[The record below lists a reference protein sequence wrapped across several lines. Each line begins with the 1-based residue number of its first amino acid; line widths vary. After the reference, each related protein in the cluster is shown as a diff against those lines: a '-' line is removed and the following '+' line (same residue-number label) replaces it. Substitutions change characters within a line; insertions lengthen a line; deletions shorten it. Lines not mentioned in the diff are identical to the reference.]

1 MKHLRLF
8 LMLLMAAMLPL
19 AMQAQSTLTVH
30 DGTNTSNTVPMY
42 VYYFDDFTR
51 SHVVYPA
58 SELEDMA
65 GGQISAITF
74 YTTSSNIPYQTVST
88 VDIYLAE
95 VESTTVSSFIDK
107 STATMVFQGTVS
119 FETEG
124 DGGIATIT
132 FNTPYTYNGGN
143 LLFGCDNTTDAGYKS
158 INFYGENV
166 QGSSYSGSNSSSLAQ
181 VTSGTQRNFLPKTTF
196 TYIPGVIACAKPTD
210 LTATNVSVHT
220 ADLNWTAGGTEGS
233 WIVSVN
239 GVETTITDNPYQL
252 TNLDGGTAYTVK
264 VKAVCSETE
273 QSTWSN
279 VVNFNTNYGF
289 PFTETFETSTFPA
302 DWTRL
307 SGAAEDAFN
316 GTLPTSTTSGWYYT
330 TYGLGAYN
338 YKMNIYNSYK
348 YWLVTPN
355 IDLTGVTAAEL
366 NFDLAITDYNS
377 SNAPGE
383 GEPDADDEFMVLI
396 STDNGASWSSSNAI
410 TWGTGDEYDHDFSS
424 VSNTGDNII
433 IPLDSYLGG
442 MIKIAFYGASAATG
456 ADFDVHV
463 DNVRV
468 QPLTT
473 CLRPTDV
480 ASADVTAFGATISW
494 TDNNNTDPENGWVLL
509 VNDEEV
515 AADANPFTLNTL
527 DPETAYT
534 VRVKAVCSGTDSS
547 EWSVASTSFTT
558 LPTCPAPTALT
569 VDANSVTAH
578 GATLSWT
585 AGGEE
590 ESWIINYNG
599 HDTTVIDNPF
609 TFDNLT
615 PATAYTVKVAA
626 SCSET
631 DTSYWTSTVSFTT
644 ECEPVTIDEENVY
657 YEDFE
662 QYESNSFPLCWTRD
676 IPYTSYST
684 TYPYVYNYSSYAHGG
699 TKLMYMYYYGT
710 SYSNLISTPTF
721 TNDINTLQVSF
732 FARYSSTNPTF
743 VVGVMDGT
751 TFEAVDTITLTSSY
765 EEYTVMFNEYAGN
778 GNRIA
783 FKSIPTGTSSY
794 SSFYVYL
801 DDVTVELIPSC
812 IKPSHLEVVEGTI
825 TTTEATISWTDNNN
839 SEPTN
844 GWTLLV
850 NGTEEVAADANP
862 FTLDNLIA
870 STNYVVRVK
879 ANCAADDESAW
890 SSDSLVFATACETYV
905 VTEANPFAENFN
917 ALTADIPLCWDNEE
931 GTTTNTSQRWNYY
944 ATGYTGACLRFNS
957 YSNSLDNTNMLKTP
971 VLDITALA
979 TPRVTFMYKNPT
991 GGDFSVFVSTD
1002 GGETYTTALST
1013 GLTGVTNWTPMSIA
1027 LEELDATDSVV
1038 IVFQGTSNYGNGD
1051 AYIYLDNVVVEET
1064 PACLAPTNL
1073 SLDTVTTTYFQ
1084 VSWTDN
1090 NEETP
1095 ASWTV
1100 AYSIDGGETF
1110 IEITGID
1117 HDSAVVCNFD
1127 APLGDINVMAKVK
1140 ANCDVDAESAWSD
1153 EINFVTPPTCPAPT
1167 AIEYSNVTGNSVTLS
1182 WTAGGEETQWI
1193 LSINGVETDIVTENP
1208 ITIDTLT
1215 DNTPYVVRIRAYC
1228 GVSDTSVWNSGF
1240 VGFVTPCN
1248 AITAED
1254 YSENFSGYTASNDI
1268 TASNGVL
1275 PDCWNYIGTSG
1286 GYRPHVYNGTYS
1298 PTASDN
1304 CLVMTSGTSN
1314 YGGSTNFAVMPIFDD
1329 LTGKQLT
1336 FATAMES
1343 ATMGTLTV
1351 GYVTDLTAESFVEL
1365 ETIPNN
1371 YYSNNRY
1378 VTHEVIVSSVP
1389 ANARIAFRWYQ
1400 ATSWYSCAIDDIAI
1414 EDMPACVTPIDVAAA
1429 DSTITATTAIIS
1441 WVDYNLT
1448 TPASWIINLNGVDT
1462 AVTENPFTFYNLT
1475 PETEYTVMVMAAC
1488 SETDSSEWSSEIT
1501 FTTLP
1506 TCVAPMDVTIT
1517 GITTTTATVA
1527 WTDRNETNPEN
1538 GWIINLNGVDTIV
1551 TENPFTFD
1559 DLTSATS
1566 YTVKV
1571 AAFCSETD
1579 TSDWSAT
1586 ANFIT
1591 PCETV
1596 VVTDQEPYTEGFE
1609 AQELTCWTNDIIS
1622 GTLVWNIYN
1631 YNSAVGDQSVSFGG
1645 TYSSSG
1651 SAYLVS
1657 PIFDLTQ
1664 ITTEPQ
1670 LSFYHKQAEYD
1681 DWYDTYN
1688 EELHVYYRTSPTD
1701 AWTLLADYTS
1711 NYEDFT
1717 QETMTLPNP
1726 TATYQIAFKGVE
1738 HNGYGVQLDEIVV
1751 EATPTCP
1758 KPTDLT
1764 ASSITFTSAEIGW
1777 TPGGEE
1783 TEWTVEVDGVDTIVT
1798 TNPITL
1804 TDLTPSTT
1812 YTIRVKANCSA
1823 DDQSQWSNELAFTT
1837 ACDAIT
1843 FNDQFSEDFSG
1854 YTATNYNELGVMPTC
1869 WDAIA
1874 AGTYGPHVYA
1884 GSYGPNG
1891 SNDNALI
1898 FTSGTSSN
1906 YGSPNL
1912 AVLPEFTNDLQG
1924 YTLSFKAKLES
1935 SYAPG
1940 VLTYGYIT
1948 GVDQTTF
1955 TAIDTVAASTT
1966 AQDFEYT
1973 LPSIPAGTR
1982 LAFCYSNSNIYYCC
1996 AIDDVVI
2003 FFSEE
2008 TDSCATPTN
2017 VVVNNNVVTWTGDAA
2032 NYNVQVTVAGEVVID
2047 TTIATT
2053 TFTVE
2058 GLENNT
2064 HASVAVQAVCAED
2077 DLSEWSEAVEFDYT
2091 NGINNYSLKAN
2102 IYPNPTTGNVTV
2114 ESDAINADITVFDA
2128 FGKLMMTSKVAT
2140 ERTELNFS
2148 EFAPGVYMVRI
2159 ANDTAIST
2167 IKVVKK

>member
-1 MKHLRLF
+1 M
-8 LMLLMAAMLPL
+8 PL
-19 AMQAQSTLTVH
+19 AMQAQQALPYSYGFEDNDLSADGWTRSNCHSSTGITTSSKMNGDYGFSFHWSTTPPQYLISPELT
-30 DGTNTSNTVPMY
+30 GTTSGVD
-42 VYYFDDFTR
+42 VSFYYKNGGSYIETFMVGYSTTDASSSSFTWGEEITASSDWTLYNDFFPAGTKYIAIAYTANDQYYLYLDDFTFAA
-51 SHVVYPA
+51 PA
-58 SELEDMA
+58 
-65 GGQISAITF
+65 T
-74 YTTSSNIPYQTVST
+74 
-88 VDIYLAE
+88 
-95 VESTTVSSFIDK
+95 
-107 STATMVFQGTVS
+107 
-119 FETEG
+119 
-124 DGGIATIT
+124 
-132 FNTPYTYNGGN
+132 
-143 LLFGCDNTTDAGYKS
+143 
-158 INFYGENV
+158 
-166 QGSSYSGSNSSSLAQ
+166 
-181 VTSGTQRNFLPKTTF
+181 
-196 TYIPGVIACAKPTD
+196 CAKPTAVTVAD
-210 LTATNVSVHT
+210 ITTTSATIS
-220 ADLNWTAGGTEGS
+220 WTDNNMPTPSSWTIDVNGTE
-233 WIVSVN
+233 
-239 GVETTITDNPYQL
+239 ITGITANPYTIETL
-252 TNLDGGTAYTVK
+252 THSTAYTVR
-264 VKAVCSETE
+264 VKAVCSETDA
-273 QSTWSN
+273 SDWSN
-279 VVNFNTNYGF
+279 TVNFTTACDATVVDADHEFFEGFEETTFAPNCWNSIASGTYAWSRYTYQHHSGSASAHSGYYGDIYLVMPDLQIGNDNTDVWLKF
-289 PFTETFETSTFPA
+289 WS
-302 DWTRL
+302 
-307 SGAAEDAFN
+307 
-316 GTLPTSTTSGWYYT
+316 
-330 TYGLGAYN
+330 
-338 YKMNIYNSYK
+338 YNSYPNDYDKNSVILINGNEETELWSPESVSSSWTETAINLSEYKGQTIRLAFK
-348 YWLVTPN
+348 YE
-355 IDLTGVTAAEL
+355 G
-366 NFDLAITDYNS
+366 
-377 SNAPGE
+377 SNAH
-383 GEPDADDEFMVLI
+383 DWYLDD
-396 STDNGASWSSSNAI
+396 I
-410 TWGTGDEYDHDFSS
+410 T
-424 VSNTGDNII
+424 VS
-433 IPLDSYLGG
+433 
-442 MIKIAFYGASAATG
+442 
-456 ADFDVHV
+456 FD
-463 DNVRV
+463 
-468 QPLTT
+468 PT
-473 CLRPTDV
+473 CLPPTEVTVDV
-480 ASADVTAFGATISW
+480 ESINPYGATISW

-527 DPETAYT
+527 TPETAYT
-534 VRVKAVCSGTDSS
+534 VRVKAACTTTDSS
-547 EWSVASTSFTT
+547 AWSADAASFTT

-626 SCSET
+626 ACSES
-631 DTSYWTSTVSFTT
+631 DTSHWTSTVSFTT

-676 IPYTSYST
+676 IPYTNYST

-850 NGTEEVAADANP
+850 NGTEVAADANP
-862 FTLDNLIA
+862 FTLDNLTA

-931 GTTTNTSQRWNYY
+931 GTTTNTSHRWNYY

-957 YSNSLDNTNMLKTP
+957 FSNSNGNTNMLKTP

-1002 GGETYTTALST
+1002 GGETYTTALAT

-1182 WTAGGEETQWI
+1182 WTAGGEETEWI
-1193 LSINGVETDIVTENP
+1193 LELNGTEIVVNENP

-1215 DNTPYVVRIRAYC
+1215 ANTPYVVRIRAYC

-1240 VGFVTPCN
+1240 VGFVTPCD
-1248 AITAED
+1248 AISAEN
-1254 YSENFSGYTASNDI
+1254 YSENFSGYTASNNI

-1304 CLVMTSGTSN
+1304 CLVMTSGTSS

-1488 SETDSSEWSSEIT
+1488 TETDSSEWSSEIT

-1506 TCVAPMDVTIT
+1506 TCTAPMDVTIT

-1527 WTDRNETNPEN
+1527 WTDRNETDPEN
-1538 GWIINLNGVDTIV
+1538 GWIINLNGIDTIV

-1609 AQELTCWTNDIIS
+1609 TEELICWTNDIIS
-1622 GTLVWNIYN
+1622 GSLEWEITDDV
-1631 YNSAVGDQSVSFGG
+1631 AEVGNQSVSFGG

-1657 PIFDLTQ
+1657 PVFDLTQ

-1670 LSFYHKQAEYD
+1670 LSFYHQQAEYD

-1701 AWTLLADYTS
+1701 TWTLLADYTS
-1711 NYEDFT
+1711 NYEEFT
-1717 QETMTLPNP
+1717 LETMTLPNP

-1823 DDQSQWSNELAFTT
+1823 DDQSQWSNELTFTT

-1843 FNDQFSEDFSG
+1843 ITDQFSEDFSG

-1874 AGTYGPHVYA
+1874 AATYGPHVYA

-1996 AIDDVVI
+1996 GIDDVVI
-2003 FFSEE
+2003 AFIEE
-2008 TDSCATPTN
+2008 DTCATPTD
-2017 VVVNNNVVTWTGDAA
+2017 VTVENNIVTWTGDAA
-2032 NYNVQVTVAGEVVID
+2032 NYNVTITANGETTTENVTGNSYTVTGLEDSTLVTV
-2047 TTIATT
+2047 
-2053 TFTVE
+2053 
-2058 GLENNT
+2058 
-2064 HASVAVQAVCAED
+2064 SVQAVCDED
-2077 DLSEWSEAVEFDYT
+2077 NLSDWSEAVEFTYIAT
-2091 NGINNYSLKAN
+2091 GINNYNLTAN
-2102 IYPNPTTGNVTV
+2102 VFPNPTTGNVTIVLSHPMVNANVQVCDIYGRQISTHQV
-2114 ESDAINADITVFDA
+2114 EGLQF
-2128 FGKLMMTSKVAT
+2128 
-2140 ERTELNFS
+2140 ELNLGNL
-2148 EFAPGVYMVRI
+2148 APGVYMLRFI
-2159 ANDTAIST
+2159 EANAVLNTV
-2167 IKVVKK
+2167 KVVKR

>member
-1 MKHLRLF
+1 MKKARLF
-8 LMLLMAAMLPL
+8 LMLLMATMLPL
-19 AMQAQSTLTVH
+19 AMQAQQALPYSYGFEDNDLTADGWTMVDCHEQTGITTSTSYVANGTYAFTFHWSTTPPQYLISPELT
-30 DGTNTSNTVPMY
+30 GTATGLVVEFSYKSASSTWFETFQVGYSTTDANVTSFTWDAEVEASNAWALYNNTFPAGTKYVAVKCTSNNAFY
-42 VYYFDDFTR
+42 LCLDDFTFEA
-51 SHVVYPA
+51 PA
-58 SELEDMA
+58 
-65 GGQISAITF
+65 T
-74 YTTSSNIPYQTVST
+74 
-88 VDIYLAE
+88 
-95 VESTTVSSFIDK
+95 
-107 STATMVFQGTVS
+107 
-119 FETEG
+119 
-124 DGGIATIT
+124 
-132 FNTPYTYNGGN
+132 
-143 LLFGCDNTTDAGYKS
+143 
-158 INFYGENV
+158 
-166 QGSSYSGSNSSSLAQ
+166 
-181 VTSGTQRNFLPKTTF
+181 
-196 TYIPGVIACAKPTD
+196 CAKPTAVTVAD
-210 LTATNVSVHT
+210 ITTTSATIS
-220 ADLNWTAGGTEGS
+220 WTDNNMPTPSSWTIDVNGTEITG
-233 WIVSVN
+233 ITAN
-239 GVETTITDNPYQL
+239 TYTIETL
-252 TNLDGGTAYTVK
+252 THSTAYTVR
-264 VKAVCSETE
+264 VKAVCSETDA
-273 QSTWSN
+273 SDWSN
-279 VVNFNTNYGF
+279 TVNFTTACDVTVVDADHEFFEGFEETTFAPNCWNSIASGTYAWSRHTYQHHSGSASAHSGYYGDIYLVMPDLQIGNDNTDVWLKF
-289 PFTETFETSTFPA
+289 WS
-302 DWTRL
+302 
-307 SGAAEDAFN
+307 
-316 GTLPTSTTSGWYYT
+316 
-330 TYGLGAYN
+330 
-338 YKMNIYNSYK
+338 YNSYTDDYDKNSVILINGNEETELWSPESVSSSWTETAINLSEYKGQTIRLAFK
-348 YWLVTPN
+348 YE
-355 IDLTGVTAAEL
+355 G
-366 NFDLAITDYNS
+366 
-377 SNAPGE
+377 SNAH
-383 GEPDADDEFMVLI
+383 DWYLDD
-396 STDNGASWSSSNAI
+396 I
-410 TWGTGDEYDHDFSS
+410 T
-424 VSNTGDNII
+424 VS
-433 IPLDSYLGG
+433 
-442 MIKIAFYGASAATG
+442 
-456 ADFDVHV
+456 FD
-463 DNVRV
+463 
-468 QPLTT
+468 PT
-473 CLRPTDV
+473 CLPPTEVTVDV
-480 ASADVTAFGATISW
+480 ESINPYGATISW
-494 TDNNNTDPENGWVLL
+494 TDNNATDPENGWVLL
-509 VNDEEV
+509 VNEEEV
-515 AADANPFTLNTL
+515 VANATPFTLTDL
-527 DPETAYT
+527 TPETAYT
-534 VRVKAVCSGTDSS
+534 VRVKAACTTTDNSA
-547 EWSVASTSFTT
+547 WSADAASFTT

-626 SCSET
+626 ACSES
-631 DTSYWTSTVSFTT
+631 DTSHWTSTVS
-644 ECEPVTIDEENVY
+644 
-657 YEDFE
+657 
-662 QYESNSFPLCWTRD
+662 
-676 IPYTSYST
+676 
-684 TYPYVYNYSSYAHGG
+684 
-699 TKLMYMYYYGT
+699 
-710 SYSNLISTPTF
+710 
-721 TNDINTLQVSF
+721 
-732 FARYSSTNPTF
+732 
-743 VVGVMDGT
+743 
-751 TFEAVDTITLTSSY
+751 
-765 EEYTVMFNEYAGN
+765 
-778 GNRIA
+778 
-783 FKSIPTGTSSY
+783 
-794 SSFYVYL
+794 
-801 DDVTVELIPSC
+801 
-812 IKPSHLEVVEGTI
+812 
-825 TTTEATISWTDNNN
+825 
-839 SEPTN
+839 
-844 GWTLLV
+844 
-850 NGTEEVAADANP
+850 
-862 FTLDNLIA
+862 
-870 STNYVVRVK
+870 
-879 ANCAADDESAW
+879 
-890 SSDSLVFATACETYV
+890 FATACETYV

-931 GTTTNTSQRWNYY
+931 GTTTNTSRRWNYF

-957 YSNSLDNTNMLKTP
+957 FINTNGNTNMLKTP

-1002 GGETYTTALST
+1002 GGETYTTALAT

-1140 ANCDVDAESAWSD
+1140 ANCNVDAESAWSD

-1182 WTAGGEETQWI
+1182 WTAGGEETEWI
-1193 LSINGVETDIVTENP
+1193 LELNGTEIVVNENP

-1215 DNTPYVVRIRAYC
+1215 TNTPYVVRIRAYC
-1228 GVSDTSVWNSGF
+1228 GVSDTSVWSSGF
-1240 VGFVTPCN
+1240 VGFVTPCD
-1248 AITAED
+1248 AISAEN
-1254 YSENFSGYTASNDI
+1254 YSENFSGYTASNNI

-1286 GYRPHVYNGTYS
+1286 DYRPHVYNGTYS

-1304 CLVMTSGTSN
+1304 CLVMTSGDSN

-1343 ATMGTLTV
+1343 ATRGTLTV

-1389 ANARIAFRWYQ
+1389 ANARIAFRWHQ
-1400 ATSWYSCAIDDIAI
+1400 TTSWYSCAIDDIAI

-1448 TPASWIINLNGVDT
+1448 TPASWIININGVDT

-1475 PETEYTVMVMAAC
+1475 PETEYTVKVMAAC
-1488 SETDSSEWSSEIT
+1488 TETDSSEWSSEIT

-1506 TCVAPMDVTIT
+1506 TCTAPVDVTIT

-1527 WTDRNETNPEN
+1527 WTDRNETDPEN
-1538 GWIINLNGVDTIV
+1538 GWIINLNGIDTIV

-1559 DLTSATS
+1559 DLTSATF

-1609 AQELTCWTNDIIS
+1609 TEELICWTNDIIS
-1622 GTLVWNIYN
+1622 GSLEWEITDND
-1631 YNSAVGDQSVSFGG
+1631 AEVGNQSVSFGG

-1657 PIFDLTQ
+1657 PVFDLTQ

-1670 LSFYHKQAEYD
+1670 LSFYHLQEEYD

-1701 AWTLLADYTS
+1701 TWTLLADYTS
-1711 NYEDFT
+1711 NYEEFT
-1717 QETMTLPNP
+1717 LETMTLPNP
-1726 TATYQIAFKGVE
+1726 SATYQIAFKGVE

-1764 ASSITFTSAEIGW
+1764 ASAITTTSAEIGW

-1804 TDLTPSTT
+1804 TNLTPTTT

-1823 DDQSQWSNELAFTT
+1823 DDQSQWSNELTFTT

-1843 FNDQFSEDFSG
+1843 ITDQFSEDFSG
-1854 YTATNYNELGVMPTC
+1854 YTATNYSELGVMPTC

-1874 AGTYGPHVYA
+1874 AATYGPHVYA

-1966 AQDFEYT
+1966 AQAFAYT

-1996 AIDDVVI
+1996 GIDDVVI
-2003 FFSEE
+2003 AFIEE
-2008 TDSCATPTN
+2008 DTCATPSD
-2017 VVVNNNVVTWTGDAA
+2017 VAVNNNVVTWTGDAA
-2032 NYNVQVTVAGEVVID
+2032 NYNVTITANGETTTENVTGNSYTVTGLEDSTLVTV
-2047 TTIATT
+2047 
-2053 TFTVE
+2053 
-2058 GLENNT
+2058 
-2064 HASVAVQAVCAED
+2064 SVQAVCDED
-2077 DLSEWSEAVEFDYT
+2077 NLSDWSEAVEFTYIAT
-2091 NGINNYSLKAN
+2091 GINNYNLTAN
-2102 IYPNPTTGNVTV
+2102 VFPNPTTGNVTIVLSHPMVNANVQVCDIYGRQISTHQV
-2114 ESDAINADITVFDA
+2114 EGLQF
-2128 FGKLMMTSKVAT
+2128 
-2140 ERTELNFS
+2140 ELNLGNL
-2148 EFAPGVYMVRI
+2148 APGVYMLRFI
-2159 ANDTAIST
+2159 EANAVLNTV
-2167 IKVVKK
+2167 KVVKR

>member
-19 AMQAQSTLTVH
+19 AIQAQQALPYSYGFEDNDLSADGWTRSDCHSSTGITTSSKMNGDYGFSFHWSTTPPQYLISPELT
-30 DGTNTSNTVPMY
+30 GTTSGVD
-42 VYYFDDFTR
+42 VSFYYKKGGSFTETFMVGYSTTDASSSSFTWGEEITASSDWTLYNDFFPAGTKYIAIAYTANDQYYLYLDDFTFAA
-51 SHVVYPA
+51 PA
-58 SELEDMA
+58 
-65 GGQISAITF
+65 T
-74 YTTSSNIPYQTVST
+74 
-88 VDIYLAE
+88 
-95 VESTTVSSFIDK
+95 
-107 STATMVFQGTVS
+107 
-119 FETEG
+119 
-124 DGGIATIT
+124 
-132 FNTPYTYNGGN
+132 
-143 LLFGCDNTTDAGYKS
+143 
-158 INFYGENV
+158 
-166 QGSSYSGSNSSSLAQ
+166 
-181 VTSGTQRNFLPKTTF
+181 
-196 TYIPGVIACAKPTD
+196 CAKPTAV
-210 LTATNVSVHT
+210 TV
-220 ADLNWTAGGTEGS
+220 AD
-233 WIVSVN
+233 
-239 GVETTITDNPYQL
+239 IT
-252 TNLDGGTAYTVK
+252 
-264 VKAVCSETE
+264 
-273 QSTWSN
+273 
-279 VVNFNTNYGF
+279 
-289 PFTETFETSTFPA
+289 
-302 DWTRL
+302 
-307 SGAAEDAFN
+307 
-316 GTLPTSTTSGWYYT
+316 TTS
-330 TYGLGAYN
+330 
-338 YKMNIYNSYK
+338 
-348 YWLVTPN
+348 
-355 IDLTGVTAAEL
+355 
-366 NFDLAITDYNS
+366 
-377 SNAPGE
+377 
-383 GEPDADDEFMVLI
+383 
-396 STDNGASWSSSNAI
+396 
-410 TWGTGDEYDHDFSS
+410 
-424 VSNTGDNII
+424 
-433 IPLDSYLGG
+433 
-442 MIKIAFYGASAATG
+442 
-456 ADFDVHV
+456 
-463 DNVRV
+463 
-468 QPLTT
+468 
-473 CLRPTDV
+473 
-480 ASADVTAFGATISW
+480 ATISW
-494 TDNNNTDPENGWVLL
+494 TDNNMPTPSSWTIDVNGT
-509 VNDEEV
+509 EITGIT
-515 AADANPFTLNTL
+515 ANPYTIETLTHS
-527 DPETAYT
+527 TAYT
-534 VRVKAVCSGTDSS
+534 VRVKAVCSETDASD
-547 EWSVASTSFTT
+547 WSNTVNFTT
-558 LPTCPAPTALT
+558 ACDATVVDADHEFFEGFEETTFAPNCWNSIASGTYAWSRYTYQHHSGSASAHSGYYGDIYLVMPDLQIGNDNTDVWLKFWSYNSYPNDYDKNSVILINGNEETELWSPESVSSSWTETAINLSEYKGQTIRLAFKYEGSNAHDWYLDDITVSFDPTCLPPTEVT
-569 VDANSVTAH
+569 VDNITNTTAEI
-578 GATLSWT
+578 SWT
-585 AGGEE
+585 ENNTTTPQG
-590 ESWIINYNG
+590 WIILLN
-599 HDTTVIDNPF
+599 DEEVEADSNPF
-609 TFDNLT
+609 PLNTLT
-615 PATAYTVKVAA
+615 SNTAYTVQVKAL
-626 SCSET
+626 CSDT
-631 DTSYWTSTVSFTT
+631 DESEYSAEISFRTL
-644 ECEPVTIDEENVY
+644 CDVVTIDEENIY
-657 YEDFE
+657 TEDFE
-662 QYESNSFPLCWTRD
+662 EYEASSFPDCWTRD
-676 IPYTSYST
+676 VAYTSYPYVIENSSYT
-684 TYPYVYNYSSYAHGG
+684 TYSHNG
-699 TKLMYMYYYGT
+699 TKAMYMYFYG
-710 SYSNLISTPTF
+710 SANSNVISTPSF

-732 FARYSSTNPTF
+732 FARYSSTNPILE
-743 VVGVMDGT
+743 VGVMDQT
-751 TFEAVDTITLTSSY
+751 TFEPVDTIVLTSTY
-765 EEYTVMFNEYAGN
+765 PTNAFTVMFNHYTGN

-783 FKSIPTGTSSY
+783 FRITPSGTSSY
-794 SSFYVYL
+794 TSYYTYL

-812 IKPSHLEVVEGTI
+812 IAPSNVTVIDSTI
-825 TTTEATISWTDNNN
+825 TTTSALVAWTDNNN
-839 SEPTN
+839 EAPAN

-850 NGTEEVAADANP
+850 NGEEVLADANP
-862 FTLDNLIA
+862 FPLTGLTA
-870 STNYVVRVK
+870 STTYTVKVK

-890 SSDSLVFATACETYV
+890 SLDSATFATACDV
-905 VTEANPFAENFN
+905 MIVTEENPFNENFN
-917 ALTADIPLCWDNEE
+917 GITADIPLCWDNEE
-931 GTTTNTSQRWNYY
+931 GTTTNTSHRWNYY

-957 YSNSLDNTNMLKTP
+957 YSNSNGNTNMLKTP

-1002 GGETYTTALST
+1002 GGETYTTELAT
-1013 GLTGVTNWTPMSIA
+1013 GLTAATNWTPMSIA
-1027 LEELDATDSVV
+1027 LTELEATDNVV
-1038 IVFQGTSNYGNGD
+1038 IVFQGTSNYGSGD

-1506 TCVAPMDVTIT
+1506 TCVAPRDVTIT

-1527 WTDRNETNPEN
+1527 WTDRNETDPEN
-1538 GWIINLNGVDTIV
+1538 GWIINLNGIDTIV

-1609 AQELTCWTNDIIS
+1609 TEELTCWTNDIIS
-1622 GTLVWNIYN
+1622 GSLEWEITDND
-1631 YNSAVGDQSVSFGG
+1631 AEVGNQSVSFGG

-1657 PIFDLTQ
+1657 PVFDLTQ

-1670 LSFYHKQAEYD
+1670 LSFYHQQAEYD

-1701 AWTLLADYTS
+1701 TWTLLADYTS
-1711 NYEDFT
+1711 NYEEFT
-1717 QETMTLPNP
+1717 LETMTLPNP
-1726 TATYQIAFKGVE
+1726 SATYQIAFKGVE

-1764 ASSITFTSAEIGW
+1764 ASAITTTSAEIGW

-1804 TDLTPSTT
+1804 TNLTPATT

-1823 DDQSQWSNELAFTT
+1823 DDQSQWSNELTFTT

-1843 FNDQFSEDFSG
+1843 ITDQFSEDFSG
-1854 YTATNYNELGVMPTC
+1854 YTATSYNELGVMPTC

-1874 AGTYGPHVYA
+1874 AATYGPHVYA

-1891 SNDNALI
+1891 STDNALI

-1996 AIDDVVI
+1996 GIDDVVI
-2003 FFSEE
+2003 AFIEE
-2008 TDSCATPTN
+2008 DTCATPTN
-2017 VVVNNNVVTWTGDAA
+2017 VAVNDNVVTWTGDAA
-2032 NYNVQVTVAGEVVID
+2032 SYNVQITVAGEVVID
-2047 TTIATT
+2047 TTVSAT

-2159 ANDTAIST
+2159 ANTTAITT

>member
-1 MKHLRLF
+1 MKKARLF
-8 LMLLMAAMLPL
+8 LMLLMATMLPL
-19 AMQAQSTLTVH
+19 AMQAQQALPYSYGFEDNDLTADGWTMVDCHEQTGITTSTSYVANGTYAFTFHWSTTPPQYLISPELT
-30 DGTNTSNTVPMY
+30 GTETGLVVEFSYKSASSTWFETFQVGYSTTDANVTSFTWDAEVEASNAWALYNNTFPAGTKYVAVKCTSNNAFY
-42 VYYFDDFTR
+42 LCLDDFTFAA
-51 SHVVYPA
+51 PA
-58 SELEDMA
+58 
-65 GGQISAITF
+65 T
-74 YTTSSNIPYQTVST
+74 
-88 VDIYLAE
+88 
-95 VESTTVSSFIDK
+95 
-107 STATMVFQGTVS
+107 
-119 FETEG
+119 
-124 DGGIATIT
+124 
-132 FNTPYTYNGGN
+132 
-143 LLFGCDNTTDAGYKS
+143 
-158 INFYGENV
+158 
-166 QGSSYSGSNSSSLAQ
+166 
-181 VTSGTQRNFLPKTTF
+181 
-196 TYIPGVIACAKPTD
+196 CAKPTAVTVAD
-210 LTATNVSVHT
+210 ITTTSATIS
-220 ADLNWTAGGTEGS
+220 WTDNNMPTPSSWTIDVNGTEITGITANS
-233 WIVSVN
+233 YTI
-239 GVETTITDNPYQL
+239 ETL
-252 TNLDGGTAYTVK
+252 THSTAYTVR
-264 VKAVCSETE
+264 VKAVCSETDA
-273 QSTWSN
+273 SDWSN
-279 VVNFNTNYGF
+279 TVNFTTACDVTVVDADHEFFEGFEETTFAPNCWNSIASGTYAWSRHTYQHHSGSASAHSGYYGDIYLVMPDLQIGNDNTDVWLKF
-289 PFTETFETSTFPA
+289 WS
-302 DWTRL
+302 
-307 SGAAEDAFN
+307 
-316 GTLPTSTTSGWYYT
+316 
-330 TYGLGAYN
+330 
-338 YKMNIYNSYK
+338 YNSYTDDYDKNSVILINGNEETELWSPESVSSSWTETAINLSEYKGQTIRLAFK
-348 YWLVTPN
+348 YE
-355 IDLTGVTAAEL
+355 G
-366 NFDLAITDYNS
+366 
-377 SNAPGE
+377 SNAH
-383 GEPDADDEFMVLI
+383 DWYLDD
-396 STDNGASWSSSNAI
+396 I
-410 TWGTGDEYDHDFSS
+410 T
-424 VSNTGDNII
+424 VS
-433 IPLDSYLGG
+433 
-442 MIKIAFYGASAATG
+442 
-456 ADFDVHV
+456 FD
-463 DNVRV
+463 
-468 QPLTT
+468 PT
-473 CLRPTDV
+473 CLPPTEVTVDV
-480 ASADVTAFGATISW
+480 ESINPYGATISW
-494 TDNNNTDPENGWVLL
+494 TDNNATDPENGWVLL
-509 VNDEEV
+509 VNEEEV
-515 AADANPFTLNTL
+515 VANATPFTLTDL
-527 DPETAYT
+527 TPETAYT
-534 VRVKAVCSGTDSS
+534 VRVKAACTTTDNSA
-547 EWSVASTSFTT
+547 WSADAASFTT

-626 SCSET
+626 ACSES
-631 DTSYWTSTVSFTT
+631 DTSHWTSTVS
-644 ECEPVTIDEENVY
+644 
-657 YEDFE
+657 
-662 QYESNSFPLCWTRD
+662 
-676 IPYTSYST
+676 
-684 TYPYVYNYSSYAHGG
+684 
-699 TKLMYMYYYGT
+699 
-710 SYSNLISTPTF
+710 
-721 TNDINTLQVSF
+721 
-732 FARYSSTNPTF
+732 
-743 VVGVMDGT
+743 
-751 TFEAVDTITLTSSY
+751 
-765 EEYTVMFNEYAGN
+765 
-778 GNRIA
+778 
-783 FKSIPTGTSSY
+783 
-794 SSFYVYL
+794 
-801 DDVTVELIPSC
+801 
-812 IKPSHLEVVEGTI
+812 
-825 TTTEATISWTDNNN
+825 
-839 SEPTN
+839 
-844 GWTLLV
+844 
-850 NGTEEVAADANP
+850 
-862 FTLDNLIA
+862 
-870 STNYVVRVK
+870 
-879 ANCAADDESAW
+879 
-890 SSDSLVFATACETYV
+890 FATACETYV

-917 ALTADIPLCWDNEE
+917 ALTAGIPLCWNNEE
-931 GTTTNTSQRWNYY
+931 GTTTTAAQRWNYH

-957 YSNSLDNTNMLKTP
+957 FVNYTGNTNMLKTP

-1002 GGETYTTALST
+1002 GGETYTTALAT

-1140 ANCDVDAESAWSD
+1140 ANCNVDAESAWSD

-1182 WTAGGEETQWI
+1182 WTAGGEETEWI
-1193 LSINGVETDIVTENP
+1193 LELNGTEIVVNENP

-1215 DNTPYVVRIRAYC
+1215 TNTPYVVRIRAYC
-1228 GVSDTSVWNSGF
+1228 GVSDTSVWSSGF
-1240 VGFVTPCN
+1240 VGFVTPCD
-1248 AITAED
+1248 AISAEN
-1254 YSENFSGYTASNDI
+1254 YSENFSGYTASNNI

-1286 GYRPHVYNGTYS
+1286 DYRPHVYNGTYS

-1304 CLVMTSGTSN
+1304 CLVMTSGDSN

-1343 ATMGTLTV
+1343 ATRGTLTV

-1389 ANARIAFRWYQ
+1389 ANARIAFRWHQ
-1400 ATSWYSCAIDDIAI
+1400 TTSWYSCAIDDIAI

-1448 TPASWIINLNGVDT
+1448 TPASWIININGVDT

-1475 PETEYTVMVMAAC
+1475 PETEYTVKVMAAC
-1488 SETDSSEWSSEIT
+1488 TETDSSEWSSEIT

-1506 TCVAPMDVTIT
+1506 TCTAPVDVTIT

-1527 WTDRNETNPEN
+1527 WTDRNETDPEN
-1538 GWIINLNGVDTIV
+1538 GWIINLNGIDTIV

-1559 DLTSATS
+1559 DLTSATF

-1609 AQELTCWTNDIIS
+1609 TEELICWTNDIIS
-1622 GTLVWNIYN
+1622 GSLEWEITDND
-1631 YNSAVGDQSVSFGG
+1631 AEVGNQSVSFGG

-1657 PIFDLTQ
+1657 PVFDLTQ

-1670 LSFYHKQAEYD
+1670 LSFYHLQEEYD

-1701 AWTLLADYTS
+1701 TWTLLADYTS
-1711 NYEDFT
+1711 NYEEFT
-1717 QETMTLPNP
+1717 LETMTLPNP
-1726 TATYQIAFKGVE
+1726 SATYQIAFKGVE

-1764 ASSITFTSAEIGW
+1764 ASAITTTSAEIGW

-1804 TDLTPSTT
+1804 TNLTPATT

-1823 DDQSQWSNELAFTT
+1823 DDQSQWSNELTFTT

-1843 FNDQFSEDFSG
+1843 ITDQFSEDFSG

-1874 AGTYGPHVYA
+1874 AATYGPHVYA

-1898 FTSGTSSN
+1898 FTSGTSQN

-1955 TAIDTVAASTT
+1955 TAIDTVAPSTT

-2003 FFSEE
+2003 AFIEE
-2008 TDSCATPTN
+2008 DTCATPTD
-2017 VVVNNNVVTWTGDAA
+2017 VTVENNIVTWTGDAA
-2032 NYNVQVTVAGEVVID
+2032 SYNVTITANGETTTENVTGNSYTVTGLEDSTLVTV
-2047 TTIATT
+2047 
-2053 TFTVE
+2053 
-2058 GLENNT
+2058 
-2064 HASVAVQAVCAED
+2064 SVQAVCDED
-2077 DLSEWSEAVEFDYT
+2077 NLSDWSEAVEFTYIAT
-2091 NGINNYSLKAN
+2091 GINNYNLTAN
-2102 IYPNPTTGNVTV
+2102 VFPNPTTGNVTIVLSHPMVNANVQVCDIYGRQISTHQV
-2114 ESDAINADITVFDA
+2114 EGLQF
-2128 FGKLMMTSKVAT
+2128 
-2140 ERTELNFS
+2140 ELNLGNL
-2148 EFAPGVYMVRI
+2148 APGVYMLRFVE
-2159 ANDTAIST
+2159 ANAVLNTV
-2167 IKVVKK
+2167 KVVKR

>member
-1 MKHLRLF
+1 MKKARLF
-8 LMLLMAAMLPL
+8 LMLLMATMLPL
-19 AMQAQSTLTVH
+19 AMQAQQALPYSYGFEDNDLTADGWTMVDCHEQTGITTSTSYVANGTYAFTFHWSTTPPQYLISPELT
-30 DGTNTSNTVPMY
+30 GTATGLVVEFSYKSASSTWFETFQVGYSTTDANVTSFTWDAEVEASNAWALYNNTFPAGTKYVAVKCTSNNAFY
-42 VYYFDDFTR
+42 LCLDDFTFEA
-51 SHVVYPA
+51 PA
-58 SELEDMA
+58 
-65 GGQISAITF
+65 T
-74 YTTSSNIPYQTVST
+74 
-88 VDIYLAE
+88 
-95 VESTTVSSFIDK
+95 
-107 STATMVFQGTVS
+107 
-119 FETEG
+119 
-124 DGGIATIT
+124 
-132 FNTPYTYNGGN
+132 
-143 LLFGCDNTTDAGYKS
+143 
-158 INFYGENV
+158 
-166 QGSSYSGSNSSSLAQ
+166 
-181 VTSGTQRNFLPKTTF
+181 
-196 TYIPGVIACAKPTD
+196 CAKPTAVTVAD
-210 LTATNVSVHT
+210 ITTTSATIS
-220 ADLNWTAGGTEGS
+220 WTDNNMPTPSSWTIDVNGTEITG
-233 WIVSVN
+233 ITAN
-239 GVETTITDNPYQL
+239 TYTIETL
-252 TNLDGGTAYTVK
+252 THSTAYTVR
-264 VKAVCSETE
+264 VKAVCSETDA
-273 QSTWSN
+273 SDWSN
-279 VVNFNTNYGF
+279 TVNFTTACDVTVVDADHEFFEGFEETTFAPNCWNSIASGTYAWSRYTYQHHSGSASAHSGYYGDIYLVMPDLQIGNDNTDVWLKF
-289 PFTETFETSTFPA
+289 WS
-302 DWTRL
+302 
-307 SGAAEDAFN
+307 
-316 GTLPTSTTSGWYYT
+316 
-330 TYGLGAYN
+330 
-338 YKMNIYNSYK
+338 YNSYPDDYDKNSVILINGNEETELWSPESVSSSWTETAINLSEYKGQTIRLAFK
-348 YWLVTPN
+348 YE
-355 IDLTGVTAAEL
+355 G
-366 NFDLAITDYNS
+366 
-377 SNAPGE
+377 SNAH
-383 GEPDADDEFMVLI
+383 DWYLDDV
-396 STDNGASWSSSNAI
+396 T
-410 TWGTGDEYDHDFSS
+410 
-424 VSNTGDNII
+424 VS
-433 IPLDSYLGG
+433 
-442 MIKIAFYGASAATG
+442 
-456 ADFDVHV
+456 FD
-463 DNVRV
+463 
-468 QPLTT
+468 PT
-473 CLRPTDV
+473 CLPPTEVTVDV
-480 ASADVTAFGATISW
+480 ESINPYGATISW
-494 TDNNNTDPENGWVLL
+494 TDNNATDPENGWVLL
-509 VNDEEV
+509 VNEEEV
-515 AADANPFTLNTL
+515 VANATPFTLTDL
-527 DPETAYT
+527 TPETAYT
-534 VRVKAVCSGTDSS
+534 VRVKAACTTTDNSA
-547 EWSVASTSFTT
+547 WSADAASFTT

-626 SCSET
+626 ACSES
-631 DTSYWTSTVSFTT
+631 DTSHWTSTVS
-644 ECEPVTIDEENVY
+644 
-657 YEDFE
+657 
-662 QYESNSFPLCWTRD
+662 
-676 IPYTSYST
+676 
-684 TYPYVYNYSSYAHGG
+684 
-699 TKLMYMYYYGT
+699 
-710 SYSNLISTPTF
+710 
-721 TNDINTLQVSF
+721 
-732 FARYSSTNPTF
+732 
-743 VVGVMDGT
+743 
-751 TFEAVDTITLTSSY
+751 
-765 EEYTVMFNEYAGN
+765 
-778 GNRIA
+778 
-783 FKSIPTGTSSY
+783 
-794 SSFYVYL
+794 
-801 DDVTVELIPSC
+801 
-812 IKPSHLEVVEGTI
+812 
-825 TTTEATISWTDNNN
+825 
-839 SEPTN
+839 
-844 GWTLLV
+844 
-850 NGTEEVAADANP
+850 
-862 FTLDNLIA
+862 
-870 STNYVVRVK
+870 
-879 ANCAADDESAW
+879 
-890 SSDSLVFATACETYV
+890 FATACETYV

-931 GTTTNTSQRWNYY
+931 GTTTNTSRRWNYF

-957 YSNSLDNTNMLKTP
+957 FINSNGNTNMLKTP

-1002 GGETYTTALST
+1002 GGETYTTALAT

-1140 ANCDVDAESAWSD
+1140 ANCNVDAESAWSD

-1182 WTAGGEETQWI
+1182 WTAGGEETEWI
-1193 LSINGVETDIVTENP
+1193 LELNGTEIVVNENP

-1215 DNTPYVVRIRAYC
+1215 TNTPYVVRIRAYC

-1240 VGFVTPCN
+1240 VGFVTPCD
-1248 AITAED
+1248 AISAEN
-1254 YSENFSGYTASNDI
+1254 YSENFSGYTASNNI
-1268 TASNGVL
+1268 NASNGVL

-1304 CLVMTSGTSN
+1304 CLVMTSGSSN

-1389 ANARIAFRWYQ
+1389 ANARIAFRWHQ
-1400 ATSWYSCAIDDIAI
+1400 TTSWYSCAIDDIAI

-1448 TPASWIINLNGVDT
+1448 TPASWIININGVDT

-1475 PETEYTVMVMAAC
+1475 PETEYTVKVMAAC
-1488 SETDSSEWSSEIT
+1488 TETDSSEWSSEIT

-1506 TCVAPMDVTIT
+1506 TCTAPVDVTIT

-1527 WTDRNETNPEN
+1527 WTDRNETDPEN
-1538 GWIINLNGVDTIV
+1538 GWIINLNGIDTIV

-1559 DLTSATS
+1559 DLTSATF

-1609 AQELTCWTNDIIS
+1609 TEELICWTNDIIS
-1622 GTLVWNIYN
+1622 GSLEWEITDND
-1631 YNSAVGDQSVSFGG
+1631 AEVGNQSVSFGG

-1657 PIFDLTQ
+1657 PVFDLTQ

-1670 LSFYHKQAEYD
+1670 LSFYHLQEEYD

-1701 AWTLLADYTS
+1701 TWTLLADYTS
-1711 NYEDFT
+1711 NYEEFT
-1717 QETMTLPNP
+1717 LETMTLPNP
-1726 TATYQIAFKGVE
+1726 SATYQIAFKGVE

-1764 ASSITFTSAEIGW
+1764 ASAITTTSAEIGW

-1804 TDLTPSTT
+1804 TNLTPATT

-1823 DDQSQWSNELAFTT
+1823 DDQSQWSNELTFTT

-1843 FNDQFSEDFSG
+1843 ITDQFSEDFSG

-1874 AGTYGPHVYA
+1874 AATYGPHVYA

-1898 FTSGTSSN
+1898 FTSGTSQN

-1955 TAIDTVAASTT
+1955 TAIDTVAPSTT

-1996 AIDDVVI
+1996 GIDDVVI
-2003 FFSEE
+2003 AFIEE
-2008 TDSCATPTN
+2008 DTCATPSD
-2017 VVVNNNVVTWTGDAA
+2017 VAVNNNVVTWTGDAA
-2032 NYNVQVTVAGEVVID
+2032 SYNVTITANGETTTENVTGNSYTVTGLEDSTLVTV
-2047 TTIATT
+2047 
-2053 TFTVE
+2053 
-2058 GLENNT
+2058 
-2064 HASVAVQAVCAED
+2064 SVQAVCDED
-2077 DLSEWSEAVEFDYT
+2077 NLSDWSEAVEFTYIAT
-2091 NGINNYSLKAN
+2091 GINNYNLTAN
-2102 IYPNPTTGNVTV
+2102 VFPNPTTGNVTIVLSHPMVNANVQVCDIYGRQISTHQV
-2114 ESDAINADITVFDA
+2114 EGLQF
-2128 FGKLMMTSKVAT
+2128 
-2140 ERTELNFS
+2140 ELNLGNL
-2148 EFAPGVYMVRI
+2148 APGVYMLRFVE
-2159 ANDTAIST
+2159 ANAVLNTV
-2167 IKVVKK
+2167 KVVKR

>member
-1 MKHLRLF
+1 
-8 LMLLMAAMLPL
+8 MLLMAAMLPL
-19 AMQAQSTLTVH
+19 AVPAQSTLTVH

-569 VDANSVTAH
+569 VDANSVTAY

-599 HDTTVIDNPF
+599 HDTTVTENPF
-609 TFDNLT
+609 TFDDLT
-615 PATAYTVKVAA
+615 PATTYTVKVAA

-631 DTSYWTSTVSFTT
+631 DTSHWTSTVRFTT
-644 ECEPVTIDEENVY
+644 EC
-657 YEDFE
+657 
-662 QYESNSFPLCWTRD
+662 
-676 IPYTSYST
+676 
-684 TYPYVYNYSSYAHGG
+684 
-699 TKLMYMYYYGT
+699 
-710 SYSNLISTPTF
+710 
-721 TNDINTLQVSF
+721 
-732 FARYSSTNPTF
+732 
-743 VVGVMDGT
+743 
-751 TFEAVDTITLTSSY
+751 
-765 EEYTVMFNEYAGN
+765 
-778 GNRIA
+778 
-783 FKSIPTGTSSY
+783 
-794 SSFYVYL
+794 
-801 DDVTVELIPSC
+801 
-812 IKPSHLEVVEGTI
+812 
-825 TTTEATISWTDNNN
+825 ATI
-839 SEPTN
+839 
-844 GWTLLV
+844 
-850 NGTEEVAADANP
+850 
-862 FTLDNLIA
+862 
-870 STNYVVRVK
+870 
-879 ANCAADDESAW
+879 
-890 SSDSLVFATACETYV
+890 V
-905 VTEANPFAENFN
+905 VTEEIPFSENFN
-917 ALTADIPLCWDNEE
+917 GITTGIPLCWNNED
-931 GTTTNTSQRWNYY
+931 GTTTSSYQKWSYY
-944 ATGYTGACLRFNS
+944 STGYTGACLRFNS

-1002 GGETYTTALST
+1002 GGETYTTELASD
-1013 GLTGVTNWTPMSIA
+1013 LTGASNWTPMSIA
-1027 LEELDATDSVV
+1027 LEELDATDNVV
-1038 IVFQGTSNYGNGD
+1038 IVFQGTSNYGSDD

-1064 PACLAPTNL
+1064 PACLVPTDL
-1073 SLDTVTTTYFQ
+1073 TLDTVATTYFQ

-1127 APLGDINVMAKVK
+1127 APLGDINVMVKVK

-1153 EINFVTPPTCPAPT
+1153 AINFVTPPTCPAPT

-1254 YSENFSGYTASNDI
+1254 YSENFSGYTAS
-1268 TASNGVL
+1268 TSATSFSMM
-1275 PDCWNYIGTSG
+1275 PDCWNYIYTGTTTG
-1286 GYRPHVYNGTYS
+1286 ARPHVYVGSYS
-1298 PTASDN
+1298 PTASDT
-1304 CLVMTSGTSN
+1304 CLILTAGSSN
-1314 YGGSTNFAVMPIFDD
+1314 YGANAYAIMPAFDD
-1329 LTGKQLT
+1329 LTGKQVV
-1336 FATAMES
+1336 FATAMENTS
-1343 ATMGTLTV
+1343 YGVLSFGYLTDANDAS
-1351 GYVTDLTAESFVEL
+1351 TFTSL
-1365 ETIPNN
+1365 ETFE
-1371 YYSNNRY
+1371 SNPCSGTNRY
-1378 VTHEVIVSSVP
+1378 TTHEVVVNGVP
-1389 ANARIAFRWYQ
+1389 ANARLAFQWTNNY
-1400 ATSWYSCAIDDIAI
+1400 SYYSCCIDDITI
-1414 EDMPACVTPIDVAAA
+1414 EDMPACAKPLAVAAP
-1429 DSTITATTAIIS
+1429 DSTITATTATIS
-1441 WVDYNLT
+1441 WVDNNMA
-1448 TPASWIINLNGVDT
+1448 TPASWIININDVDT
-1462 AVTENPFTFYNLT
+1462 VVTENPFTFDNLT

-1506 TCVAPMDVTIT
+1506 TCVAPMNVTIT

-1527 WTDRNETNPEN
+1527 WTELNETEPEN
-1538 GWIINLNGVDTIV
+1538 GWIINLNGIDTIV

-1566 YTVKV
+1566 YSVQV
-1571 AAFCSETD
+1571 AALCSETD

-1586 ANFIT
+1586 ANFTT

-1609 AQELTCWTNDIIS
+1609 TEELICWTNDIIS
-1622 GTLVWNIYN
+1622 GSLEWEITDDD
-1631 YNSAVGDQSVSFGG
+1631 AEVGNQSVSFGG

-1670 LSFYHKQAEYD
+1670 LSFYHRQAEYYD
-1681 DWYDTYN
+1681 YWYDESYY

-1701 AWTLLADYTS
+1701 DWTLLADYTS

-1717 QETMTLPNP
+1717 LETMTLPNP

-1823 DDQSQWSNELAFTT
+1823 DDQSQWSNELTFTT

-1843 FNDQFSEDFSG
+1843 IDDQFSEDFSG
-1854 YTATNYNELGVMPTC
+1854 YTATNYDALGVMPTC

-1874 AGTYGPHVYA
+1874 AATYGPHVYA

-2017 VVVNNNVVTWTGDAA
+2017 VAVNDNVVTWTGDAA
-2032 NYNVQVTVAGEVVID
+2032 NYNVQITVAGEVVID
-2047 TTIATT
+2047 TTVATT

-2058 GLENNT
+2058 GLENGA

>member
-1 MKHLRLF
+1 MKKVRLF

-19 AMQAQSTLTVH
+19 AMQAQQALPYSYGFEDNDLTIDGWTMVDCHAQTGITTSTSYVANGTYAFTFHWSTTPPQYLISPELT
-30 DGTNTSNTVPMY
+30 GTATGLVVEFSYKSAGSTWLETFQVGYSTTDANVTSFTWDAEVEASNAWALYNNTFPAGTKYVAVKCTSNNAFY
-42 VYYFDDFTR
+42 LCLDDFTFE
-51 SHVVYPA
+51 VPA
-58 SELEDMA
+58 
-65 GGQISAITF
+65 T
-74 YTTSSNIPYQTVST
+74 
-88 VDIYLAE
+88 
-95 VESTTVSSFIDK
+95 
-107 STATMVFQGTVS
+107 
-119 FETEG
+119 
-124 DGGIATIT
+124 
-132 FNTPYTYNGGN
+132 
-143 LLFGCDNTTDAGYKS
+143 
-158 INFYGENV
+158 
-166 QGSSYSGSNSSSLAQ
+166 
-181 VTSGTQRNFLPKTTF
+181 
-196 TYIPGVIACAKPTD
+196 CAKPTAV
-210 LTATNVSVHT
+210 TV
-220 ADLNWTAGGTEGS
+220 AD
-233 WIVSVN
+233 
-239 GVETTITDNPYQL
+239 IT
-252 TNLDGGTAYTVK
+252 
-264 VKAVCSETE
+264 
-273 QSTWSN
+273 
-279 VVNFNTNYGF
+279 
-289 PFTETFETSTFPA
+289 
-302 DWTRL
+302 
-307 SGAAEDAFN
+307 
-316 GTLPTSTTSGWYYT
+316 TTS
-330 TYGLGAYN
+330 
-338 YKMNIYNSYK
+338 
-348 YWLVTPN
+348 
-355 IDLTGVTAAEL
+355 
-366 NFDLAITDYNS
+366 
-377 SNAPGE
+377 
-383 GEPDADDEFMVLI
+383 
-396 STDNGASWSSSNAI
+396 
-410 TWGTGDEYDHDFSS
+410 
-424 VSNTGDNII
+424 
-433 IPLDSYLGG
+433 
-442 MIKIAFYGASAATG
+442 
-456 ADFDVHV
+456 
-463 DNVRV
+463 
-468 QPLTT
+468 
-473 CLRPTDV
+473 
-480 ASADVTAFGATISW
+480 ATISW
-494 TDNNNTDPENGWVLL
+494 TDNNMPTPSSWTIDVNGT
-509 VNDEEV
+509 EITGIT
-515 AADANPFTLNTL
+515 ANPYTIETLTHS
-527 DPETAYT
+527 TAYT
-534 VRVKAVCSGTDSS
+534 VRVKAVCSETDASD
-547 EWSVASTSFTT
+547 WSNTVNFTT
-558 LPTCPAPTALT
+558 ACDATVVDADHEFFEGFEETTFAPNCWNSIASGTYAWSRYTYQHHSGSASAHSGYYGDIYLVMPDLQIGNDNTDVWLKFWSYNNYPDDYDKNSVILINGNEETELWSPESVSSSWTETAINLSEYKGQTIRLAFKYEGSNAHDWYLDDITVSFDPTCLPPTEVT
-569 VDANSVTAH
+569 VDNITNTTAEI
-578 GATLSWT
+578 SWT
-585 AGGEE
+585 ENNTTTPQG
-590 ESWIINYNG
+590 WIILLN
-599 HDTTVIDNPF
+599 DEEVEADSNPF
-609 TFDNLT
+609 PLNTLT
-615 PATAYTVKVAA
+615 SNTAYTVQVKAL
-626 SCSET
+626 CSDT
-631 DTSYWTSTVSFTT
+631 DESEYSAEISFRTL
-644 ECEPVTIDEENVY
+644 CDVVTIDEENIY
-657 YEDFE
+657 TEDFE
-662 QYESNSFPLCWTRD
+662 EYEASSFPDCWTRD
-676 IPYTSYST
+676 VAYTSYPYVIENSSYT
-684 TYPYVYNYSSYAHGG
+684 TYSHNG
-699 TKLMYMYYYGT
+699 TKAMYMYFYG
-710 SYSNLISTPTF
+710 SANSNVISTPSF

-732 FARYSSTNPTF
+732 FARYSSTNPILE
-743 VVGVMDGT
+743 VGVMDQT
-751 TFEAVDTITLTSSY
+751 TFEPVDTIVLTSTY
-765 EEYTVMFNEYAGN
+765 PTNAFTVMFNHYTGN

-783 FKSIPTGTSSY
+783 FRITPSGTSSY
-794 SSFYVYL
+794 TSYYTYL

-812 IKPSHLEVVEGTI
+812 IAPSNVTVIDSTI
-825 TTTEATISWTDNNN
+825 TTTSALVAWTDNNN
-839 SEPTN
+839 EAPAN

-850 NGTEEVAADANP
+850 NGEEVLADANP
-862 FTLDNLIA
+862 FPLTGLTA
-870 STNYVVRVK
+870 STTYTVKVK

-890 SSDSLVFATACETYV
+890 SLDSATFATACDV
-905 VTEANPFAENFN
+905 MIVTEENPFNENFN
-917 ALTADIPLCWDNEE
+917 GITADIPLCWDNEE
-931 GTTTNTSQRWNYY
+931 GTTTNTSHRWNYY

-957 YSNSLDNTNMLKTP
+957 YSNSNGNTNMLKTP

-1002 GGETYTTALST
+1002 GGETYTTELAT
-1013 GLTGVTNWTPMSIA
+1013 GLTAATNWTPMSIA
-1027 LEELDATDSVV
+1027 LTELEATDNVV
-1038 IVFQGTSNYGNGD
+1038 IVFQGTSNYGSGD

-1090 NEETP
+1090 NETTP

-1182 WTAGGEETQWI
+1182 WTAGGEETEWI
-1193 LSINGVETDIVTENP
+1193 LELNGTEIVVNENP

-1215 DNTPYVVRIRAYC
+1215 ANTPYVVRIRAYC
-1228 GVSDTSVWNSGF
+1228 GVSDTSVWSSGF
-1240 VGFVTPCN
+1240 VGFVTPCD
-1248 AITAED
+1248 AISAEN
-1254 YSENFSGYTASNDI
+1254 YSENFSGYTASNNI

-1298 PTASDN
+1298 PIASDN

-1371 YYSNNRY
+1371 YYSTNRY

-1506 TCVAPMDVTIT
+1506 TCVAPRDVTIT

-1527 WTDRNETNPEN
+1527 WTDRNETDPEN
-1538 GWIINLNGVDTIV
+1538 GWIINLNGIDTIV

-1609 AQELTCWTNDIIS
+1609 TEELTCWTNDIIS
-1622 GTLVWNIYN
+1622 GSLEWEITDND
-1631 YNSAVGDQSVSFGG
+1631 AEVGNQSVSFGG

-1657 PIFDLTQ
+1657 PVFDLTQ

-1670 LSFYHKQAEYD
+1670 LSFYHQQAEYD

-1701 AWTLLADYTS
+1701 TWTLLADYTS
-1711 NYEDFT
+1711 NYEEFT
-1717 QETMTLPNP
+1717 LETMTLPNP
-1726 TATYQIAFKGVE
+1726 SATYQIAFKGVE

-1764 ASSITFTSAEIGW
+1764 ASAITTTSAEIGW

-1804 TDLTPSTT
+1804 TNLTPATT

-1823 DDQSQWSNELAFTT
+1823 DDQSQWSNELTFTT

-1843 FNDQFSEDFSG
+1843 ITDQFSEDFSG
-1854 YTATNYNELGVMPTC
+1854 YTATSYNELGVMPTC

-1874 AGTYGPHVYA
+1874 AATYGPHVYA

-1891 SNDNALI
+1891 STDNALI

-1996 AIDDVVI
+1996 GIDDVVI
-2003 FFSEE
+2003 AFIEE
-2008 TDSCATPTN
+2008 DTCATPTN
-2017 VVVNNNVVTWTGDAA
+2017 VAVNDNVVTWTGDAA
-2032 NYNVQVTVAGEVVID
+2032 SYNVQITVAGEVVID
-2047 TTIATT
+2047 TTVSAT

-2159 ANDTAIST
+2159 ANTTAITT

>member
-1 MKHLRLF
+1 MKKARLF
-8 LMLLMAAMLPL
+8 LMLLMATMLPL
-19 AMQAQSTLTVH
+19 AMQAQQALPYSYGFEDNDLTADGWTMVDCHEQTGITTTTSYVANGTYAFTFHWSTTPPQYLISPELT
-30 DGTNTSNTVPMY
+30 GTATGLVVEFSYKSASSTWFETFQVGYSTTDANVTSFTWDAEVEASNAWALYNNTFPAGTKYVAVKCTSNNAFY
-42 VYYFDDFTR
+42 LCLDDFTFAA
-51 SHVVYPA
+51 PA
-58 SELEDMA
+58 
-65 GGQISAITF
+65 T
-74 YTTSSNIPYQTVST
+74 
-88 VDIYLAE
+88 
-95 VESTTVSSFIDK
+95 
-107 STATMVFQGTVS
+107 
-119 FETEG
+119 
-124 DGGIATIT
+124 
-132 FNTPYTYNGGN
+132 
-143 LLFGCDNTTDAGYKS
+143 
-158 INFYGENV
+158 
-166 QGSSYSGSNSSSLAQ
+166 
-181 VTSGTQRNFLPKTTF
+181 
-196 TYIPGVIACAKPTD
+196 CAKPTAVTVAD
-210 LTATNVSVHT
+210 ITTTSATIS
-220 ADLNWTAGGTEGS
+220 WTDNNMPTPSSWTIDVNGTEITGITANS
-233 WIVSVN
+233 YTI
-239 GVETTITDNPYQL
+239 ETL
-252 TNLDGGTAYTVK
+252 THSTAYTVR
-264 VKAVCSETE
+264 VKAVCSETDA
-273 QSTWSN
+273 SDWSN
-279 VVNFNTNYGF
+279 TVNFTTACDVTVVDADHEFFEGFEETTFAPNCWNSIASGTYAWSRHTYQHHSGSASAHSGYYGDIYLVMPDLQIGNDNTDVWLKF
-289 PFTETFETSTFPA
+289 WS
-302 DWTRL
+302 
-307 SGAAEDAFN
+307 
-316 GTLPTSTTSGWYYT
+316 
-330 TYGLGAYN
+330 
-338 YKMNIYNSYK
+338 YNSYTDDYDKNSVILINGNEETELWSPESVSSSWTETAINLSEYKGQTIRLAFK
-348 YWLVTPN
+348 YE
-355 IDLTGVTAAEL
+355 G
-366 NFDLAITDYNS
+366 
-377 SNAPGE
+377 SNAH
-383 GEPDADDEFMVLI
+383 DWYLDD
-396 STDNGASWSSSNAI
+396 I
-410 TWGTGDEYDHDFSS
+410 T
-424 VSNTGDNII
+424 VS
-433 IPLDSYLGG
+433 
-442 MIKIAFYGASAATG
+442 
-456 ADFDVHV
+456 FD
-463 DNVRV
+463 
-468 QPLTT
+468 PT
-473 CLRPTDV
+473 CLPPTEVTVDV
-480 ASADVTAFGATISW
+480 ESINPYGATISW
-494 TDNNNTDPENGWVLL
+494 TDNNATDPENGWVLL
-509 VNDEEV
+509 VNEEEV
-515 AADANPFTLNTL
+515 VANATPFTLTDL
-527 DPETAYT
+527 TPETAYT
-534 VRVKAVCSGTDSS
+534 VRVKAACTTTDNSA
-547 EWSVASTSFTT
+547 WSADAASFTT

-626 SCSET
+626 ACSES
-631 DTSYWTSTVSFTT
+631 DTSHWTSTVS
-644 ECEPVTIDEENVY
+644 
-657 YEDFE
+657 
-662 QYESNSFPLCWTRD
+662 
-676 IPYTSYST
+676 
-684 TYPYVYNYSSYAHGG
+684 
-699 TKLMYMYYYGT
+699 
-710 SYSNLISTPTF
+710 
-721 TNDINTLQVSF
+721 
-732 FARYSSTNPTF
+732 
-743 VVGVMDGT
+743 
-751 TFEAVDTITLTSSY
+751 
-765 EEYTVMFNEYAGN
+765 
-778 GNRIA
+778 
-783 FKSIPTGTSSY
+783 
-794 SSFYVYL
+794 
-801 DDVTVELIPSC
+801 
-812 IKPSHLEVVEGTI
+812 
-825 TTTEATISWTDNNN
+825 
-839 SEPTN
+839 
-844 GWTLLV
+844 
-850 NGTEEVAADANP
+850 
-862 FTLDNLIA
+862 
-870 STNYVVRVK
+870 
-879 ANCAADDESAW
+879 
-890 SSDSLVFATACETYV
+890 FATACETYV

-917 ALTADIPLCWDNEE
+917 ALTAGIPLCWNNEE
-931 GTTTNTSQRWNYY
+931 GTTTAAQRWNYH

-957 YSNSLDNTNMLKTP
+957 FVNYTGNTNMLKTP

-1002 GGETYTTALST
+1002 GGETYTTALAT

-1140 ANCDVDAESAWSD
+1140 ANCNVDAESAWSD

-1182 WTAGGEETQWI
+1182 WTAGGEETEWI
-1193 LSINGVETDIVTENP
+1193 LELNGTEIVVNENP

-1215 DNTPYVVRIRAYC
+1215 TNTPYVVRIRAYC
-1228 GVSDTSVWNSGF
+1228 GVSDTSVWSSGF
-1240 VGFVTPCN
+1240 VGFVTPCD
-1248 AITAED
+1248 AISAEN
-1254 YSENFSGYTASNDI
+1254 YSENFSGYTASNNI
-1268 TASNGVL
+1268 NASNGVL

-1304 CLVMTSGTSN
+1304 CLVMTSGYSN

-1389 ANARIAFRWYQ
+1389 ANARIAFRWHQ
-1400 ATSWYSCAIDDIAI
+1400 TTSWYSCAIDDIAI

-1475 PETEYTVMVMAAC
+1475 PETEYTVKVMAAC
-1488 SETDSSEWSSEIT
+1488 TETDSSEWSSEIT

-1506 TCVAPMDVTIT
+1506 TCTAPVDVTIT

-1527 WTDRNETNPEN
+1527 WTDRNETDPEN
-1538 GWIINLNGVDTIV
+1538 GWIINLNGIDTIV

-1559 DLTSATS
+1559 DLTSATF

-1609 AQELTCWTNDIIS
+1609 TEELICWTNDIIS
-1622 GTLVWNIYN
+1622 GSLEWEITDND
-1631 YNSAVGDQSVSFGG
+1631 AEVGNQSVSFGG

-1657 PIFDLTQ
+1657 PVFDLTQ

-1670 LSFYHKQAEYD
+1670 LSFYHQQEEYD
-1681 DWYDTYN
+1681 DFYDTYN

-1701 AWTLLADYTS
+1701 TWTLLADYTS
-1711 NYEDFT
+1711 NYEEFT
-1717 QETMTLPNP
+1717 LETMTLPNP
-1726 TATYQIAFKGVE
+1726 SATYQIAFKGVE

-1764 ASSITFTSAEIGW
+1764 ASAITTTSAEIGW

-1804 TDLTPSTT
+1804 TNLTPATT

-1823 DDQSQWSNELAFTT
+1823 DDQSQWSNELTFTT

-1843 FNDQFSEDFSG
+1843 ITDQFSEDFSG

-1874 AGTYGPHVYA
+1874 AATYGPHVYA

-1898 FTSGTSSN
+1898 FTSGTSQN

-1955 TAIDTVAASTT
+1955 TAIDTVAPSTT

-1996 AIDDVVI
+1996 GIDDVVI
-2003 FFSEE
+2003 AFIEE
-2008 TDSCATPTN
+2008 DTCATPSD
-2017 VVVNNNVVTWTGDAA
+2017 VAVNNNVVTWTGDAA
-2032 NYNVQVTVAGEVVID
+2032 SYNVTITANGETTTENVTGNSYTVTGLEDSTLVTV
-2047 TTIATT
+2047 
-2053 TFTVE
+2053 
-2058 GLENNT
+2058 
-2064 HASVAVQAVCAED
+2064 SVQAVCDED
-2077 DLSEWSEAVEFDYT
+2077 NLSDWSEAVEFTYIAT
-2091 NGINNYSLKAN
+2091 GINNYNLTAN
-2102 IYPNPTTGNVTV
+2102 VFPNPTTGNVTIVLSHPMVNANVQVCDIYGRQISTHQV
-2114 ESDAINADITVFDA
+2114 EGLQF
-2128 FGKLMMTSKVAT
+2128 
-2140 ERTELNFS
+2140 ELNLGNL
-2148 EFAPGVYMVRI
+2148 APGVYMLRFVE
-2159 ANDTAIST
+2159 ANAVLNTV
-2167 IKVVKK
+2167 KVVKR

>member
-1 MKHLRLF
+1 MKKARLF

-19 AMQAQSTLTVH
+19 SMQAQQALPYSYGFEDNDLTADGWTRSDCHSSTGITTTSKMNGDYGFSFHWSTTPPQYLISPELT
-30 DGTNTSNTVPMY
+30 GTTSGVD
-42 VYYFDDFTR
+42 VSFYYKKGGSFTETFMVGYSTTDASSSSFTWGEEITASSDWTLYNDFFPAGTKYIAIAYTANNQYYLYLDDFTFAA
-51 SHVVYPA
+51 PA
-58 SELEDMA
+58 
-65 GGQISAITF
+65 T
-74 YTTSSNIPYQTVST
+74 
-88 VDIYLAE
+88 
-95 VESTTVSSFIDK
+95 
-107 STATMVFQGTVS
+107 
-119 FETEG
+119 
-124 DGGIATIT
+124 
-132 FNTPYTYNGGN
+132 
-143 LLFGCDNTTDAGYKS
+143 
-158 INFYGENV
+158 
-166 QGSSYSGSNSSSLAQ
+166 
-181 VTSGTQRNFLPKTTF
+181 
-196 TYIPGVIACAKPTD
+196 CAKPTAVTVAD
-210 LTATNVSVHT
+210 ITTTSATIS
-220 ADLNWTAGGTEGS
+220 WTDNNMPTPSSWTIDVNGTE
-233 WIVSVN
+233 
-239 GVETTITDNPYQL
+239 ITGITANPYTIETL
-252 TNLDGGTAYTVK
+252 THSTAYTVR
-264 VKAVCSETE
+264 VKAVCSETDA
-273 QSTWSN
+273 SDWSN
-279 VVNFNTNYGF
+279 TVNFT
-289 PFTETFETSTFPA
+289 TA
-302 DWTRL
+302 C
-307 SGAAEDAFN
+307 DA
-316 GTLPTSTTSGWYYT
+316 T
-330 TYGLGAYN
+330 
-338 YKMNIYNSYK
+338 
-348 YWLVTPN
+348 V
-355 IDLTGVTAAEL
+355 V
-366 NFDLAITDYNS
+366 
-377 SNAPGE
+377 
-383 GEPDADDEFMVLI
+383 DA
-396 STDNGASWSSSNAI
+396 
-410 TWGTGDEYDHDFSS
+410 DHDFFEGFEETTFAPNCWNSIASGTYAWSRYTYQHHSGSASAHSGYYGDIYLVMPDLQIGNDNTDVWLKFWSYNNYSDDYDKNSVILINGNEETELWSPES
-424 VSNTGDNII
+424 VSSSWTETAINLSEYKGQTIRLAFKYEGSNAHDWY
-433 IPLDSYLGG
+433 LDDITVS
-442 MIKIAFYGASAATG
+442 
-456 ADFDVHV
+456 FD
-463 DNVRV
+463 
-468 QPLTT
+468 PT
-473 CLRPTDV
+473 CLPPTEVTVDV
-480 ASADVTAFGATISW
+480 ESITPYGATISW
-494 TDNNNTDPENGWVLL
+494 TDNNATDPENGWVLL
-509 VNDEEV
+509 VNEEEV
-515 AADANPFTLNTL
+515 VANATPFTLTDL
-527 DPETAYT
+527 TPETAYT
-534 VRVKAVCSGTDSS
+534 VRVKAACTTTDNSA
-547 EWSVASTSFTT
+547 WSADAASFTT

-599 HDTTVIDNPF
+599 HDTTVIPF

-626 SCSET
+626 ACSES
-631 DTSYWTSTVSFTT
+631 DTSHWTSTVSFTT

-676 IPYTSYST
+676 IPYTSYSS

-751 TFEAVDTITLTSSY
+751 TFEAVDTITLTNSY

-839 SEPTN
+839 GEPTN

-850 NGTEEVAADANP
+850 NGTEVAADANP
-862 FTLDNLIA
+862 FTLDNLTA

-890 SSDSLVFATACETYV
+890 SSDSLVFATECETYV

-917 ALTADIPLCWDNEE
+917 ALTAGIPLCWDNEE
-931 GTTTNTSQRWNYY
+931 GTTTNTSHRWNYY

-957 YSNSLDNTNMLKTP
+957 YSNTNGNTNMLKTP
-971 VLDITALA
+971 ILDITALA

-1002 GGETYTTALST
+1002 GGETYTTELAT
-1013 GLTGVTNWTPMSIA
+1013 GLTAATNWTPMSIA

-1140 ANCDVDAESAWSD
+1140 ANCNVDAESAWSD

-1182 WTAGGEETQWI
+1182 WTAGGEETEWI
-1193 LSINGVETDIVTENP
+1193 LELNGTEIVVNENP

-1215 DNTPYVVRIRAYC
+1215 ANTPYVVRIRAYC
-1228 GVSDTSVWNSGF
+1228 GVSDTSVWSSGF
-1240 VGFVTPCN
+1240 VGFVTPCD
-1248 AITAED
+1248 AISAEN
-1254 YSENFSGYTASNDI
+1254 YSENFSGYTASNNI

-1286 GYRPHVYNGTYS
+1286 SYRPHVYNGTYS

-1488 SETDSSEWSSEIT
+1488 TETDSSEWSSEIT

-1506 TCVAPMDVTIT
+1506 TCTAPVDVTIT

-1527 WTDRNETNPEN
+1527 WTDRNETDPEN
-1538 GWIINLNGVDTIV
+1538 GWIINLNGIDTIV

-1609 AQELTCWTNDIIS
+1609 TEELICWTNDIIS
-1622 GTLVWNIYN
+1622 GSVEWEITDN
-1631 YNSAVGDQSVSFGG
+1631 YAEVGNQSVSFGG
-1645 TYSSSG
+1645 TYSYSG

-1657 PIFDLTQ
+1657 PVFDLTQ

-1670 LSFYHKQAEYD
+1670 LSFYHQQAEYD

-1701 AWTLLADYTS
+1701 TWTLLADYTS
-1711 NYEDFT
+1711 NYEEFT
-1717 QETMTLPNP
+1717 LETMILPNP

-1764 ASSITFTSAEIGW
+1764 ASAITTTSAEIGW

-1804 TDLTPSTT
+1804 TNLTPATT

-1823 DDQSQWSNELAFTT
+1823 DDQSQWSNELTFTT

-1843 FNDQFSEDFSG
+1843 ITDQFSEDFSG

-1874 AGTYGPHVYA
+1874 AATYGPHVYA

-1996 AIDDVVI
+1996 GIDDVVI
-2003 FFSEE
+2003 AFIEE
-2008 TDSCATPTN
+2008 DTCATPTD
-2017 VVVNNNVVTWTGDAA
+2017 VTVENNIVTWTGDAA
-2032 NYNVQVTVAGEVVID
+2032 SYNVTITANGETTTENVTGNSYTVTGLEDSTLVTV
-2047 TTIATT
+2047 
-2053 TFTVE
+2053 
-2058 GLENNT
+2058 
-2064 HASVAVQAVCAED
+2064 SVQAVCDED
-2077 DLSEWSEAVEFDYT
+2077 NLSDWSEAVEFTYIAT
-2091 NGINNYSLKAN
+2091 GINNYNLTAN
-2102 IYPNPTTGNVTV
+2102 VFPNPTTGNVTIVLSHPMVNANVQVCDIYGRQISTHQV
-2114 ESDAINADITVFDA
+2114 EGLQF
-2128 FGKLMMTSKVAT
+2128 
-2140 ERTELNFS
+2140 ELNLGNL
-2148 EFAPGVYMVRI
+2148 APGVYMLRFI
-2159 ANDTAIST
+2159 EANAVLNTV
-2167 IKVVKK
+2167 KVVKR

>member
-1 MKHLRLF
+1 MKKARLF

-19 AMQAQSTLTVH
+19 SMQAQQALPYSYGFEDNDLTADGWTLSACHSSTGITTSSKMNGDYGFSFHWSTTPPQYLISPELT
-30 DGTNTSNTVPMY
+30 GTTSGVD
-42 VYYFDDFTR
+42 VSFYYKKGGSFTETFMVGYSTTDASSSSFTWGEEITASSDWTLYNDFFPAGTKYIAIAYTANDQYYLYLDDFTFAA
-51 SHVVYPA
+51 PA
-58 SELEDMA
+58 
-65 GGQISAITF
+65 T
-74 YTTSSNIPYQTVST
+74 
-88 VDIYLAE
+88 
-95 VESTTVSSFIDK
+95 
-107 STATMVFQGTVS
+107 
-119 FETEG
+119 
-124 DGGIATIT
+124 
-132 FNTPYTYNGGN
+132 
-143 LLFGCDNTTDAGYKS
+143 
-158 INFYGENV
+158 
-166 QGSSYSGSNSSSLAQ
+166 
-181 VTSGTQRNFLPKTTF
+181 
-196 TYIPGVIACAKPTD
+196 CAKPTAV
-210 LTATNVSVHT
+210 TV
-220 ADLNWTAGGTEGS
+220 AD
-233 WIVSVN
+233 
-239 GVETTITDNPYQL
+239 IT
-252 TNLDGGTAYTVK
+252 
-264 VKAVCSETE
+264 
-273 QSTWSN
+273 
-279 VVNFNTNYGF
+279 
-289 PFTETFETSTFPA
+289 
-302 DWTRL
+302 
-307 SGAAEDAFN
+307 
-316 GTLPTSTTSGWYYT
+316 TTS
-330 TYGLGAYN
+330 
-338 YKMNIYNSYK
+338 
-348 YWLVTPN
+348 
-355 IDLTGVTAAEL
+355 
-366 NFDLAITDYNS
+366 
-377 SNAPGE
+377 
-383 GEPDADDEFMVLI
+383 
-396 STDNGASWSSSNAI
+396 
-410 TWGTGDEYDHDFSS
+410 
-424 VSNTGDNII
+424 
-433 IPLDSYLGG
+433 
-442 MIKIAFYGASAATG
+442 
-456 ADFDVHV
+456 
-463 DNVRV
+463 
-468 QPLTT
+468 
-473 CLRPTDV
+473 
-480 ASADVTAFGATISW
+480 ATISW
-494 TDNNNTDPENGWVLL
+494 TDNNMPTPSSWTIDVNGT
-509 VNDEEV
+509 EITGIT
-515 AADANPFTLNTL
+515 ANSYTIETLTHS
-527 DPETAYT
+527 TAYT
-534 VRVKAVCSGTDSS
+534 VRVKAVCSETDASD
-547 EWSVASTSFTT
+547 WSNTVNFTT
-558 LPTCPAPTALT
+558 ACDATVVDADHEFFEGFEETTFAPNCWNSIASGTYAWSRYTYQHHSGSASAHSGYYGDIYLVMPDLQIGNDNTDVWLKFWSYNDYPDDYDKNSVILINGNEETELWSPESVSSSWTETAINLSEYKGQTIRLAFKYEGSNAHDWYLDDITVSFDPTCLPPTEVT
-569 VDANSVTAH
+569 VDNITNTTAEI
-578 GATLSWT
+578 SWT
-585 AGGEE
+585 ENNTTTPQG
-590 ESWIINYNG
+590 WIILLN
-599 HDTTVIDNPF
+599 DEEVEADSNPF
-609 TFDNLT
+609 PLNTLT
-615 PATAYTVKVAA
+615 SNTAYTVQVKAL
-626 SCSET
+626 CSDT
-631 DTSYWTSTVSFTT
+631 DESEYSAEISFRTL
-644 ECEPVTIDEENVY
+644 CDVVTIDEENIY
-657 YEDFE
+657 TEDFE
-662 QYESNSFPLCWTRD
+662 EYEASSFPDCWTRD
-676 IPYTSYST
+676 VAYTSYPYVIENSSYT
-684 TYPYVYNYSSYAHGG
+684 TYSHNG
-699 TKLMYMYYYGT
+699 TKAMYMYFYG
-710 SYSNLISTPTF
+710 SANSNVISTPSF

-732 FARYSSTNPTF
+732 FARYSSTNPILE
-743 VVGVMDGT
+743 VGVMDQT
-751 TFEAVDTITLTSSY
+751 TFEPVDTIVLTSTY
-765 EEYTVMFNEYAGN
+765 PTNAFTVMFNHYTGN

-783 FKSIPTGTSSY
+783 FRITPSGTSSY
-794 SSFYVYL
+794 TSYYTYL

-812 IKPSHLEVVEGTI
+812 IAPSNVTVIDSTI
-825 TTTEATISWTDNNN
+825 TTTSALVAWTDNNN
-839 SEPTN
+839 EAPAN

-850 NGTEEVAADANP
+850 NGTEVAADANP
-862 FTLDNLIA
+862 FTLDNLTA

-879 ANCAADDESAW
+879 ANCADDDESAW

-931 GTTTNTSQRWNYY
+931 GTTTNTSHRWNYY

-957 YSNSLDNTNMLKTP
+957 FSNSNGNTNMLKTP

-1002 GGETYTTALST
+1002 GGETYTTELAT
-1013 GLTGVTNWTPMSIA
+1013 GLTAATNWTPMSIA

-1038 IVFQGTSNYGNGD
+1038 IVFQGTSNYGSGD

-1140 ANCDVDAESAWSD
+1140 ANCNVDAESAWSD

-1182 WTAGGEETQWI
+1182 WTAGGEETEWI
-1193 LSINGVETDIVTENP
+1193 LELNGTEIVVNENP

-1215 DNTPYVVRIRAYC
+1215 ANTPYVVRIRAYC
-1228 GVSDTSVWNSGF
+1228 GVSDTSVWSSGF
-1240 VGFVTPCN
+1240 VGFVTPCD
-1248 AITAED
+1248 AISAEN
-1254 YSENFSGYTASNDI
+1254 YSENFSGYTASNNI

-1304 CLVMTSGTSN
+1304 CLVMTSGTSS

-1462 AVTENPFTFYNLT
+1462 VVTENPFAFDNLT

-1488 SETDSSEWSSEIT
+1488 TETDSSEWSSEIT
-1501 FTTLP
+1501 FTTPP

-1517 GITTTTATVA
+1517 GIT
-1527 WTDRNETNPEN
+1527 
-1538 GWIINLNGVDTIV
+1538 
-1551 TENPFTFD
+1551 
-1559 DLTSATS
+1559 S
-1566 YTVKV
+1566 
-1571 AAFCSETD
+1571 
-1579 TSDWSAT
+1579 
-1586 ANFIT
+1586 
-1591 PCETV
+1591 
-1596 VVTDQEPYTEGFE
+1596 
-1609 AQELTCWTNDIIS
+1609 
-1622 GTLVWNIYN
+1622 
-1631 YNSAVGDQSVSFGG
+1631 
-1645 TYSSSG
+1645 
-1651 SAYLVS
+1651 
-1657 PIFDLTQ
+1657 
-1664 ITTEPQ
+1664 
-1670 LSFYHKQAEYD
+1670 
-1681 DWYDTYN
+1681 
-1688 EELHVYYRTSPTD
+1688 
-1701 AWTLLADYTS
+1701 
-1711 NYEDFT
+1711 
-1717 QETMTLPNP
+1717 
-1726 TATYQIAFKGVE
+1726 
-1738 HNGYGVQLDEIVV
+1738 
-1751 EATPTCP
+1751 
-1758 KPTDLT
+1758 
-1764 ASSITFTSAEIGW
+1764 TSAEIGW

-1804 TDLTPSTT
+1804 TNLTPATT

-1823 DDQSQWSNELAFTT
+1823 DDQSQWSNELTFTT

-1843 FNDQFSEDFSG
+1843 ITDQFSEDFSG

-1874 AGTYGPHVYA
+1874 AATYGPHVYA

-1996 AIDDVVI
+1996 GIDDVVI
-2003 FFSEE
+2003 AFIEE
-2008 TDSCATPTN
+2008 DTCATPTD
-2017 VVVNNNVVTWTGDAA
+2017 VTVENNIVTWTGDAA
-2032 NYNVQVTVAGEVVID
+2032 NYNVTITANGETTTENVTGNSYTVTGLEDSTLVTV
-2047 TTIATT
+2047 
-2053 TFTVE
+2053 
-2058 GLENNT
+2058 
-2064 HASVAVQAVCAED
+2064 SVQAICDED
-2077 DLSEWSEAVEFDYT
+2077 NLSDWSEAVEFTYIAT
-2091 NGINNYSLKAN
+2091 GINNYNLTAN
-2102 IYPNPTTGNVTV
+2102 VFPNPTTGNVTIVLSHPMVNANVQVCDIYGRQISTHQV
-2114 ESDAINADITVFDA
+2114 EGLQF
-2128 FGKLMMTSKVAT
+2128 
-2140 ERTELNFS
+2140 ELNLGNL
-2148 EFAPGVYMVRI
+2148 APGVYMLRFI
-2159 ANDTAIST
+2159 EANAVLNTV
-2167 IKVVKK
+2167 KVVKR

>member
-1 MKHLRLF
+1 MKKARLF

-19 AMQAQSTLTVH
+19 SMQAQQALPYSYGFEDNDLTADGWTRSDCHSSTGITTTSKMNGDYGFSFHWSTTPPQYLISPELT
-30 DGTNTSNTVPMY
+30 GTTSGVD
-42 VYYFDDFTR
+42 VSFYYKKGGSFTETFMVGYSTTDASSSSFTWGEEITASSDWTLYNDFFPAGTKYIAIAYTANNQYYLYLDDFTFAA
-51 SHVVYPA
+51 PA
-58 SELEDMA
+58 
-65 GGQISAITF
+65 T
-74 YTTSSNIPYQTVST
+74 
-88 VDIYLAE
+88 
-95 VESTTVSSFIDK
+95 
-107 STATMVFQGTVS
+107 
-119 FETEG
+119 
-124 DGGIATIT
+124 
-132 FNTPYTYNGGN
+132 
-143 LLFGCDNTTDAGYKS
+143 
-158 INFYGENV
+158 
-166 QGSSYSGSNSSSLAQ
+166 
-181 VTSGTQRNFLPKTTF
+181 
-196 TYIPGVIACAKPTD
+196 CAKPTAVTVAD
-210 LTATNVSVHT
+210 ITTTSATIS
-220 ADLNWTAGGTEGS
+220 WTDNNMPTPSSWTIDVNGTE
-233 WIVSVN
+233 
-239 GVETTITDNPYQL
+239 ITGITANPYTIETL
-252 TNLDGGTAYTVK
+252 THSTAYTVR
-264 VKAVCSETE
+264 VKAVCSETDA
-273 QSTWSN
+273 SDWSN
-279 VVNFNTNYGF
+279 TVNFT
-289 PFTETFETSTFPA
+289 TA
-302 DWTRL
+302 C
-307 SGAAEDAFN
+307 DA
-316 GTLPTSTTSGWYYT
+316 T
-330 TYGLGAYN
+330 
-338 YKMNIYNSYK
+338 
-348 YWLVTPN
+348 V
-355 IDLTGVTAAEL
+355 V
-366 NFDLAITDYNS
+366 
-377 SNAPGE
+377 
-383 GEPDADDEFMVLI
+383 DA
-396 STDNGASWSSSNAI
+396 
-410 TWGTGDEYDHDFSS
+410 DHDFFEGFEETTFAPNCWNSIASGTYAWSRYTYQHHSGSASAHSGYYGDIYLVMPDLQIGNDNTDVWLKFWSYNNYSDDYDKNSVILINGNEETELWSPES
-424 VSNTGDNII
+424 VSSSWTETAINLSEYKGQTIRLAFKYEGSNAHDWY
-433 IPLDSYLGG
+433 LDDITVS
-442 MIKIAFYGASAATG
+442 
-456 ADFDVHV
+456 FD
-463 DNVRV
+463 
-468 QPLTT
+468 PT
-473 CLRPTDV
+473 CLPPTEVTVDV
-480 ASADVTAFGATISW
+480 ESITPYGATISW
-494 TDNNNTDPENGWVLL
+494 TDNNATDPENGWVLL
-509 VNDEEV
+509 VNEEEV
-515 AADANPFTLNTL
+515 VANATPFTL
-527 DPETAYT
+527 
-534 VRVKAVCSGTDSS
+534 TD
-547 EWSVASTSFTT
+547 
-558 LPTCPAPTALT
+558 
-569 VDANSVTAH
+569 
-578 GATLSWT
+578 
-585 AGGEE
+585 
-590 ESWIINYNG
+590 
-599 HDTTVIDNPF
+599 
-609 TFDNLT
+609 LT
-615 PATAYTVKVAA
+615 PETAYTVKVAA
-626 SCSET
+626 ACSES
-631 DTSYWTSTVSFTT
+631 DTSHWTSTVSFTT

-676 IPYTSYST
+676 IPYTSYSS

-751 TFEAVDTITLTSSY
+751 TFEAVDTITLTNSY

-839 SEPTN
+839 GEPTN

-850 NGTEEVAADANP
+850 NGTEVAADANP
-862 FTLDNLIA
+862 FTLDNLTA

-890 SSDSLVFATACETYV
+890 SSDSLVFATECETYV

-917 ALTADIPLCWDNEE
+917 ALTAGIPLCWDNEE
-931 GTTTNTSQRWNYY
+931 GTTTNTSHRWNYY

-957 YSNSLDNTNMLKTP
+957 YSNTNGNTNMLKTP
-971 VLDITALA
+971 ILDITALA

-1002 GGETYTTALST
+1002 GGETYTTELAT
-1013 GLTGVTNWTPMSIA
+1013 GLTAATNWTPMSIA

-1140 ANCDVDAESAWSD
+1140 ANCNVDAESAWSD

-1182 WTAGGEETQWI
+1182 WTAGGEETEWI
-1193 LSINGVETDIVTENP
+1193 LELNGTEIVVNENP

-1215 DNTPYVVRIRAYC
+1215 ANTPYVVRIRAYC
-1228 GVSDTSVWNSGF
+1228 GVSDTSVWSSGF
-1240 VGFVTPCN
+1240 VGFVTPCD
-1248 AITAED
+1248 AISAEN
-1254 YSENFSGYTASNDI
+1254 YSENFSGYTASNNI

-1286 GYRPHVYNGTYS
+1286 SYRPHVYNGTYS

-1488 SETDSSEWSSEIT
+1488 TETDSSEWSSEIT

-1506 TCVAPMDVTIT
+1506 TCTAPVDVTIT

-1527 WTDRNETNPEN
+1527 WTDRNETDPEN
-1538 GWIINLNGVDTIV
+1538 GWIINLNGIDTIV

-1609 AQELTCWTNDIIS
+1609 TEELICWTNDIIS
-1622 GTLVWNIYN
+1622 GSVEWEITDN
-1631 YNSAVGDQSVSFGG
+1631 YAEVGNQSVSFGG
-1645 TYSSSG
+1645 TYSYSG

-1657 PIFDLTQ
+1657 PVFDLTQ

-1670 LSFYHKQAEYD
+1670 LSFYHQQAEYD

-1701 AWTLLADYTS
+1701 TWTLLADYTS
-1711 NYEDFT
+1711 NYEEFT
-1717 QETMTLPNP
+1717 LETMILPNP

-1764 ASSITFTSAEIGW
+1764 ASAITTTSAEIGW

-1804 TDLTPSTT
+1804 TNLTPATT

-1823 DDQSQWSNELAFTT
+1823 DDQSQWSNELTFTT

-1843 FNDQFSEDFSG
+1843 ITDQFSEDFSG

-1874 AGTYGPHVYA
+1874 AATYGPHVYA

-1996 AIDDVVI
+1996 GIDDVVI
-2003 FFSEE
+2003 AFIEE
-2008 TDSCATPTN
+2008 DTCATPTD
-2017 VVVNNNVVTWTGDAA
+2017 VTVENNIVTWTGDAA
-2032 NYNVQVTVAGEVVID
+2032 SYNVTITANGETTTENVTGNSYTVTGLEDSTLVTV
-2047 TTIATT
+2047 
-2053 TFTVE
+2053 
-2058 GLENNT
+2058 
-2064 HASVAVQAVCAED
+2064 SVQAVCDED
-2077 DLSEWSEAVEFDYT
+2077 NLSDWSEAVEFTYIAT
-2091 NGINNYSLKAN
+2091 GINNYNLTAN
-2102 IYPNPTTGNVTV
+2102 VFPNPTTGNVTIVLSHPMVNANVQVCDIYGRQISTHQV
-2114 ESDAINADITVFDA
+2114 EGLQF
-2128 FGKLMMTSKVAT
+2128 
-2140 ERTELNFS
+2140 ELNLGNL
-2148 EFAPGVYMVRI
+2148 APGVYMLRFI
-2159 ANDTAIST
+2159 EANAVLNTV
-2167 IKVVKK
+2167 KVVKR

>member
-1 MKHLRLF
+1 
-8 LMLLMAAMLPL
+8 MAAILPL
-19 AMQAQSTLTVH
+19 AMQAQQALPYSYGFEDNDLSADGWTRSDCHSSTGITTSSKMNGDYGFSFHWSTTPPQYLISPELT
-30 DGTNTSNTVPMY
+30 GTTSGVD
-42 VYYFDDFTR
+42 VSFYYKKGGSFTETFMVGYSTTDASSSSFTWGEEITASSDWTLYNDFFPAGTKYIAIAYTANDQYYLYLDDFTFAA
-51 SHVVYPA
+51 PA
-58 SELEDMA
+58 
-65 GGQISAITF
+65 T
-74 YTTSSNIPYQTVST
+74 
-88 VDIYLAE
+88 
-95 VESTTVSSFIDK
+95 
-107 STATMVFQGTVS
+107 
-119 FETEG
+119 
-124 DGGIATIT
+124 
-132 FNTPYTYNGGN
+132 
-143 LLFGCDNTTDAGYKS
+143 
-158 INFYGENV
+158 
-166 QGSSYSGSNSSSLAQ
+166 
-181 VTSGTQRNFLPKTTF
+181 
-196 TYIPGVIACAKPTD
+196 CAKPTAVTVAD
-210 LTATNVSVHT
+210 ITTTSATIS
-220 ADLNWTAGGTEGS
+220 WTDNNMPTPSSWTIDVNGTE
-233 WIVSVN
+233 
-239 GVETTITDNPYQL
+239 ITGITANPYTIETL
-252 TNLDGGTAYTVK
+252 THSTAYTVR
-264 VKAVCSETE
+264 VKAVCSETDA
-273 QSTWSN
+273 SDWSN
-279 VVNFNTNYGF
+279 TVNFTTECDATVVDADHEFFEGFEETTFAPNCWNSIASGTYAWSRYTYQHHSGSASAHSGYYGDIYLVMPDLQIGNDNTDVWLKF
-289 PFTETFETSTFPA
+289 WS
-302 DWTRL
+302 
-307 SGAAEDAFN
+307 
-316 GTLPTSTTSGWYYT
+316 
-330 TYGLGAYN
+330 
-338 YKMNIYNSYK
+338 YNSYPNDYDKNSVILINGDEETELWSPESVSSSWTETAINLSEYKGQTIRLAFK
-348 YWLVTPN
+348 YE
-355 IDLTGVTAAEL
+355 G
-366 NFDLAITDYNS
+366 
-377 SNAPGE
+377 SNAH
-383 GEPDADDEFMVLI
+383 DWYLDD
-396 STDNGASWSSSNAI
+396 I
-410 TWGTGDEYDHDFSS
+410 T
-424 VSNTGDNII
+424 VS
-433 IPLDSYLGG
+433 
-442 MIKIAFYGASAATG
+442 
-456 ADFDVHV
+456 FD
-463 DNVRV
+463 
-468 QPLTT
+468 PT
-473 CLRPTDV
+473 CLPPTEVTVDV
-480 ASADVTAFGATISW
+480 ESINPYGATISW
-494 TDNNNTDPENGWVLL
+494 TDNNATDPENGWVLL
-509 VNDEEV
+509 VNEEEV
-515 AADANPFTLNTL
+515 VADANPFTLNTL
-527 DPETAYT
+527 TPETAYT
-534 VRVKAVCSGTDSS
+534 VRVKAACTTTDSS
-547 EWSVASTSFTT
+547 AWSADAASFTT

-626 SCSET
+626 ACSES
-631 DTSYWTSTVSFTT
+631 DTSHWTSTVSFTT

-676 IPYTSYST
+676 IPYTNYST

-850 NGTEEVAADANP
+850 NGTEVAADTNP
-862 FTLDNLIA
+862 FTLDNLTA

-879 ANCAADDESAW
+879 ANCAADDESDW

-931 GTTTNTSQRWNYY
+931 GTTTNTSHRWNYY
-944 ATGYTGACLRFNS
+944 ATGHTGACLRFNS

-1002 GGETYTTALST
+1002 GGETYTTALAT

-1153 EINFVTPPTCPAPT
+1153 AINFVTPPTCPAPT

-1506 TCVAPMDVTIT
+1506 TCVAPRDVTIT

-1622 GTLVWNIYN
+1622 GTLVWNIDN

-1681 DWYDTYN
+1681 DWYDSYN

-1701 AWTLLADYTS
+1701 AWTLLVDYTS

-1764 ASSITFTSAEIGW
+1764 ASYITFTSAEIGW

-1823 DDQSQWSNELAFTT
+1823 DDQSQWSNELTFTT

-1843 FNDQFSEDFSG
+1843 ITDQFSEDFSG
-1854 YTATNYNELGVMPTC
+1854 YTATNYDALGVMPTC

-1874 AGTYGPHVYA
+1874 AATYGPHVYA

-1891 SNDNALI
+1891 STDNALI
-1898 FTSGTSSN
+1898 FTSGSSST

-1955 TAIDTVAASTT
+1955 NAIDTVAASTT

-2047 TTIATT
+2047 TTVATT

-2058 GLENNT
+2058 GLENGA

-2077 DLSEWSEAVEFDYT
+2077 DLSDWSEAVEFDYT

>member
-1 MKHLRLF
+1 MKKARLF

-19 AMQAQSTLTVH
+19 SMQAQQALPYSYGFEDNDLTADGWTRSDCHSSTGITTTSKMNGDYGFSFHWSTTPPQYLISPELT
-30 DGTNTSNTVPMY
+30 GTTSGVD
-42 VYYFDDFTR
+42 VSFYYKKGGSYTETFMVGYSTTDASSSSFTWGEEITASSDWTLYNDFFPAGTKYIAIAYTANDQYYLYLDDFTFAA
-51 SHVVYPA
+51 PA
-58 SELEDMA
+58 
-65 GGQISAITF
+65 T
-74 YTTSSNIPYQTVST
+74 
-88 VDIYLAE
+88 
-95 VESTTVSSFIDK
+95 
-107 STATMVFQGTVS
+107 
-119 FETEG
+119 
-124 DGGIATIT
+124 
-132 FNTPYTYNGGN
+132 
-143 LLFGCDNTTDAGYKS
+143 
-158 INFYGENV
+158 
-166 QGSSYSGSNSSSLAQ
+166 
-181 VTSGTQRNFLPKTTF
+181 
-196 TYIPGVIACAKPTD
+196 CAKPTAVTVAD
-210 LTATNVSVHT
+210 ITTTSATIS
-220 ADLNWTAGGTEGS
+220 WTDNNMPTPSSWTIDVNGTE
-233 WIVSVN
+233 
-239 GVETTITDNPYQL
+239 ITGITANPYTIETL
-252 TNLDGGTAYTVK
+252 THSTAYTVR
-264 VKAVCSETE
+264 VKAVCSETDA
-273 QSTWSN
+273 SDWSN
-279 VVNFNTNYGF
+279 TVNFT
-289 PFTETFETSTFPA
+289 TA
-302 DWTRL
+302 C
-307 SGAAEDAFN
+307 DA
-316 GTLPTSTTSGWYYT
+316 T
-330 TYGLGAYN
+330 
-338 YKMNIYNSYK
+338 
-348 YWLVTPN
+348 V
-355 IDLTGVTAAEL
+355 V
-366 NFDLAITDYNS
+366 
-377 SNAPGE
+377 
-383 GEPDADDEFMVLI
+383 DA
-396 STDNGASWSSSNAI
+396 
-410 TWGTGDEYDHDFSS
+410 DHDFFEGFEETTFAPNCWNSIASGTYAWSRYTYQHHSGSASAHSGYYGDIYLVMPDLQIGNDNTDVWLKFWSYNNYSDDYDKNSVILINGNEETELWSPES
-424 VSNTGDNII
+424 VSSSWTETAINLSEYKGQTIRLAFKYEGSNAHDWY
-433 IPLDSYLGG
+433 LDDITVS
-442 MIKIAFYGASAATG
+442 
-456 ADFDVHV
+456 FD
-463 DNVRV
+463 
-468 QPLTT
+468 PT
-473 CLRPTDV
+473 CLPPTEVTVDV
-480 ASADVTAFGATISW
+480 ESITPYGATISW
-494 TDNNNTDPENGWVLL
+494 TDNNATDPENGWVLL
-509 VNDEEV
+509 VNEEEV
-515 AADANPFTLNTL
+515 VANATPFTLTDL
-527 DPETAYT
+527 TPETAYT
-534 VRVKAVCSGTDSS
+534 VRVKAACTTTDNSA
-547 EWSVASTSFTT
+547 WSADAASFTT

-626 SCSET
+626 ACSES
-631 DTSYWTSTVSFTT
+631 DTSHWTSTVSFTT

-676 IPYTSYST
+676 IPYTSYSS
-684 TYPYVYNYSSYAHGG
+684 TYPYVYNYSSSAHGG

-839 SEPTN
+839 GEPTN

-850 NGTEEVAADANP
+850 NGTEVAADANP
-862 FTLDNLIA
+862 FTLDNLTA

-890 SSDSLVFATACETYV
+890 SSDSLVFATECETYV

-917 ALTADIPLCWDNEE
+917 ALTAGIPLCWNNEE
-931 GTTTNTSQRWNYY
+931 GTTTNAAQRWNYY

-1002 GGETYTTALST
+1002 GGETYTTALAT

-1038 IVFQGTSNYGNGD
+1038 IVFQGTSNYGSGD

-1182 WTAGGEETQWI
+1182 WTAGGEETEWI
-1193 LSINGVETDIVTENP
+1193 LELNGTEIVVNENP

-1215 DNTPYVVRIRAYC
+1215 ANTPYVVRIRAYC

-1240 VGFVTPCN
+1240 VGFVTPCD
-1248 AITAED
+1248 AISAEN
-1254 YSENFSGYTASNDI
+1254 YSENFSGYTASNNI

-1488 SETDSSEWSSEIT
+1488 TETDSSEWSSEIT

-1506 TCVAPMDVTIT
+1506 TCTAPVDVTIT

-1527 WTDRNETNPEN
+1527 WTDRNETDPEN
-1538 GWIINLNGVDTIV
+1538 GWIINLNGIDTIV

-1609 AQELTCWTNDIIS
+1609 TEELICWTNDIIS
-1622 GTLVWNIYN
+1622 GSVEWEITDN
-1631 YNSAVGDQSVSFGG
+1631 YAEVGNQSVSFGG
-1645 TYSSSG
+1645 TYSYSG

-1657 PIFDLTQ
+1657 PVFDLTQ

-1670 LSFYHKQAEYD
+1670 LSFYHQQAEYD

-1701 AWTLLADYTS
+1701 TWTLLADYTS
-1711 NYEDFT
+1711 NYEEFT
-1717 QETMTLPNP
+1717 LETMILPNP

-1764 ASSITFTSAEIGW
+1764 ASAITTTSAEIGW

-1804 TDLTPSTT
+1804 TNLTSATT

-1823 DDQSQWSNELAFTT
+1823 DDQSQWSNELTFTT

-1843 FNDQFSEDFSG
+1843 ITDQFSEDFSG

-1874 AGTYGPHVYA
+1874 AATYGPHVYA

-1996 AIDDVVI
+1996 GIDDVVI
-2003 FFSEE
+2003 AFIEE
-2008 TDSCATPTN
+2008 DTCATPTD
-2017 VVVNNNVVTWTGDAA
+2017 VTVENNIVTWTGDAA
-2032 NYNVQVTVAGEVVID
+2032 NYNVTITANGETTTENVTGNSYTVTGLEDSTLVTV
-2047 TTIATT
+2047 
-2053 TFTVE
+2053 
-2058 GLENNT
+2058 
-2064 HASVAVQAVCAED
+2064 SVQAVCDED
-2077 DLSEWSEAVEFDYT
+2077 NLSDWSEAVEFTYIAT
-2091 NGINNYSLKAN
+2091 GINNYNLTAN
-2102 IYPNPTTGNVTV
+2102 VFPNPTTGNVTIVLSHPMVNANVQVCDIYGRQISTHQV
-2114 ESDAINADITVFDA
+2114 EGLQF
-2128 FGKLMMTSKVAT
+2128 
-2140 ERTELNFS
+2140 ELNLGNLAS
-2148 EFAPGVYMVRI
+2148 GVYMLRFI
-2159 ANDTAIST
+2159 EANAVLNTV
-2167 IKVVKK
+2167 KVVKR

>member
-1 MKHLRLF
+1 MKKARLF
-8 LMLLMAAMLPL
+8 LMLLMATMLPL
-19 AMQAQSTLTVH
+19 AMQAQQALPYSYGFEDNDLTADGWTMVDCHAQTGITTSTSYVANGTYAFTFHWSTTPPQYLISPELT
-30 DGTNTSNTVPMY
+30 GTATGLVVEFSYKSASSTWFETFQVGYSTTDANVTSFTWDAEVEASNAWALYNNTFPAGTKYVAVKCTSNNAFY
-42 VYYFDDFTR
+42 LCLDDFTFAA
-51 SHVVYPA
+51 PA
-58 SELEDMA
+58 
-65 GGQISAITF
+65 T
-74 YTTSSNIPYQTVST
+74 
-88 VDIYLAE
+88 
-95 VESTTVSSFIDK
+95 
-107 STATMVFQGTVS
+107 
-119 FETEG
+119 
-124 DGGIATIT
+124 
-132 FNTPYTYNGGN
+132 
-143 LLFGCDNTTDAGYKS
+143 
-158 INFYGENV
+158 
-166 QGSSYSGSNSSSLAQ
+166 
-181 VTSGTQRNFLPKTTF
+181 
-196 TYIPGVIACAKPTD
+196 CAKPTAVTVAD
-210 LTATNVSVHT
+210 ITTTSATIS
-220 ADLNWTAGGTEGS
+220 WTDNNMPTPSSWTIDVNGTEITG
-233 WIVSVN
+233 ITAN
-239 GVETTITDNPYQL
+239 TYTIETL
-252 TNLDGGTAYTVK
+252 THSTAYTVR
-264 VKAVCSETE
+264 VKAVCSETDA
-273 QSTWSN
+273 SDWSN
-279 VVNFNTNYGF
+279 TVNFTTACDVTVVDADHEFFEGFEETTFAPNCWNSIASGTYAWSRYTYQYHSGSASAHSGYYGDIYLVMPDLQIGNDNTDVWLKF
-289 PFTETFETSTFPA
+289 WS
-302 DWTRL
+302 
-307 SGAAEDAFN
+307 
-316 GTLPTSTTSGWYYT
+316 
-330 TYGLGAYN
+330 
-338 YKMNIYNSYK
+338 YNSYPDDYDKNSVILINGNEETELWSPESVSSSWTETAINLSEYKGQTIRLAFK
-348 YWLVTPN
+348 YE
-355 IDLTGVTAAEL
+355 G
-366 NFDLAITDYNS
+366 
-377 SNAPGE
+377 SNAH
-383 GEPDADDEFMVLI
+383 DWYLDDV
-396 STDNGASWSSSNAI
+396 T
-410 TWGTGDEYDHDFSS
+410 
-424 VSNTGDNII
+424 VS
-433 IPLDSYLGG
+433 
-442 MIKIAFYGASAATG
+442 
-456 ADFDVHV
+456 FD
-463 DNVRV
+463 
-468 QPLTT
+468 PT
-473 CLRPTDV
+473 CLPPTEVTVDV
-480 ASADVTAFGATISW
+480 ESINPYGATISW
-494 TDNNNTDPENGWVLL
+494 TDNNATDPENGWVLL
-509 VNDEEV
+509 VNEEEV
-515 AADANPFTLNTL
+515 VANATPFTLTDL
-527 DPETAYT
+527 TPETAYT
-534 VRVKAVCSGTDSS
+534 VRVKAACTTTDNSA
-547 EWSVASTSFTT
+547 WSADAASFTT

-626 SCSET
+626 ACSES
-631 DTSYWTSTVSFTT
+631 DTSHWTSTVS
-644 ECEPVTIDEENVY
+644 
-657 YEDFE
+657 
-662 QYESNSFPLCWTRD
+662 
-676 IPYTSYST
+676 
-684 TYPYVYNYSSYAHGG
+684 
-699 TKLMYMYYYGT
+699 
-710 SYSNLISTPTF
+710 
-721 TNDINTLQVSF
+721 
-732 FARYSSTNPTF
+732 
-743 VVGVMDGT
+743 
-751 TFEAVDTITLTSSY
+751 
-765 EEYTVMFNEYAGN
+765 
-778 GNRIA
+778 
-783 FKSIPTGTSSY
+783 
-794 SSFYVYL
+794 
-801 DDVTVELIPSC
+801 
-812 IKPSHLEVVEGTI
+812 
-825 TTTEATISWTDNNN
+825 
-839 SEPTN
+839 
-844 GWTLLV
+844 
-850 NGTEEVAADANP
+850 
-862 FTLDNLIA
+862 
-870 STNYVVRVK
+870 
-879 ANCAADDESAW
+879 
-890 SSDSLVFATACETYV
+890 FATACETYV

-931 GTTTNTSQRWNYY
+931 GTTTNTSRRWNYF

-957 YSNSLDNTNMLKTP
+957 FINTNGNTNMLKTP

-1002 GGETYTTALST
+1002 GGETYTTALAT

-1140 ANCDVDAESAWSD
+1140 ANCNVDAESAWSD

-1182 WTAGGEETQWI
+1182 WTAGGEETEWI
-1193 LSINGVETDIVTENP
+1193 LELNGTEIVVNENP

-1215 DNTPYVVRIRAYC
+1215 TNTPYVVRIRAYC
-1228 GVSDTSVWNSGF
+1228 GVSDTSVWSSGF
-1240 VGFVTPCN
+1240 VGFVTPCD
-1248 AITAED
+1248 AISAEN
-1254 YSENFSGYTASNDI
+1254 YSENFSGYTASNNI
-1268 TASNGVL
+1268 NASNGVL

-1304 CLVMTSGTSN
+1304 CLVMTSGSSY

-1389 ANARIAFRWYQ
+1389 ANARIAFRWNQ
-1400 ATSWYSCAIDDIAI
+1400 TTSWYSCAIDDIAI

-1475 PETEYTVMVMAAC
+1475 PETEYTVKVMAAC
-1488 SETDSSEWSSEIT
+1488 TETDSSEWSSEIT

-1506 TCVAPMDVTIT
+1506 TCTAPMDVTIT

-1527 WTDRNETNPEN
+1527 WTDRNETDPEN
-1538 GWIINLNGVDTIV
+1538 GWIINLNGIDTIV

-1559 DLTSATS
+1559 DLTSATF

-1609 AQELTCWTNDIIS
+1609 TEELICWTNDIIS
-1622 GTLVWNIYN
+1622 GSLEWEITDND
-1631 YNSAVGDQSVSFGG
+1631 AEVGNQSVSFGG
-1645 TYSSSG
+1645 TYSYSG

-1657 PIFDLTQ
+1657 PVFDLTQ

-1670 LSFYHKQAEYD
+1670 LSFYHQQEEYD
-1681 DWYDTYN
+1681 DFYDTYN

-1701 AWTLLADYTS
+1701 TWTLLADYTS
-1711 NYEDFT
+1711 NYEEFT
-1717 QETMTLPNP
+1717 LETMTLPNP
-1726 TATYQIAFKGVE
+1726 SATYQIAFKGVE

-1764 ASSITFTSAEIGW
+1764 ASAITTTSAEIGW

-1804 TDLTPSTT
+1804 TNLTPTTT

-1823 DDQSQWSNELAFTT
+1823 DDQSQWSNELTFTT

-1843 FNDQFSEDFSG
+1843 ITDQFSEDFSG
-1854 YTATNYNELGVMPTC
+1854 YTATNYSELGVMPTC

-1874 AGTYGPHVYA
+1874 AATYGPHVYA

-1996 AIDDVVI
+1996 GIDDVVI
-2003 FFSEE
+2003 AFIEE
-2008 TDSCATPTN
+2008 DTCATPTD
-2017 VVVNNNVVTWTGDAA
+2017 VAVNNNVVTWTGDAA
-2032 NYNVQVTVAGEVVID
+2032 SYNVTITANGETTTENVTGNSYTVTGLEDSTLVTV
-2047 TTIATT
+2047 
-2053 TFTVE
+2053 
-2058 GLENNT
+2058 
-2064 HASVAVQAVCAED
+2064 SVQAVCDED
-2077 DLSEWSEAVEFDYT
+2077 NLSDWSEAVEFTYIAT
-2091 NGINNYSLKAN
+2091 GINNYNLTAN
-2102 IYPNPTTGNVTV
+2102 VFPNPTTGNVTIVLSHPMVNANVQVCDIYGRQISTHQV
-2114 ESDAINADITVFDA
+2114 EGLQF
-2128 FGKLMMTSKVAT
+2128 
-2140 ERTELNFS
+2140 ELNLGNL
-2148 EFAPGVYMVRI
+2148 APGVYMLRFI
-2159 ANDTAIST
+2159 EANAVLNTV
-2167 IKVVKK
+2167 KVVKR

>member
-1 MKHLRLF
+1 
-8 LMLLMAAMLPL
+8 
-19 AMQAQSTLTVH
+19 
-30 DGTNTSNTVPMY
+30 
-42 VYYFDDFTR
+42 
-51 SHVVYPA
+51 
-58 SELEDMA
+58 
-65 GGQISAITF
+65 
-74 YTTSSNIPYQTVST
+74 
-88 VDIYLAE
+88 
-95 VESTTVSSFIDK
+95 
-107 STATMVFQGTVS
+107 
-119 FETEG
+119 
-124 DGGIATIT
+124 
-132 FNTPYTYNGGN
+132 
-143 LLFGCDNTTDAGYKS
+143 
-158 INFYGENV
+158 
-166 QGSSYSGSNSSSLAQ
+166 
-181 VTSGTQRNFLPKTTF
+181 
-196 TYIPGVIACAKPTD
+196 
-210 LTATNVSVHT
+210 
-220 ADLNWTAGGTEGS
+220 
-233 WIVSVN
+233 
-239 GVETTITDNPYQL
+239 
-252 TNLDGGTAYTVK
+252 
-264 VKAVCSETE
+264 
-273 QSTWSN
+273 
-279 VVNFNTNYGF
+279 
-289 PFTETFETSTFPA
+289 
-302 DWTRL
+302 
-307 SGAAEDAFN
+307 
-316 GTLPTSTTSGWYYT
+316 
-330 TYGLGAYN
+330 
-338 YKMNIYNSYK
+338 
-348 YWLVTPN
+348 
-355 IDLTGVTAAEL
+355 
-366 NFDLAITDYNS
+366 
-377 SNAPGE
+377 
-383 GEPDADDEFMVLI
+383 
-396 STDNGASWSSSNAI
+396 
-410 TWGTGDEYDHDFSS
+410 
-424 VSNTGDNII
+424 
-433 IPLDSYLGG
+433 
-442 MIKIAFYGASAATG
+442 
-456 ADFDVHV
+456 
-463 DNVRV
+463 
-468 QPLTT
+468 
-473 CLRPTDV
+473 
-480 ASADVTAFGATISW
+480 
-494 TDNNNTDPENGWVLL
+494 
-509 VNDEEV
+509 
-515 AADANPFTLNTL
+515 
-527 DPETAYT
+527 
-534 VRVKAVCSGTDSS
+534 
-547 EWSVASTSFTT
+547 
-558 LPTCPAPTALT
+558 
-569 VDANSVTAH
+569 
-578 GATLSWT
+578 
-585 AGGEE
+585 
-590 ESWIINYNG
+590 
-599 HDTTVIDNPF
+599 
-609 TFDNLT
+609 
-615 PATAYTVKVAA
+615 
-626 SCSET
+626 
-631 DTSYWTSTVSFTT
+631 
-644 ECEPVTIDEENVY
+644 
-657 YEDFE
+657 
-662 QYESNSFPLCWTRD
+662 
-676 IPYTSYST
+676 
-684 TYPYVYNYSSYAHGG
+684 
-699 TKLMYMYYYGT
+699 MYMYYYGT

-732 FARYSSTNPTF
+732 FARYSNTNPTF

-839 SEPTN
+839 GEPTN

-850 NGTEEVAADANP
+850 NGTEVAADANP
-862 FTLDNLIA
+862 FTLDNLTA

-890 SSDSLVFATACETYV
+890 SSDSLVFATECETYV

-917 ALTADIPLCWDNEE
+917 ALTAGIPLCWDNEE
-931 GTTTNTSQRWNYY
+931 GTTTNTSHRWNYY

-1002 GGETYTTALST
+1002 GGETYTTALAT

-1182 WTAGGEETQWI
+1182 WTAGGEETEWI
-1193 LSINGVETDIVTENP
+1193 LELNGTEIVVNENP

-1215 DNTPYVVRIRAYC
+1215 ANTPYVVRIRAYC

-1240 VGFVTPCN
+1240 VGFVTPCD
-1248 AITAED
+1248 AISAEN
-1254 YSENFSGYTASNDI
+1254 YSENFSGYTASNNI

-1371 YYSNNRY
+1371 YYSTNRY

-1488 SETDSSEWSSEIT
+1488 TETDSSEWSSEIT

-1506 TCVAPMDVTIT
+1506 TCTAPMDVTIT

-1527 WTDRNETNPEN
+1527 WTDRNETDPEN
-1538 GWIINLNGVDTIV
+1538 GWIINLNGIDTIV

-1609 AQELTCWTNDIIS
+1609 TEELICWTNDIIS
-1622 GTLVWNIYN
+1622 GSLVWDIDN

-1651 SAYLVS
+1651 SAYLV
-1657 PIFDLTQ
+1657 PPVFDLTQ

-1751 EATPTCP
+1751 EASPTCP

-1804 TDLTPSTT
+1804 TNLTPATT

-1823 DDQSQWSNELAFTT
+1823 DDQSQWSNELTFTT

-1843 FNDQFSEDFSG
+1843 ITDQFSEDFSG

-1874 AGTYGPHVYA
+1874 AATYGPHVYA

-1996 AIDDVVI
+1996 GIDDVVI
-2003 FFSEE
+2003 AFIEE
-2008 TDSCATPTN
+2008 DTCATPTD
-2017 VVVNNNVVTWTGDAA
+2017 VAVNNNVVTWTGDAA
-2032 NYNVQVTVAGEVVID
+2032 NYNVTITANGETTTENVTGNSYTVTGLEDSTLVTV
-2047 TTIATT
+2047 
-2053 TFTVE
+2053 
-2058 GLENNT
+2058 
-2064 HASVAVQAVCAED
+2064 SVQAVCDED
-2077 DLSEWSEAVEFDYT
+2077 NLSDWSEAVEFTYIAT
-2091 NGINNYSLKAN
+2091 GINNYNLTAN
-2102 IYPNPTTGNVTV
+2102 VFPNPTTGNVTIVLSHPMVNANVQVCDIYGRQISTHQV
-2114 ESDAINADITVFDA
+2114 EGLQF
-2128 FGKLMMTSKVAT
+2128 
-2140 ERTELNFS
+2140 ELNLGNL
-2148 EFAPGVYMVRI
+2148 APGVYMLRFI
-2159 ANDTAIST
+2159 EANAVLNTV
-2167 IKVVKK
+2167 KVVKR

>member
-1 MKHLRLF
+1 MKKARLF
-8 LMLLMAAMLPL
+8 LMLLMATMLPL
-19 AMQAQSTLTVH
+19 AMQAQQALPYSYGFEDNDLTADGWTMVDCHEQTGITTTTSYVANGTYAFTFHWSTTPPQYLISPELT
-30 DGTNTSNTVPMY
+30 GTATGLVVEFSYKSASSTWFETFQVGYSTTDANVTSFTWDAEVEASNAWALYNNTFPAGTKYVAVKCTSNNAFY
-42 VYYFDDFTR
+42 LCLDDFTFAA
-51 SHVVYPA
+51 PA
-58 SELEDMA
+58 
-65 GGQISAITF
+65 T
-74 YTTSSNIPYQTVST
+74 
-88 VDIYLAE
+88 
-95 VESTTVSSFIDK
+95 
-107 STATMVFQGTVS
+107 
-119 FETEG
+119 
-124 DGGIATIT
+124 
-132 FNTPYTYNGGN
+132 
-143 LLFGCDNTTDAGYKS
+143 
-158 INFYGENV
+158 
-166 QGSSYSGSNSSSLAQ
+166 
-181 VTSGTQRNFLPKTTF
+181 
-196 TYIPGVIACAKPTD
+196 CAKPTAVTVAD
-210 LTATNVSVHT
+210 ITTTSATIS
-220 ADLNWTAGGTEGS
+220 WTDNNMPTPSSWTIDVNGTEITGITANS
-233 WIVSVN
+233 YTI
-239 GVETTITDNPYQL
+239 ETL
-252 TNLDGGTAYTVK
+252 THSTAYTVR
-264 VKAVCSETE
+264 VKAVCSETDA
-273 QSTWSN
+273 SDWSN
-279 VVNFNTNYGF
+279 TVNFTTACDVTVVDADHEFFEGFEETTFAPNCWNSIASGTYAWSRHTYQHHSGSASAHSGYYGDIYLVMPDLQIGNDNTDVWLKF
-289 PFTETFETSTFPA
+289 WS
-302 DWTRL
+302 
-307 SGAAEDAFN
+307 
-316 GTLPTSTTSGWYYT
+316 
-330 TYGLGAYN
+330 
-338 YKMNIYNSYK
+338 YNSYTDDYDKNSVILINGNEETELWSPESVSSSWTETAINLSEYKGQTIRLAFK
-348 YWLVTPN
+348 YE
-355 IDLTGVTAAEL
+355 G
-366 NFDLAITDYNS
+366 
-377 SNAPGE
+377 SNAH
-383 GEPDADDEFMVLI
+383 DWYLDD
-396 STDNGASWSSSNAI
+396 I
-410 TWGTGDEYDHDFSS
+410 T
-424 VSNTGDNII
+424 VS
-433 IPLDSYLGG
+433 
-442 MIKIAFYGASAATG
+442 
-456 ADFDVHV
+456 FD
-463 DNVRV
+463 
-468 QPLTT
+468 PT
-473 CLRPTDV
+473 CLPPTEVTVDV
-480 ASADVTAFGATISW
+480 ESINPYGATISW
-494 TDNNNTDPENGWVLL
+494 TDNNATDPENGWVLL
-509 VNDEEV
+509 VNEEEV
-515 AADANPFTLNTL
+515 VANATPFTLTDL
-527 DPETAYT
+527 TPETAYT
-534 VRVKAVCSGTDSS
+534 VRVKAACTTTDNSA
-547 EWSVASTSFTT
+547 WSADAASFTT

-626 SCSET
+626 ACSES
-631 DTSYWTSTVSFTT
+631 DTSHWTSTVS
-644 ECEPVTIDEENVY
+644 
-657 YEDFE
+657 
-662 QYESNSFPLCWTRD
+662 
-676 IPYTSYST
+676 
-684 TYPYVYNYSSYAHGG
+684 
-699 TKLMYMYYYGT
+699 
-710 SYSNLISTPTF
+710 
-721 TNDINTLQVSF
+721 
-732 FARYSSTNPTF
+732 
-743 VVGVMDGT
+743 
-751 TFEAVDTITLTSSY
+751 
-765 EEYTVMFNEYAGN
+765 
-778 GNRIA
+778 
-783 FKSIPTGTSSY
+783 
-794 SSFYVYL
+794 
-801 DDVTVELIPSC
+801 
-812 IKPSHLEVVEGTI
+812 
-825 TTTEATISWTDNNN
+825 
-839 SEPTN
+839 
-844 GWTLLV
+844 
-850 NGTEEVAADANP
+850 
-862 FTLDNLIA
+862 
-870 STNYVVRVK
+870 
-879 ANCAADDESAW
+879 
-890 SSDSLVFATACETYV
+890 FATACETYV

-917 ALTADIPLCWDNEE
+917 ALTAGIPLCWNNEE
-931 GTTTNTSQRWNYY
+931 GTTTTAAQRWNYH

-957 YSNSLDNTNMLKTP
+957 FVNYTGNTNMLKTP

-1002 GGETYTTALST
+1002 GGETYTTALAT

-1140 ANCDVDAESAWSD
+1140 ANCNVDAESAWSD

-1182 WTAGGEETQWI
+1182 WTAGGEETEWI
-1193 LSINGVETDIVTENP
+1193 LELNGTEIVVNENP

-1215 DNTPYVVRIRAYC
+1215 TNTPYVVRIRAYC
-1228 GVSDTSVWNSGF
+1228 GVSDTSVWSSGF
-1240 VGFVTPCN
+1240 VGFVTPCD
-1248 AITAED
+1248 AISAEN
-1254 YSENFSGYTASNDI
+1254 YSENFSGYTASNNI

-1286 GYRPHVYNGTYS
+1286 DYRPHVYNGTYS

-1304 CLVMTSGTSN
+1304 CLVMTSGDSN

-1343 ATMGTLTV
+1343 ATRGTLTV

-1389 ANARIAFRWYQ
+1389 ANARIAFRWHQ
-1400 ATSWYSCAIDDIAI
+1400 TTSWYSCAIDDIAI

-1448 TPASWIINLNGVDT
+1448 TPASWIININGVDT

-1475 PETEYTVMVMAAC
+1475 PETEYTVKVMAAC
-1488 SETDSSEWSSEIT
+1488 TETDSSEWSSEIT

-1506 TCVAPMDVTIT
+1506 TCTAPVDVTIT

-1527 WTDRNETNPEN
+1527 WTDRNETDPEN
-1538 GWIINLNGVDTIV
+1538 GWIINLNGIDTIV

-1559 DLTSATS
+1559 DLTSATF

-1609 AQELTCWTNDIIS
+1609 TEELICWTNDIIS
-1622 GTLVWNIYN
+1622 GSLEWEITDND
-1631 YNSAVGDQSVSFGG
+1631 AEVGNQSVSFGG
-1645 TYSSSG
+1645 TYSYSG

-1657 PIFDLTQ
+1657 PVFDLTQ

-1670 LSFYHKQAEYD
+1670 LSFYHQQEEYD

-1701 AWTLLADYTS
+1701 TWTLLADYTS
-1711 NYEDFT
+1711 NYEEFT
-1717 QETMTLPNP
+1717 LETMTLPNP
-1726 TATYQIAFKGVE
+1726 SATYQIAFKGVE

-1764 ASSITFTSAEIGW
+1764 ASAITTTSAEIGW

-1804 TDLTPSTT
+1804 TNLTPATT

-1823 DDQSQWSNELAFTT
+1823 DDQSQWSNELTFTT

-1843 FNDQFSEDFSG
+1843 ITDQFSEDFSG
-1854 YTATNYNELGVMPTC
+1854 YTATNYSELGVMPTC

-1874 AGTYGPHVYA
+1874 AATYGPHVYA

-1996 AIDDVVI
+1996 GIDDVVI
-2003 FFSEE
+2003 AFIEE
-2008 TDSCATPTN
+2008 DTCATPSD
-2017 VVVNNNVVTWTGDAA
+2017 VAVNNNVVTWTGDAA
-2032 NYNVQVTVAGEVVID
+2032 SYNVTITANGETTTENVTGNSYTVTGLEDSTLVTV
-2047 TTIATT
+2047 
-2053 TFTVE
+2053 
-2058 GLENNT
+2058 
-2064 HASVAVQAVCAED
+2064 SVQAVCDED
-2077 DLSEWSEAVEFDYT
+2077 NLSDWSEAVEFTYIAT
-2091 NGINNYSLKAN
+2091 GINNYNLTAN
-2102 IYPNPTTGNVTV
+2102 VFPNPTTGNVTIVLSHPMVNANVQVCDIYGRQISTHQV
-2114 ESDAINADITVFDA
+2114 EGLQF
-2128 FGKLMMTSKVAT
+2128 
-2140 ERTELNFS
+2140 ELNLGNL
-2148 EFAPGVYMVRI
+2148 APGVYMLRFVE
-2159 ANDTAIST
+2159 ANAVLNTV
-2167 IKVVKK
+2167 KVVKR

>member
-1 MKHLRLF
+1 
-8 LMLLMAAMLPL
+8 MAAMLPL
-19 AMQAQSTLTVH
+19 AMQAQQALPYSYGFEDNDLSADGWTRSDCHSSTGITTSSKMNGDYGFSFHWSTTPPQYLISPELT
-30 DGTNTSNTVPMY
+30 GTTSGVD
-42 VYYFDDFTR
+42 VSFYYKKGGSFTETFMVGYSTTDASSSSFTWGEEITASSDWTLYNDFFPAGTKYIAIAYTANDQYYLYLDDFTFAA
-51 SHVVYPA
+51 PA
-58 SELEDMA
+58 
-65 GGQISAITF
+65 T
-74 YTTSSNIPYQTVST
+74 
-88 VDIYLAE
+88 
-95 VESTTVSSFIDK
+95 
-107 STATMVFQGTVS
+107 
-119 FETEG
+119 
-124 DGGIATIT
+124 
-132 FNTPYTYNGGN
+132 
-143 LLFGCDNTTDAGYKS
+143 
-158 INFYGENV
+158 
-166 QGSSYSGSNSSSLAQ
+166 
-181 VTSGTQRNFLPKTTF
+181 
-196 TYIPGVIACAKPTD
+196 CAKPTAVTVAD
-210 LTATNVSVHT
+210 ITTTSATIS
-220 ADLNWTAGGTEGS
+220 WTDNNMPTPSSWTIDVNGTE
-233 WIVSVN
+233 
-239 GVETTITDNPYQL
+239 ITGITANPYTIETL
-252 TNLDGGTAYTVK
+252 THSTAYTVR
-264 VKAVCSETE
+264 VKAVCSETDA
-273 QSTWSN
+273 SDWSN
-279 VVNFNTNYGF
+279 TVNFTTACDATVVDADHEFFEGFEETTFAPNCWNSIASGTYAWSRYTYQHHSGSASAHSGYYGDIYLVMPDLQIGNDNTDVWLKF
-289 PFTETFETSTFPA
+289 WS
-302 DWTRL
+302 
-307 SGAAEDAFN
+307 
-316 GTLPTSTTSGWYYT
+316 
-330 TYGLGAYN
+330 
-338 YKMNIYNSYK
+338 YNSYPNDYDKNSVILINGNEETELWTPESVSSSWTETAINLSEYKGQTIRLAFK
-348 YWLVTPN
+348 YE
-355 IDLTGVTAAEL
+355 G
-366 NFDLAITDYNS
+366 
-377 SNAPGE
+377 SNAH
-383 GEPDADDEFMVLI
+383 DWYLDD
-396 STDNGASWSSSNAI
+396 I
-410 TWGTGDEYDHDFSS
+410 T
-424 VSNTGDNII
+424 VS
-433 IPLDSYLGG
+433 
-442 MIKIAFYGASAATG
+442 
-456 ADFDVHV
+456 FD
-463 DNVRV
+463 
-468 QPLTT
+468 PT
-473 CLRPTDV
+473 CLPPTEVTVDV
-480 ASADVTAFGATISW
+480 ESINPYGATISW

-515 AADANPFTLNTL
+515 AADANPFTLTDL
-527 DPETAYT
+527 TPETAYT
-534 VRVKAVCSGTDSS
+534 VRVKAACTTTDSS
-547 EWSVASTSFTT
+547 AWSADAASFTT

-626 SCSET
+626 ACSES
-631 DTSYWTSTVSFTT
+631 DTSHWTSTVSFTT

-662 QYESNSFPLCWTRD
+662 QYESSSFPLCWTRD
-676 IPYTSYST
+676 IPYTNYST

-850 NGTEEVAADANP
+850 NGTEVAADANP
-862 FTLDNLIA
+862 FTLDNLTA

-879 ANCAADDESAW
+879 ANCAADDESDW

-931 GTTTNTSQRWNYY
+931 GTTTNTSHRWNYY

-1002 GGETYTTALST
+1002 GGETYTTALAT

-1462 AVTENPFTFYNLT
+1462 VVTENPFTFYNLT

-1506 TCVAPMDVTIT
+1506 TCVAPRDVTIT

-1538 GWIINLNGVDTIV
+1538 GWIINLNGIDTIV

-1622 GTLVWNIYN
+1622 GTLVWNIDN

-1823 DDQSQWSNELAFTT
+1823 DDQSQWSNELTFTT

-1843 FNDQFSEDFSG
+1843 IDDQFSEDFSG

-1874 AGTYGPHVYA
+1874 AATYGPHVYA

-1955 TAIDTVAASTT
+1955 NAIDTVAASTT

-2017 VVVNNNVVTWTGDAA
+2017 VAVNDNVVTWTGDAA

-2047 TTIATT
+2047 TTVAAT

-2058 GLENNT
+2058 GLENGA

>member
-1 MKHLRLF
+1 
-8 LMLLMAAMLPL
+8 MLLMAAMLPL
-19 AMQAQSTLTVH
+19 AVPAQSTLTVH

-569 VDANSVTAH
+569 VDANSVTAY

-599 HDTTVIDNPF
+599 HDTTVTENPF
-609 TFDNLT
+609 TFDDLT
-615 PATAYTVKVAA
+615 PATTYTVKVAA

-631 DTSYWTSTVSFTT
+631 DTSHWTSTVRFTT
-644 ECEPVTIDEENVY
+644 EC
-657 YEDFE
+657 
-662 QYESNSFPLCWTRD
+662 
-676 IPYTSYST
+676 
-684 TYPYVYNYSSYAHGG
+684 
-699 TKLMYMYYYGT
+699 
-710 SYSNLISTPTF
+710 
-721 TNDINTLQVSF
+721 
-732 FARYSSTNPTF
+732 
-743 VVGVMDGT
+743 
-751 TFEAVDTITLTSSY
+751 
-765 EEYTVMFNEYAGN
+765 
-778 GNRIA
+778 
-783 FKSIPTGTSSY
+783 
-794 SSFYVYL
+794 
-801 DDVTVELIPSC
+801 
-812 IKPSHLEVVEGTI
+812 
-825 TTTEATISWTDNNN
+825 ATI
-839 SEPTN
+839 
-844 GWTLLV
+844 
-850 NGTEEVAADANP
+850 
-862 FTLDNLIA
+862 
-870 STNYVVRVK
+870 
-879 ANCAADDESAW
+879 
-890 SSDSLVFATACETYV
+890 V
-905 VTEANPFAENFN
+905 VTEEIPFSENFN
-917 ALTADIPLCWDNEE
+917 GITTGIPLCWNNED
-931 GTTTNTSQRWNYY
+931 GTTTNSYQKWSYY
-944 ATGYTGACLRFNS
+944 STGYTGACLRFNS
-957 YSNSLDNTNMLKTP
+957 YSNAEDNTNMLKTP

-1002 GGETYTTALST
+1002 GGETYTTELASD
-1013 GLTGVTNWTPMSIA
+1013 LTGASNWTPMSIA
-1027 LEELDATDSVV
+1027 LEELDATDNVV
-1038 IVFQGTSNYGNGD
+1038 IVFQGTSNYGSDD

-1064 PACLAPTNL
+1064 PACLVPTDL
-1073 SLDTVTTTYFQ
+1073 TLDTVATTYFQ

-1140 ANCDVDAESAWSD
+1140 ANCDAENASNWS
-1153 EINFVTPPTCPAPT
+1153 ETISFVTPPTCPAPT

-1254 YSENFSGYTASNDI
+1254 YSENFSGYTAS
-1268 TASNGVL
+1268 TSATSFSMM
-1275 PDCWNYIGTSG
+1275 PDCWNYIYTGTTTG
-1286 GYRPHVYNGTYS
+1286 ARPHVYVGSYS
-1298 PTASDN
+1298 PTASDT
-1304 CLVMTSGTSN
+1304 CLILTAGSSN
-1314 YGGSTNFAVMPIFDD
+1314 YGANAYAIMPAFDD
-1329 LTGKQLT
+1329 LTGKQVV
-1336 FATAMES
+1336 FATAMENTS
-1343 ATMGTLTV
+1343 YGVLSFGYLTDANDAS
-1351 GYVTDLTAESFVEL
+1351 TFTSL
-1365 ETIPNN
+1365 ETFE
-1371 YYSNNRY
+1371 SNPCSGTNRY
-1378 VTHEVIVSSVP
+1378 TTHEVVVNGVP
-1389 ANARIAFRWYQ
+1389 ANARLAFQWTNNY
-1400 ATSWYSCAIDDIAI
+1400 SYYSCCIDDITI
-1414 EDMPACVTPIDVAAA
+1414 EDMPACAKPLAVAAP
-1429 DSTITATTAIIS
+1429 DSTITATTATIS
-1441 WVDYNLT
+1441 WVDNNMA
-1448 TPASWIINLNGVDT
+1448 TPASWIININDVDT
-1462 AVTENPFTFYNLT
+1462 VVTENPFTFDNLT

-1506 TCVAPMDVTIT
+1506 TCVAPMNVTIT

-1527 WTDRNETNPEN
+1527 WTELNETEPEN
-1538 GWIINLNGVDTIV
+1538 GWIINLNGIDTIV

-1566 YTVKV
+1566 YSVQV
-1571 AAFCSETD
+1571 AALCSETD

-1586 ANFIT
+1586 ANFTT

-1609 AQELTCWTNDIIS
+1609 TEELICWTNDIIS
-1622 GTLVWNIYN
+1622 GSLEWEITDDD
-1631 YNSAVGDQSVSFGG
+1631 AEVGNQSVSFGG

-1670 LSFYHKQAEYD
+1670 LSFYHRQAEYYD
-1681 DWYDTYN
+1681 YWYDESYY

-1701 AWTLLADYTS
+1701 DWTLLADYTS

-1717 QETMTLPNP
+1717 LETMTLPNP

-1823 DDQSQWSNELAFTT
+1823 DDQSQWSNELTFTT

-1843 FNDQFSEDFSG
+1843 ITDQFSEDFSG
-1854 YTATNYNELGVMPTC
+1854 YTATNYDALGVMPTC

-1874 AGTYGPHVYA
+1874 AATYGPHVYA

-2047 TTIATT
+2047 TTVATT

>member
-1 MKHLRLF
+1 
-8 LMLLMAAMLPL
+8 MLLMATMLPL
-19 AMQAQSTLTVH
+19 AMQAQQALPYSYGFEDNDLTADGWTMVDCHEQTGITTSTSYVANGTYAFTFHWSTTPPQYLISPELT
-30 DGTNTSNTVPMY
+30 GTATGLVVEFSYKSASSTWFETFQVGYSTTDANVTSFTWDAEVEASNAWALYNNTFPAGTKYVAVKCTSNNAFY
-42 VYYFDDFTR
+42 LCLDDFTFEA
-51 SHVVYPA
+51 PA
-58 SELEDMA
+58 
-65 GGQISAITF
+65 T
-74 YTTSSNIPYQTVST
+74 
-88 VDIYLAE
+88 
-95 VESTTVSSFIDK
+95 
-107 STATMVFQGTVS
+107 
-119 FETEG
+119 
-124 DGGIATIT
+124 
-132 FNTPYTYNGGN
+132 
-143 LLFGCDNTTDAGYKS
+143 
-158 INFYGENV
+158 
-166 QGSSYSGSNSSSLAQ
+166 
-181 VTSGTQRNFLPKTTF
+181 
-196 TYIPGVIACAKPTD
+196 CAKPTAVTVAD
-210 LTATNVSVHT
+210 ITTTSATIS
-220 ADLNWTAGGTEGS
+220 WTDNNMPTPSSWTIDVNGTEITG
-233 WIVSVN
+233 ITAN
-239 GVETTITDNPYQL
+239 TYTIETL
-252 TNLDGGTAYTVK
+252 THSTAYTVR
-264 VKAVCSETE
+264 VKAVCSETDA
-273 QSTWSN
+273 SDWSN
-279 VVNFNTNYGF
+279 TVNFTTACDVTVVDADHEFFEGFEETTFAPNCWNSIASGTYAWSRHTYQHHSGSASAHSGYYGDIYLVMPDLQIGNDNTDVWLKF
-289 PFTETFETSTFPA
+289 WS
-302 DWTRL
+302 
-307 SGAAEDAFN
+307 
-316 GTLPTSTTSGWYYT
+316 
-330 TYGLGAYN
+330 
-338 YKMNIYNSYK
+338 YNSYTDDYDKNSVILINGNEETELWSPESVSSSWTETAINLSEYKGQTIRLAFK
-348 YWLVTPN
+348 YE
-355 IDLTGVTAAEL
+355 G
-366 NFDLAITDYNS
+366 
-377 SNAPGE
+377 SNAH
-383 GEPDADDEFMVLI
+383 DWYLDD
-396 STDNGASWSSSNAI
+396 I
-410 TWGTGDEYDHDFSS
+410 T
-424 VSNTGDNII
+424 VS
-433 IPLDSYLGG
+433 
-442 MIKIAFYGASAATG
+442 
-456 ADFDVHV
+456 FD
-463 DNVRV
+463 
-468 QPLTT
+468 PT
-473 CLRPTDV
+473 CLPPTEVTVDV
-480 ASADVTAFGATISW
+480 ESINPYGATISW
-494 TDNNNTDPENGWVLL
+494 TDNNATDPENGWVLL
-509 VNDEEV
+509 VNEEEV
-515 AADANPFTLNTL
+515 VANATPFTLTDL
-527 DPETAYT
+527 TPETAYT
-534 VRVKAVCSGTDSS
+534 VRVKAACTTTDNSA
-547 EWSVASTSFTT
+547 WSADAASFTT

-626 SCSET
+626 ACSES
-631 DTSYWTSTVSFTT
+631 DTSHWTSTVS
-644 ECEPVTIDEENVY
+644 
-657 YEDFE
+657 
-662 QYESNSFPLCWTRD
+662 
-676 IPYTSYST
+676 
-684 TYPYVYNYSSYAHGG
+684 
-699 TKLMYMYYYGT
+699 
-710 SYSNLISTPTF
+710 
-721 TNDINTLQVSF
+721 
-732 FARYSSTNPTF
+732 
-743 VVGVMDGT
+743 
-751 TFEAVDTITLTSSY
+751 
-765 EEYTVMFNEYAGN
+765 
-778 GNRIA
+778 
-783 FKSIPTGTSSY
+783 
-794 SSFYVYL
+794 
-801 DDVTVELIPSC
+801 
-812 IKPSHLEVVEGTI
+812 
-825 TTTEATISWTDNNN
+825 
-839 SEPTN
+839 
-844 GWTLLV
+844 
-850 NGTEEVAADANP
+850 
-862 FTLDNLIA
+862 
-870 STNYVVRVK
+870 
-879 ANCAADDESAW
+879 
-890 SSDSLVFATACETYV
+890 FATACETYV

-931 GTTTNTSQRWNYY
+931 GTTTNTSRRWNYF

-957 YSNSLDNTNMLKTP
+957 FINTNGNTNMLKTP

-1002 GGETYTTALST
+1002 GGETYTTALAT

-1140 ANCDVDAESAWSD
+1140 ANCNVDAESAWSD

-1182 WTAGGEETQWI
+1182 WTAGGEETEWI
-1193 LSINGVETDIVTENP
+1193 LELNGTEIVVNENP

-1215 DNTPYVVRIRAYC
+1215 TNTPYVVRIRAYC
-1228 GVSDTSVWNSGF
+1228 GVSDTSVWSSGF
-1240 VGFVTPCN
+1240 VGFVTPCD
-1248 AITAED
+1248 AISAEN
-1254 YSENFSGYTASNDI
+1254 YSENFSGYTASNNI

-1286 GYRPHVYNGTYS
+1286 DYRPHVYNGTYS

-1304 CLVMTSGTSN
+1304 CLVMTSGDSN

-1343 ATMGTLTV
+1343 ATRGTLTV

-1389 ANARIAFRWYQ
+1389 ANARIAFRWHQ
-1400 ATSWYSCAIDDIAI
+1400 TTSWYSCAIDDIAI

-1448 TPASWIINLNGVDT
+1448 TPASWIININGVDT

-1475 PETEYTVMVMAAC
+1475 PETEYTVKVMAAC
-1488 SETDSSEWSSEIT
+1488 TETDSSEWSSEIT

-1506 TCVAPMDVTIT
+1506 TCTAPVDVTIT

-1527 WTDRNETNPEN
+1527 WTDRNETDPEN
-1538 GWIINLNGVDTIV
+1538 GWIINLNGIDTIV

-1559 DLTSATS
+1559 DLTSATF

-1609 AQELTCWTNDIIS
+1609 TEELICWTNDIIS
-1622 GTLVWNIYN
+1622 GSLEWEITDND
-1631 YNSAVGDQSVSFGG
+1631 AEVGNQSVSFGG

-1657 PIFDLTQ
+1657 PVFDLTQ

-1670 LSFYHKQAEYD
+1670 LSFYHLQEEYD

-1701 AWTLLADYTS
+1701 TWTLLADYTS
-1711 NYEDFT
+1711 NYEEFT
-1717 QETMTLPNP
+1717 LETMTLPNP
-1726 TATYQIAFKGVE
+1726 SATYQIAFKGVE

-1764 ASSITFTSAEIGW
+1764 ASAITTTSAEIGW

-1804 TDLTPSTT
+1804 TNLTPTTT

-1823 DDQSQWSNELAFTT
+1823 DDQSQWSNELTFTT

-1843 FNDQFSEDFSG
+1843 ITDQFSEDFSG
-1854 YTATNYNELGVMPTC
+1854 YTATNYSELGVMPTC

-1874 AGTYGPHVYA
+1874 AATYGPHVYA

-1966 AQDFEYT
+1966 AQAFAYT

-1996 AIDDVVI
+1996 GIDDVVI
-2003 FFSEE
+2003 AFIEE
-2008 TDSCATPTN
+2008 DTCATPSD
-2017 VVVNNNVVTWTGDAA
+2017 VAVNNNVVTWTGDAA
-2032 NYNVQVTVAGEVVID
+2032 NYNVTITANGETTTENVTGNSYTVTGLEDSTLVTV
-2047 TTIATT
+2047 
-2053 TFTVE
+2053 
-2058 GLENNT
+2058 
-2064 HASVAVQAVCAED
+2064 SVQAVCDED
-2077 DLSEWSEAVEFDYT
+2077 NLSDWSEAVEFTYIAT
-2091 NGINNYSLKAN
+2091 GINNYNLTAN
-2102 IYPNPTTGNVTV
+2102 VFPNPTTGNVTIVLSHPMVNANVQVCDIYGRQISTHQV
-2114 ESDAINADITVFDA
+2114 EGLQF
-2128 FGKLMMTSKVAT
+2128 
-2140 ERTELNFS
+2140 ELNLGNL
-2148 EFAPGVYMVRI
+2148 APGVYMLRFI
-2159 ANDTAIST
+2159 EANAVLNTV
-2167 IKVVKK
+2167 KVVKR

>member
-1 MKHLRLF
+1 MKKVRLF

-19 AMQAQSTLTVH
+19 AIQAQQALPYSYGFEDNDLSADGWTRSDCHSSTGITTSSKMNGDYGFSFHWSTTPPQYLISPELT
-30 DGTNTSNTVPMY
+30 GTTSGVD
-42 VYYFDDFTR
+42 VSFYYKKGGSFTETFMVGYSTTDASSSSFTWGEEITASSDWTLYNDFFPAGTKYIAIAYTANDQYYLYLDDFTFAA
-51 SHVVYPA
+51 PA
-58 SELEDMA
+58 
-65 GGQISAITF
+65 T
-74 YTTSSNIPYQTVST
+74 
-88 VDIYLAE
+88 
-95 VESTTVSSFIDK
+95 
-107 STATMVFQGTVS
+107 
-119 FETEG
+119 
-124 DGGIATIT
+124 
-132 FNTPYTYNGGN
+132 
-143 LLFGCDNTTDAGYKS
+143 
-158 INFYGENV
+158 
-166 QGSSYSGSNSSSLAQ
+166 
-181 VTSGTQRNFLPKTTF
+181 
-196 TYIPGVIACAKPTD
+196 CAKPTAVTVAD
-210 LTATNVSVHT
+210 ITTTSATIS
-220 ADLNWTAGGTEGS
+220 WTDNNMPTPSSWTIDVNGTE
-233 WIVSVN
+233 
-239 GVETTITDNPYQL
+239 ITGITANPYTIETL
-252 TNLDGGTAYTVK
+252 THSTAYTVR
-264 VKAVCSETE
+264 VKAVCSETDA
-273 QSTWSN
+273 SDWSN
-279 VVNFNTNYGF
+279 TVNFTTACDATVVDADHEFFEGFEETTFAPNCWNSIASGTYAWSRYTYQHHSGSASAHSGYYGDIYLVMPDLQIGNDNTDVWLKFWSYNNYPNDYDKNSVILINGNEETELWS
-289 PFTETFETSTFPA
+289 PESVSSSWTETAINLSEYKGQTI
-302 DWTRL
+302 RL
-307 SGAAEDAFN
+307 AF
-316 GTLPTSTTSGWYYT
+316 
-330 TYGLGAYN
+330 
-338 YKMNIYNSYK
+338 K
-348 YWLVTPN
+348 YE
-355 IDLTGVTAAEL
+355 G
-366 NFDLAITDYNS
+366 
-377 SNAPGE
+377 SNAH
-383 GEPDADDEFMVLI
+383 DWYLDD
-396 STDNGASWSSSNAI
+396 I
-410 TWGTGDEYDHDFSS
+410 T
-424 VSNTGDNII
+424 VS
-433 IPLDSYLGG
+433 
-442 MIKIAFYGASAATG
+442 
-456 ADFDVHV
+456 FD
-463 DNVRV
+463 
-468 QPLTT
+468 PT
-473 CLRPTDV
+473 CLPPTEVTVDV
-480 ASADVTAFGATISW
+480 ESINPYGATISW

-515 AADANPFTLNTL
+515 AADANPFTLTDL
-527 DPETAYT
+527 TPETAYT
-534 VRVKAVCSGTDSS
+534 VRVKAACTTTDSS
-547 EWSVASTSFTT
+547 AWSADAASFTT

-626 SCSET
+626 ACSES
-631 DTSYWTSTVSFTT
+631 DTSHWTSTVSFTT
-644 ECEPVTIDEENVY
+644 ECEHVTIDEENVY

-676 IPYTSYST
+676 IPYTNYST

-732 FARYSSTNPTF
+732 FARYSNTNPTF

-825 TTTEATISWTDNNN
+825 TSTEATISWTDNNN

-850 NGTEEVAADANP
+850 NGTEVAADTNP
-862 FTLDNLIA
+862 FTLDNLTA

-879 ANCAADDESAW
+879 ANCAADDESDW

-931 GTTTNTSQRWNYY
+931 GTTTNTSHRWNYY

-1002 GGETYTTALST
+1002 GGETYTTALAT

-1488 SETDSSEWSSEIT
+1488 TETDSSEWSSEIT

-1506 TCVAPMDVTIT
+1506 TCTAPMDVTIT

-1538 GWIINLNGVDTIV
+1538 GWIINLNGIDTIV

-1622 GTLVWNIYN
+1622 GTLVWNIDN

-1681 DWYDTYN
+1681 DWYDSYN

-1823 DDQSQWSNELAFTT
+1823 DDQSQWSNELTFTT

-1843 FNDQFSEDFSG
+1843 IDDQFSEDFSG

-1874 AGTYGPHVYA
+1874 AATYGPHVYA

-1955 TAIDTVAASTT
+1955 NAIDTVAASTT

-2047 TTIATT
+2047 TTVATT

-2058 GLENNT
+2058 GLENGA

-2077 DLSEWSEAVEFDYT
+2077 DLSDWSEAVEFDYT

-2159 ANDTAIST
+2159 ANTTAITT

>member
-1 MKHLRLF
+1 
-8 LMLLMAAMLPL
+8 MLLMAAMLPL
-19 AMQAQSTLTVH
+19 AMQAQQALPYSYGFEDNDLTADGWTRSDCHSSTGITTSSKMNGDYGFSFHWSTTPPQYLISPELT
-30 DGTNTSNTVPMY
+30 GTTSGVD
-42 VYYFDDFTR
+42 VSFYYKKGGSFTETFMVGYSTTDASSSSFTWGEEITASSDWTLYNDFFPAGTKYIAIAYTANDQYYLYLDDFTFAA
-51 SHVVYPA
+51 PA
-58 SELEDMA
+58 
-65 GGQISAITF
+65 T
-74 YTTSSNIPYQTVST
+74 
-88 VDIYLAE
+88 
-95 VESTTVSSFIDK
+95 
-107 STATMVFQGTVS
+107 
-119 FETEG
+119 
-124 DGGIATIT
+124 
-132 FNTPYTYNGGN
+132 
-143 LLFGCDNTTDAGYKS
+143 
-158 INFYGENV
+158 
-166 QGSSYSGSNSSSLAQ
+166 
-181 VTSGTQRNFLPKTTF
+181 
-196 TYIPGVIACAKPTD
+196 CAKPTAVTVAD
-210 LTATNVSVHT
+210 ITTTSATIS
-220 ADLNWTAGGTEGS
+220 WTDNNMPTPSSWTIDVNGTE
-233 WIVSVN
+233 
-239 GVETTITDNPYQL
+239 ITGITANPYTIETL
-252 TNLDGGTAYTVK
+252 THSTAYTVR
-264 VKAVCSETE
+264 VKAVCSETDA
-273 QSTWSN
+273 SDWSN
-279 VVNFNTNYGF
+279 TVNFTTACDATVVDADHEFFEGFEETTFAPNCWNSIASGTYAWSRYTYQHHSGSASAHSGYYGDIYLVMPDLQIGNDNTDVWLKFWSYNNYPDDYDKNSVILINGNEETELWS
-289 PFTETFETSTFPA
+289 PESVSSSWTETAINLSEYKGQTI
-302 DWTRL
+302 RL
-307 SGAAEDAFN
+307 AF
-316 GTLPTSTTSGWYYT
+316 
-330 TYGLGAYN
+330 
-338 YKMNIYNSYK
+338 K
-348 YWLVTPN
+348 YE
-355 IDLTGVTAAEL
+355 G
-366 NFDLAITDYNS
+366 
-377 SNAPGE
+377 SNAH
-383 GEPDADDEFMVLI
+383 DWYLDD
-396 STDNGASWSSSNAI
+396 I
-410 TWGTGDEYDHDFSS
+410 T
-424 VSNTGDNII
+424 VS
-433 IPLDSYLGG
+433 
-442 MIKIAFYGASAATG
+442 
-456 ADFDVHV
+456 FD
-463 DNVRV
+463 
-468 QPLTT
+468 PT
-473 CLRPTDV
+473 CLPPTEVTVDV
-480 ASADVTAFGATISW
+480 ESINPYGATISW
-494 TDNNNTDPENGWVLL
+494 TDNNATDPENGWVLL

-515 AADANPFTLNTL
+515 SADANPFTLNTL
-527 DPETAYT
+527 DPETTYT
-534 VRVKAVCSGTDSS
+534 VRVKAACTTTDSS
-547 EWSVASTSFTT
+547 AWSADAASFTT

-626 SCSET
+626 ACSES
-631 DTSYWTSTVSFTT
+631 DTSHWTSTVSFTT

-850 NGTEEVAADANP
+850 NGTEVAADANP
-862 FTLDNLIA
+862 FTLDNLTA

-931 GTTTNTSQRWNYY
+931 GTTTNTSHRWNYY

-1002 GGETYTTALST
+1002 GGETYTTALAT

-1506 TCVAPMDVTIT
+1506 TCVAPRDVTIT

-1527 WTDRNETNPEN
+1527 WTDRNETDPEN
-1538 GWIINLNGVDTIV
+1538 GWIINLNGIDTIV

-1609 AQELTCWTNDIIS
+1609 TEELTCWTNDIIS
-1622 GTLVWNIYN
+1622 GSLEWEITDND
-1631 YNSAVGDQSVSFGG
+1631 AEVGNQSVSFGG

-1657 PIFDLTQ
+1657 PVFDLTQ

-1670 LSFYHKQAEYD
+1670 LSFYHQQAEYD

-1701 AWTLLADYTS
+1701 TWTLLADYTS
-1711 NYEDFT
+1711 NYEEFT
-1717 QETMTLPNP
+1717 LETMTLPNP
-1726 TATYQIAFKGVE
+1726 SATYQIAFKGVE

-1764 ASSITFTSAEIGW
+1764 ASAITTTSAEIGW

-1804 TDLTPSTT
+1804 TNLTPATT

-1823 DDQSQWSNELAFTT
+1823 DDQSQWSNELTFTT

-1843 FNDQFSEDFSG
+1843 ITDQFSEDFSG
-1854 YTATNYNELGVMPTC
+1854 YTATSYNELGVMPTC

-1874 AGTYGPHVYA
+1874 AATYGPHVYA

-1891 SNDNALI
+1891 STDNALI

-1996 AIDDVVI
+1996 GIDDVVI
-2003 FFSEE
+2003 AFIEE
-2008 TDSCATPTN
+2008 DTCATPTN
-2017 VVVNNNVVTWTGDAA
+2017 VAVNDNVVTWTGDAA
-2032 NYNVQVTVAGEVVID
+2032 SYNVQITVAGEVVID
-2047 TTIATT
+2047 TTVSAT

-2159 ANDTAIST
+2159 ANTTAITT

>member
-1 MKHLRLF
+1 
-8 LMLLMAAMLPL
+8 MATMLPL
-19 AMQAQSTLTVH
+19 AMQAQQALPYSYGFEDNDLTADGWTMVDCHEQTGITTTTSYVANGTYAFTFHWSTTPPQYLISPELT
-30 DGTNTSNTVPMY
+30 GTATGLVVEFSYKSASSTWFETFQVGYSTTDANVTSFTWDAEVEASNAWALYNNTFPAGTKYVAVKCTSNNAFY
-42 VYYFDDFTR
+42 LCLDDFTFAA
-51 SHVVYPA
+51 PA
-58 SELEDMA
+58 
-65 GGQISAITF
+65 T
-74 YTTSSNIPYQTVST
+74 
-88 VDIYLAE
+88 
-95 VESTTVSSFIDK
+95 
-107 STATMVFQGTVS
+107 
-119 FETEG
+119 
-124 DGGIATIT
+124 
-132 FNTPYTYNGGN
+132 
-143 LLFGCDNTTDAGYKS
+143 
-158 INFYGENV
+158 
-166 QGSSYSGSNSSSLAQ
+166 
-181 VTSGTQRNFLPKTTF
+181 
-196 TYIPGVIACAKPTD
+196 CAKPTAVTVAD
-210 LTATNVSVHT
+210 ITTTSATIS
-220 ADLNWTAGGTEGS
+220 WTDNNMPTPSSWTIDVNGTEITG
-233 WIVSVN
+233 ITAN
-239 GVETTITDNPYQL
+239 TYTIETL
-252 TNLDGGTAYTVK
+252 THSTAYTVR
-264 VKAVCSETE
+264 VKAVCSETDA
-273 QSTWSN
+273 SDWSN
-279 VVNFNTNYGF
+279 TVNFTTACDVTVVDADHEFFEGFEETTFAPNCWNSIASGTYAWSRYTYQHHSGSASAHSGYYGDIYLVMPDLQIGNDNTDVWLKF
-289 PFTETFETSTFPA
+289 WS
-302 DWTRL
+302 
-307 SGAAEDAFN
+307 
-316 GTLPTSTTSGWYYT
+316 
-330 TYGLGAYN
+330 
-338 YKMNIYNSYK
+338 YNSYPDDYDKNSVILINGNEETELWSPESVSSSWTETAINLSEYKGQTIRLAFK
-348 YWLVTPN
+348 YE
-355 IDLTGVTAAEL
+355 G
-366 NFDLAITDYNS
+366 
-377 SNAPGE
+377 SNAH
-383 GEPDADDEFMVLI
+383 DWYLDD
-396 STDNGASWSSSNAI
+396 I
-410 TWGTGDEYDHDFSS
+410 T
-424 VSNTGDNII
+424 VS
-433 IPLDSYLGG
+433 
-442 MIKIAFYGASAATG
+442 
-456 ADFDVHV
+456 FD
-463 DNVRV
+463 
-468 QPLTT
+468 PT
-473 CLRPTDV
+473 CLPPTEVTVDV
-480 ASADVTAFGATISW
+480 ESINPYGATISW
-494 TDNNNTDPENGWVLL
+494 TDNNATDPENGWVLL
-509 VNDEEV
+509 VNEEEV
-515 AADANPFTLNTL
+515 VANATPFTLTDL
-527 DPETAYT
+527 TPETAYT
-534 VRVKAVCSGTDSS
+534 VRVKAACTTTDNSA
-547 EWSVASTSFTT
+547 WSADAASFTT

-626 SCSET
+626 ACSES
-631 DTSYWTSTVSFTT
+631 DTSHWTSTVS
-644 ECEPVTIDEENVY
+644 
-657 YEDFE
+657 
-662 QYESNSFPLCWTRD
+662 
-676 IPYTSYST
+676 
-684 TYPYVYNYSSYAHGG
+684 
-699 TKLMYMYYYGT
+699 
-710 SYSNLISTPTF
+710 
-721 TNDINTLQVSF
+721 
-732 FARYSSTNPTF
+732 
-743 VVGVMDGT
+743 
-751 TFEAVDTITLTSSY
+751 
-765 EEYTVMFNEYAGN
+765 
-778 GNRIA
+778 
-783 FKSIPTGTSSY
+783 
-794 SSFYVYL
+794 
-801 DDVTVELIPSC
+801 
-812 IKPSHLEVVEGTI
+812 
-825 TTTEATISWTDNNN
+825 
-839 SEPTN
+839 
-844 GWTLLV
+844 
-850 NGTEEVAADANP
+850 
-862 FTLDNLIA
+862 
-870 STNYVVRVK
+870 
-879 ANCAADDESAW
+879 
-890 SSDSLVFATACETYV
+890 FATACETYV

-931 GTTTNTSQRWNYY
+931 GTTTNTSRRWNYF

-957 YSNSLDNTNMLKTP
+957 FINTNGNTNMLKTP

-1002 GGETYTTALST
+1002 GGETYTTALAT

-1140 ANCDVDAESAWSD
+1140 ANCNVDAESAWSD

-1182 WTAGGEETQWI
+1182 WTAGGEETEWI
-1193 LSINGVETDIVTENP
+1193 LELNGTEIVVNENP

-1215 DNTPYVVRIRAYC
+1215 TNTPYVVRIRAYC
-1228 GVSDTSVWNSGF
+1228 GVSDTSVWSSGF
-1240 VGFVTPCN
+1240 VGFVTPCD
-1248 AITAED
+1248 AISAEN
-1254 YSENFSGYTASNDI
+1254 YSENFSGYTASNNI
-1268 TASNGVL
+1268 NASNGVL

-1304 CLVMTSGTSN
+1304 CLVMTSGSSY

-1389 ANARIAFRWYQ
+1389 ANARIAFRWNQ
-1400 ATSWYSCAIDDIAI
+1400 TTSWYSCAIDDIAI

-1475 PETEYTVMVMAAC
+1475 PETEYTVKVMAAC
-1488 SETDSSEWSSEIT
+1488 TETDSSEWSSEIT

-1506 TCVAPMDVTIT
+1506 TCTAPMDVTIT

-1527 WTDRNETNPEN
+1527 WTDRNETDPEN
-1538 GWIINLNGVDTIV
+1538 GWIINLNGIDTIV

-1559 DLTSATS
+1559 DLTSATF

-1609 AQELTCWTNDIIS
+1609 TEELICWTNDIIS
-1622 GTLVWNIYN
+1622 GSLEWEITDND
-1631 YNSAVGDQSVSFGG
+1631 AEVGNQSVSFGG
-1645 TYSSSG
+1645 TYSYSG

-1657 PIFDLTQ
+1657 PVFDLTQ

-1670 LSFYHKQAEYD
+1670 LSFYHQQEEYD
-1681 DWYDTYN
+1681 DFYDTYN

-1701 AWTLLADYTS
+1701 TWTLLADYTS
-1711 NYEDFT
+1711 NYEEFT
-1717 QETMTLPNP
+1717 LETMTLPNP
-1726 TATYQIAFKGVE
+1726 SATYQIAFKGVE

-1764 ASSITFTSAEIGW
+1764 ASAITTTSAEIGW

-1804 TDLTPSTT
+1804 TNLTPTTT

-1823 DDQSQWSNELAFTT
+1823 DDQSQWSNELTFTT

-1843 FNDQFSEDFSG
+1843 ITDQFSEDFSG
-1854 YTATNYNELGVMPTC
+1854 YTATNYSELGVMPTC

-1874 AGTYGPHVYA
+1874 AATYGPHVYA

-1996 AIDDVVI
+1996 GIDDVVI
-2003 FFSEE
+2003 AFIEE
-2008 TDSCATPTN
+2008 DTCATPTD
-2017 VVVNNNVVTWTGDAA
+2017 VAVNNNVVTWTGDAA
-2032 NYNVQVTVAGEVVID
+2032 SYNVTITANGETTTENVTGNSYTVTGLEDSTLVTV
-2047 TTIATT
+2047 
-2053 TFTVE
+2053 
-2058 GLENNT
+2058 
-2064 HASVAVQAVCAED
+2064 SVQAVCDED
-2077 DLSEWSEAVEFDYT
+2077 NLSDWSEAVEFTYIAT
-2091 NGINNYSLKAN
+2091 GINNYNLTAN
-2102 IYPNPTTGNVTV
+2102 VFPNPTTGNVTIVLSHPMVNANVQVCDIYGRQISTHQV
-2114 ESDAINADITVFDA
+2114 EGLQF
-2128 FGKLMMTSKVAT
+2128 
-2140 ERTELNFS
+2140 ELNLGNL
-2148 EFAPGVYMVRI
+2148 APGVYMLRFI
-2159 ANDTAIST
+2159 EANAVLNTV
-2167 IKVVKK
+2167 KVVKR

>member
-1 MKHLRLF
+1 MKKVRLF

-19 AMQAQSTLTVH
+19 AVPAQSTLTVH

-569 VDANSVTAH
+569 VDANSVTAY

-599 HDTTVIDNPF
+599 HDTTVTENPF
-609 TFDNLT
+609 TFDDLT
-615 PATAYTVKVAA
+615 PATTYTVKVAA

-631 DTSYWTSTVSFTT
+631 DTSHWTSTVRFTT
-644 ECEPVTIDEENVY
+644 EC
-657 YEDFE
+657 
-662 QYESNSFPLCWTRD
+662 
-676 IPYTSYST
+676 
-684 TYPYVYNYSSYAHGG
+684 
-699 TKLMYMYYYGT
+699 
-710 SYSNLISTPTF
+710 
-721 TNDINTLQVSF
+721 
-732 FARYSSTNPTF
+732 
-743 VVGVMDGT
+743 
-751 TFEAVDTITLTSSY
+751 
-765 EEYTVMFNEYAGN
+765 
-778 GNRIA
+778 
-783 FKSIPTGTSSY
+783 
-794 SSFYVYL
+794 
-801 DDVTVELIPSC
+801 
-812 IKPSHLEVVEGTI
+812 
-825 TTTEATISWTDNNN
+825 ATI
-839 SEPTN
+839 
-844 GWTLLV
+844 
-850 NGTEEVAADANP
+850 
-862 FTLDNLIA
+862 
-870 STNYVVRVK
+870 
-879 ANCAADDESAW
+879 
-890 SSDSLVFATACETYV
+890 V
-905 VTEANPFAENFN
+905 VTEEIPFSENFN
-917 ALTADIPLCWDNEE
+917 GITTGIPLCWNNED
-931 GTTTNTSQRWNYY
+931 GTTTSSYQKWSYY
-944 ATGYTGACLRFNS
+944 STGYTGACLRFNS

-1002 GGETYTTALST
+1002 GGETYTTELASD
-1013 GLTGVTNWTPMSIA
+1013 LTGASNWTPMSIA
-1027 LEELDATDSVV
+1027 LEELDATDNVV
-1038 IVFQGTSNYGNGD
+1038 IVFQGTSNYGSDD

-1064 PACLAPTNL
+1064 PACLVPTDL
-1073 SLDTVTTTYFQ
+1073 TLDTVATTYFQ

-1127 APLGDINVMAKVK
+1127 APLGDINVMVKVK

-1153 EINFVTPPTCPAPT
+1153 AINFVTPPTCPAPT

-1254 YSENFSGYTASNDI
+1254 YSENFSGYTAS
-1268 TASNGVL
+1268 TSATSFSMM
-1275 PDCWNYIGTSG
+1275 PDCWNYIYTGTTTG
-1286 GYRPHVYNGTYS
+1286 ARPHVYVGSYS
-1298 PTASDN
+1298 PTASDT
-1304 CLVMTSGTSN
+1304 CLILTAGSSN
-1314 YGGSTNFAVMPIFDD
+1314 YGANAYAIMPAFDD
-1329 LTGKQLT
+1329 LTGKQVV
-1336 FATAMES
+1336 FATAMENTS
-1343 ATMGTLTV
+1343 YGVLSFGYLTDANDAS
-1351 GYVTDLTAESFVEL
+1351 TFTSL
-1365 ETIPNN
+1365 ETFE
-1371 YYSNNRY
+1371 SNPCSGTNRY
-1378 VTHEVIVSSVP
+1378 TTHEVVVNGVP
-1389 ANARIAFRWYQ
+1389 ANARLAFQWTNNY
-1400 ATSWYSCAIDDIAI
+1400 SYYSCCIDDITI
-1414 EDMPACVTPIDVAAA
+1414 EDMPACAKPLAVAAP
-1429 DSTITATTAIIS
+1429 DSTITATTATIS
-1441 WVDYNLT
+1441 WVDNNMA
-1448 TPASWIINLNGVDT
+1448 TPASWIININDVDT
-1462 AVTENPFTFYNLT
+1462 VVTENPFTFDNLT

-1506 TCVAPMDVTIT
+1506 TCVAPMNVTIT

-1527 WTDRNETNPEN
+1527 WTELNETEPEN
-1538 GWIINLNGVDTIV
+1538 GWIINLNGIDTIV

-1566 YTVKV
+1566 YSVQV
-1571 AAFCSETD
+1571 AALCSETD

-1586 ANFIT
+1586 ANFTT

-1609 AQELTCWTNDIIS
+1609 TEELICWTNDIIS
-1622 GTLVWNIYN
+1622 GSLEWEITDDD
-1631 YNSAVGDQSVSFGG
+1631 AEVGNQSVSFGG

-1670 LSFYHKQAEYD
+1670 LSFYHRQAEYYD
-1681 DWYDTYN
+1681 YWYDESYY

-1701 AWTLLADYTS
+1701 DWTLLADYTS

-1717 QETMTLPNP
+1717 LETMTLPNP

-1823 DDQSQWSNELAFTT
+1823 DDQSQWSNELTFTT

-1843 FNDQFSEDFSG
+1843 IDDQFSEDFSG
-1854 YTATNYNELGVMPTC
+1854 YTATNYDALGVMPTC

-1874 AGTYGPHVYA
+1874 AATYGPHVYA

-2017 VVVNNNVVTWTGDAA
+2017 VAVNDNVVTWTGDAA
-2032 NYNVQVTVAGEVVID
+2032 NYNVQITVAGEVVID
-2047 TTIATT
+2047 TTVATT

-2058 GLENNT
+2058 GLENGA

>member
-1 MKHLRLF
+1 MKKARLF

-19 AMQAQSTLTVH
+19 SMQAQQALPYSYGFEDNDLTADGWTRSDCHSSTGITTTSKMNGDYGFSFHWSTTPPQYLISPELT
-30 DGTNTSNTVPMY
+30 GTTSGVD
-42 VYYFDDFTR
+42 VSFYYKKGGSFTETFMVGYSTTDASSSSFTWGEEITASSDWTLYNDFFPAGTKYIAIAYTANYQYYLYLDDFTFAA
-51 SHVVYPA
+51 PA
-58 SELEDMA
+58 
-65 GGQISAITF
+65 T
-74 YTTSSNIPYQTVST
+74 
-88 VDIYLAE
+88 
-95 VESTTVSSFIDK
+95 
-107 STATMVFQGTVS
+107 
-119 FETEG
+119 
-124 DGGIATIT
+124 
-132 FNTPYTYNGGN
+132 
-143 LLFGCDNTTDAGYKS
+143 
-158 INFYGENV
+158 
-166 QGSSYSGSNSSSLAQ
+166 
-181 VTSGTQRNFLPKTTF
+181 
-196 TYIPGVIACAKPTD
+196 CAKPTAVTVAD
-210 LTATNVSVHT
+210 ITTTSATIS
-220 ADLNWTAGGTEGS
+220 WTDNNMPTPSSWTIDVNGTE
-233 WIVSVN
+233 
-239 GVETTITDNPYQL
+239 ITGITANPYTIETL
-252 TNLDGGTAYTVK
+252 THSTAYTVR
-264 VKAVCSETE
+264 VKAVCSETDA
-273 QSTWSN
+273 SDWSN
-279 VVNFNTNYGF
+279 TVNFT
-289 PFTETFETSTFPA
+289 TA
-302 DWTRL
+302 C
-307 SGAAEDAFN
+307 DA
-316 GTLPTSTTSGWYYT
+316 T
-330 TYGLGAYN
+330 
-338 YKMNIYNSYK
+338 
-348 YWLVTPN
+348 V
-355 IDLTGVTAAEL
+355 V
-366 NFDLAITDYNS
+366 
-377 SNAPGE
+377 
-383 GEPDADDEFMVLI
+383 DA
-396 STDNGASWSSSNAI
+396 
-410 TWGTGDEYDHDFSS
+410 DHDFFEGFEETTFAPNCWNSIASGTYAWSRYTYQHHSGSASAHSGYYGDIYLVMPDLQIGNDNTDVWLKFWSYNNYSDDYDKNSVILINGNEETELWSPES
-424 VSNTGDNII
+424 VSSSWTETAINLSEYKGQTIRLAFKYEGSNAHDWY
-433 IPLDSYLGG
+433 LDDITVS
-442 MIKIAFYGASAATG
+442 
-456 ADFDVHV
+456 FD
-463 DNVRV
+463 
-468 QPLTT
+468 PT
-473 CLRPTDV
+473 CLPPTEVTVDV
-480 ASADVTAFGATISW
+480 ESITPYGATISW
-494 TDNNNTDPENGWVLL
+494 TDNNATDPENGWVLL
-509 VNDEEV
+509 VNEEEV
-515 AADANPFTLNTL
+515 VANATPFTL
-527 DPETAYT
+527 
-534 VRVKAVCSGTDSS
+534 TD
-547 EWSVASTSFTT
+547 
-558 LPTCPAPTALT
+558 
-569 VDANSVTAH
+569 
-578 GATLSWT
+578 
-585 AGGEE
+585 
-590 ESWIINYNG
+590 
-599 HDTTVIDNPF
+599 
-609 TFDNLT
+609 LT
-615 PATAYTVKVAA
+615 PETAYTVKVAA
-626 SCSET
+626 ACSES
-631 DTSYWTSTVSFTT
+631 DTSHWTSTVSFTT

-676 IPYTSYST
+676 IPYTSYSS

-751 TFEAVDTITLTSSY
+751 TFEAVDTITLTNSY

-839 SEPTN
+839 GEPTN

-850 NGTEEVAADANP
+850 NGTEVAADANP
-862 FTLDNLIA
+862 FTLDNLTA

-890 SSDSLVFATACETYV
+890 SSDSLVFATECETYV

-917 ALTADIPLCWDNEE
+917 ALTAGIPLCWDNEE
-931 GTTTNTSQRWNYY
+931 GTTTNTSHRWNYY

-957 YSNSLDNTNMLKTP
+957 YSNTNGNTNMLKTP
-971 VLDITALA
+971 ILDITALA

-1002 GGETYTTALST
+1002 GGETYTTELAT
-1013 GLTGVTNWTPMSIA
+1013 GLTAATNWTPMSIA

-1140 ANCDVDAESAWSD
+1140 ANCNVDAESAWSD

-1182 WTAGGEETQWI
+1182 WTAGGEETEWI
-1193 LSINGVETDIVTENP
+1193 LELNGTEIVVNENP

-1215 DNTPYVVRIRAYC
+1215 ANTPYVVRIRAYC
-1228 GVSDTSVWNSGF
+1228 GVSDTSVWSSGF
-1240 VGFVTPCN
+1240 VGFVTPCD
-1248 AITAED
+1248 AISAEN
-1254 YSENFSGYTASNDI
+1254 YSENFSGYTASNNI

-1286 GYRPHVYNGTYS
+1286 SYRPHVYNGTYS

-1488 SETDSSEWSSEIT
+1488 TETDSSEWSSEIT

-1506 TCVAPMDVTIT
+1506 TCTAPVDVTIT

-1527 WTDRNETNPEN
+1527 WTDRNETDPEN
-1538 GWIINLNGVDTIV
+1538 GWIINLNGIDTIV

-1609 AQELTCWTNDIIS
+1609 TEELICWTNDIIS
-1622 GTLVWNIYN
+1622 GSVEWEITDN
-1631 YNSAVGDQSVSFGG
+1631 YAEVGNQSVSFGG
-1645 TYSSSG
+1645 TYSYSG

-1657 PIFDLTQ
+1657 PVFDLTQ

-1670 LSFYHKQAEYD
+1670 LSFYHQQAEYD

-1701 AWTLLADYTS
+1701 TWTLLADYTS
-1711 NYEDFT
+1711 NYEEFT
-1717 QETMTLPNP
+1717 LETMILPNP

-1764 ASSITFTSAEIGW
+1764 ASAITTTSAEIGW

-1804 TDLTPSTT
+1804 TNLTPATT

-1823 DDQSQWSNELAFTT
+1823 DDQSQWSNELTFTT

-1843 FNDQFSEDFSG
+1843 ITDQFSEDFSG

-1874 AGTYGPHVYA
+1874 AATYGPHVYA

-1996 AIDDVVI
+1996 GIDDVVI
-2003 FFSEE
+2003 AFIEE
-2008 TDSCATPTN
+2008 DTCATPTD
-2017 VVVNNNVVTWTGDAA
+2017 VTVENNIVTWTGDAA
-2032 NYNVQVTVAGEVVID
+2032 SYNVTITANGETTTENVTGNSYTVTGLEDSTLVTV
-2047 TTIATT
+2047 
-2053 TFTVE
+2053 
-2058 GLENNT
+2058 
-2064 HASVAVQAVCAED
+2064 SVQAVCDED
-2077 DLSEWSEAVEFDYT
+2077 NLSDWSEAVEFTYIAT
-2091 NGINNYSLKAN
+2091 GINNYNLTAN
-2102 IYPNPTTGNVTV
+2102 VFPNPTTGNVTIVLSHPMVNANVQVCDIYGRQISTHQV
-2114 ESDAINADITVFDA
+2114 EGLQF
-2128 FGKLMMTSKVAT
+2128 
-2140 ERTELNFS
+2140 ELNLGNL
-2148 EFAPGVYMVRI
+2148 APGVYMLRFI
-2159 ANDTAIST
+2159 EANAVLNTV
-2167 IKVVKK
+2167 KVVKR

>member
-1 MKHLRLF
+1 
-8 LMLLMAAMLPL
+8 MLLMATMLPL
-19 AMQAQSTLTVH
+19 AMQAQQALPYSYGFEDNDLTADGWTMVDCHEQTGITTSTSYVANGTYAFTFHWSTTPPQYLISPELT
-30 DGTNTSNTVPMY
+30 GTATGLVVEFSYKSASSTWFETFQVGYSTTDANVTSFTWDAEVEASNAWALYNNTFPAGTKYVAVKCTSNNAFY
-42 VYYFDDFTR
+42 LCLDDFTFEA
-51 SHVVYPA
+51 PA
-58 SELEDMA
+58 
-65 GGQISAITF
+65 T
-74 YTTSSNIPYQTVST
+74 
-88 VDIYLAE
+88 
-95 VESTTVSSFIDK
+95 
-107 STATMVFQGTVS
+107 
-119 FETEG
+119 
-124 DGGIATIT
+124 
-132 FNTPYTYNGGN
+132 
-143 LLFGCDNTTDAGYKS
+143 
-158 INFYGENV
+158 
-166 QGSSYSGSNSSSLAQ
+166 
-181 VTSGTQRNFLPKTTF
+181 
-196 TYIPGVIACAKPTD
+196 CAKPTAVTVAD
-210 LTATNVSVHT
+210 ITTTSATIS
-220 ADLNWTAGGTEGS
+220 WTDNNMPTPSSWTIDVNGTEITG
-233 WIVSVN
+233 ITAN
-239 GVETTITDNPYQL
+239 TYTIETL
-252 TNLDGGTAYTVK
+252 THSTAYTVR
-264 VKAVCSETE
+264 VKAVCSETDA
-273 QSTWSN
+273 SDWSN
-279 VVNFNTNYGF
+279 TVNFTTACDVTVVDADHEFFEGFEETTFAPNCWNSIASGTYAWSRYTYQHHSGSASAHSGYYGDIYLVMPDLQIGNDNTDVWLKF
-289 PFTETFETSTFPA
+289 WS
-302 DWTRL
+302 
-307 SGAAEDAFN
+307 
-316 GTLPTSTTSGWYYT
+316 
-330 TYGLGAYN
+330 
-338 YKMNIYNSYK
+338 YNSYPDDYDKNSVILINGNEETELWSPESVSSSWTETAINLSEYKGQTIRLAFK
-348 YWLVTPN
+348 YE
-355 IDLTGVTAAEL
+355 G
-366 NFDLAITDYNS
+366 
-377 SNAPGE
+377 SNAH
-383 GEPDADDEFMVLI
+383 DWYLDDV
-396 STDNGASWSSSNAI
+396 T
-410 TWGTGDEYDHDFSS
+410 
-424 VSNTGDNII
+424 VS
-433 IPLDSYLGG
+433 
-442 MIKIAFYGASAATG
+442 
-456 ADFDVHV
+456 FD
-463 DNVRV
+463 
-468 QPLTT
+468 PT
-473 CLRPTDV
+473 CLPPTEVTVDV
-480 ASADVTAFGATISW
+480 ESINPYGATISW
-494 TDNNNTDPENGWVLL
+494 TDNNATDPENGWVLL
-509 VNDEEV
+509 VNEEEV
-515 AADANPFTLNTL
+515 VANATPFTLTDL
-527 DPETAYT
+527 TPETAYT
-534 VRVKAVCSGTDSS
+534 VRVKAACTTTDNSA
-547 EWSVASTSFTT
+547 WSADAASFTT

-626 SCSET
+626 ACSES
-631 DTSYWTSTVSFTT
+631 DTYHWTSTVS
-644 ECEPVTIDEENVY
+644 
-657 YEDFE
+657 
-662 QYESNSFPLCWTRD
+662 
-676 IPYTSYST
+676 
-684 TYPYVYNYSSYAHGG
+684 
-699 TKLMYMYYYGT
+699 
-710 SYSNLISTPTF
+710 
-721 TNDINTLQVSF
+721 
-732 FARYSSTNPTF
+732 
-743 VVGVMDGT
+743 
-751 TFEAVDTITLTSSY
+751 
-765 EEYTVMFNEYAGN
+765 
-778 GNRIA
+778 
-783 FKSIPTGTSSY
+783 
-794 SSFYVYL
+794 
-801 DDVTVELIPSC
+801 
-812 IKPSHLEVVEGTI
+812 
-825 TTTEATISWTDNNN
+825 
-839 SEPTN
+839 
-844 GWTLLV
+844 
-850 NGTEEVAADANP
+850 
-862 FTLDNLIA
+862 
-870 STNYVVRVK
+870 
-879 ANCAADDESAW
+879 
-890 SSDSLVFATACETYV
+890 FATACETYV

-931 GTTTNTSQRWNYY
+931 GTTTNTSRRWNYF

-957 YSNSLDNTNMLKTP
+957 FINSNGNTNMLKTP

-1002 GGETYTTALST
+1002 GGETYTTALAT

-1140 ANCDVDAESAWSD
+1140 ANCNVDAESAWSD

-1182 WTAGGEETQWI
+1182 WTAGGEETEWI
-1193 LSINGVETDIVTENP
+1193 LELNGTEIVVNENP

-1215 DNTPYVVRIRAYC
+1215 TNTPYVVRIRAYC

-1240 VGFVTPCN
+1240 VGFVTPCD
-1248 AITAED
+1248 AISAEN
-1254 YSENFSGYTASNDI
+1254 YSENFSGYTASNNI
-1268 TASNGVL
+1268 NASNGVL

-1304 CLVMTSGTSN
+1304 CLVMTSGSSN

-1389 ANARIAFRWYQ
+1389 ANARIAFRWHQ
-1400 ATSWYSCAIDDIAI
+1400 TTSWYSCAIDDIAI

-1448 TPASWIINLNGVDT
+1448 TPASWIININGVDT

-1475 PETEYTVMVMAAC
+1475 PETEYTVKVMAAC
-1488 SETDSSEWSSEIT
+1488 TETDSSEWSSEIT

-1506 TCVAPMDVTIT
+1506 TCTAPVDVTIT

-1527 WTDRNETNPEN
+1527 WTDRNETDPEN
-1538 GWIINLNGVDTIV
+1538 GWIINLNGIDTIV

-1559 DLTSATS
+1559 DLTSATF

-1609 AQELTCWTNDIIS
+1609 TEELICWTNDIIS
-1622 GTLVWNIYN
+1622 GSLEWEITDND
-1631 YNSAVGDQSVSFGG
+1631 AEVGNQSVSFGG

-1657 PIFDLTQ
+1657 PVFDLTQ

-1670 LSFYHKQAEYD
+1670 LSFYHLQEEYD

-1701 AWTLLADYTS
+1701 TWTLLADYTS
-1711 NYEDFT
+1711 NYEEFT
-1717 QETMTLPNP
+1717 LETMTLPNP
-1726 TATYQIAFKGVE
+1726 SATYQIAFKGVE

-1764 ASSITFTSAEIGW
+1764 ASAITTTSAEIGW

-1804 TDLTPSTT
+1804 TNLTPATT

-1823 DDQSQWSNELAFTT
+1823 DDQSQWSNELTFTT

-1843 FNDQFSEDFSG
+1843 ITDQFSEDFSG

-1874 AGTYGPHVYA
+1874 AATYGPHVYA

-1898 FTSGTSSN
+1898 FTSGTSQN

-1955 TAIDTVAASTT
+1955 TAIDTVAPSTT

-1996 AIDDVVI
+1996 GIDDVVI
-2003 FFSEE
+2003 AFIEE
-2008 TDSCATPTN
+2008 DTCATPSD
-2017 VVVNNNVVTWTGDAA
+2017 VAVNNNVVTWTGDAA
-2032 NYNVQVTVAGEVVID
+2032 SYNVTITANGETTTENVTGNSYTVTGLEDSTLVTV
-2047 TTIATT
+2047 
-2053 TFTVE
+2053 
-2058 GLENNT
+2058 
-2064 HASVAVQAVCAED
+2064 SVQAVCDED
-2077 DLSEWSEAVEFDYT
+2077 NLSDWSEAVEFTYIAT
-2091 NGINNYSLKAN
+2091 GINNYNLTAN
-2102 IYPNPTTGNVTV
+2102 VFPNPTTGNVTIVLSHPMVNANVQVCDIYGRQISTHQV
-2114 ESDAINADITVFDA
+2114 EGLQF
-2128 FGKLMMTSKVAT
+2128 
-2140 ERTELNFS
+2140 ELNLGNL
-2148 EFAPGVYMVRI
+2148 APGVYMLRFVE
-2159 ANDTAIST
+2159 ANAVLNTV
-2167 IKVVKK
+2167 KVVKR

>member
-1 MKHLRLF
+1 MKKVRLF

-19 AMQAQSTLTVH
+19 AVQAQQALPYSYGFEDNDLSADGWTKVDCQSSTGITTTSKMNGDYGFSFHWSTTPPQYLISPELT
-30 DGTNTSNTVPMY
+30 GTTSGVD
-42 VYYFDDFTR
+42 VSFYYKKGGSFTETFMVGYSTTDASSSSFTWGEEITASSDWTLYNDFFPAGTKYIAIAYTANDQYYLYLDDFTFAA
-51 SHVVYPA
+51 PA
-58 SELEDMA
+58 
-65 GGQISAITF
+65 T
-74 YTTSSNIPYQTVST
+74 
-88 VDIYLAE
+88 
-95 VESTTVSSFIDK
+95 
-107 STATMVFQGTVS
+107 
-119 FETEG
+119 
-124 DGGIATIT
+124 
-132 FNTPYTYNGGN
+132 
-143 LLFGCDNTTDAGYKS
+143 
-158 INFYGENV
+158 
-166 QGSSYSGSNSSSLAQ
+166 
-181 VTSGTQRNFLPKTTF
+181 
-196 TYIPGVIACAKPTD
+196 CAKPTAVTVAD
-210 LTATNVSVHT
+210 VTTTSATIS
-220 ADLNWTAGGTEGS
+220 WTDNNMPTPSSWTIDVNGTE
-233 WIVSVN
+233 
-239 GVETTITDNPYQL
+239 ITGITANPYTIETL
-252 TNLDGGTAYTVK
+252 THSTAYTVR
-264 VKAVCSETE
+264 VKAVCSETDA
-273 QSTWSN
+273 SDWSN
-279 VVNFNTNYGF
+279 TVNFTTACGATVVDADHEFFEGFEETTFAPNCWNSIASGTYAWSRYTYQHHSGSASAHSGYYGDIYLVMPDLQIGNDNTDVWLKF
-289 PFTETFETSTFPA
+289 WS
-302 DWTRL
+302 
-307 SGAAEDAFN
+307 
-316 GTLPTSTTSGWYYT
+316 
-330 TYGLGAYN
+330 
-338 YKMNIYNSYK
+338 YNSYPNDYDKNSVILINGNEETELWSPESVSSSWTETAINLSEYKGQTIRLAFK
-348 YWLVTPN
+348 YE
-355 IDLTGVTAAEL
+355 G
-366 NFDLAITDYNS
+366 
-377 SNAPGE
+377 SNAH
-383 GEPDADDEFMVLI
+383 DWYLDD
-396 STDNGASWSSSNAI
+396 I
-410 TWGTGDEYDHDFSS
+410 T
-424 VSNTGDNII
+424 VS
-433 IPLDSYLGG
+433 
-442 MIKIAFYGASAATG
+442 
-456 ADFDVHV
+456 FD
-463 DNVRV
+463 
-468 QPLTT
+468 PT
-473 CLRPTDV
+473 CLPPTEVTVDV
-480 ASADVTAFGATISW
+480 ESINPYGATISW

-515 AADANPFTLNTL
+515 AADANPFTLTDL
-527 DPETAYT
+527 TPETAYT
-534 VRVKAVCSGTDSS
+534 VRVKAACTTTDSS
-547 EWSVASTSFTT
+547 AWSADAASFTT

-626 SCSET
+626 ACSES
-631 DTSYWTSTVSFTT
+631 DTSHWTSTVSFTT

-676 IPYTSYST
+676 IPYTNYST

-850 NGTEEVAADANP
+850 NGTEVAADANP
-862 FTLDNLIA
+862 FTLDNLTA

-890 SSDSLVFATACETYV
+890 SSDSLVFATECETYV

-931 GTTTNTSQRWNYY
+931 GTTTNTSHRWNYY

-957 YSNSLDNTNMLKTP
+957 FSNSNGNTNMLKTP

-1002 GGETYTTALST
+1002 GGETYTTALAT

-1182 WTAGGEETQWI
+1182 WTAGGEETEWI
-1193 LSINGVETDIVTENP
+1193 LELNGTEIVVNENP

-1215 DNTPYVVRIRAYC
+1215 ANTPYVVRIRAYC

-1240 VGFVTPCN
+1240 VGFVTPCD
-1248 AITAED
+1248 AISAEN
-1254 YSENFSGYTASNDI
+1254 YSENFSGYTASNNI
-1268 TASNGVL
+1268 NASNGVL

-1304 CLVMTSGTSN
+1304 CLVMTSGTSS

-1462 AVTENPFTFYNLT
+1462 VVTENPFTFYNLT

-1488 SETDSSEWSSEIT
+1488 TETDSSEWSSEIT

-1506 TCVAPMDVTIT
+1506 TCTAPMDVTIT

-1527 WTDRNETNPEN
+1527 WTDRNETDPEN
-1538 GWIINLNGVDTIV
+1538 GWIINLNGIDTIV

-1609 AQELTCWTNDIIS
+1609 TEELICWTNDIIS
-1622 GTLVWNIYN
+1622 GSLEWEITDDV
-1631 YNSAVGDQSVSFGG
+1631 AEVGNQSVSFGG

-1657 PIFDLTQ
+1657 PVFDLTQ

-1670 LSFYHKQAEYD
+1670 LSFYHQQAEYD

-1701 AWTLLADYTS
+1701 TWTLLADYTS
-1711 NYEDFT
+1711 NYEEFT
-1717 QETMTLPNP
+1717 LETMTLPNP

-1823 DDQSQWSNELAFTT
+1823 DDQSQWSNELTFTT

-1843 FNDQFSEDFSG
+1843 ITDQFSEDFSG

-1874 AGTYGPHVYA
+1874 AATYGPHVYA

-1935 SYAPG
+1935 SYYPG

-1996 AIDDVVI
+1996 GIDDVVI
-2003 FFSEE
+2003 AFIEE
-2008 TDSCATPTN
+2008 DTCATPTD
-2017 VVVNNNVVTWTGDAA
+2017 VTVENNIVTWTGDAA
-2032 NYNVQVTVAGEVVID
+2032 NYNVTITANGETTTENVTGNSYTVTGLEDSTLVTV
-2047 TTIATT
+2047 
-2053 TFTVE
+2053 
-2058 GLENNT
+2058 
-2064 HASVAVQAVCAED
+2064 SVQAVCDED
-2077 DLSEWSEAVEFDYT
+2077 NLSDWSEAVEFTYIAT
-2091 NGINNYSLKAN
+2091 GINNYNLTAN
-2102 IYPNPTTGNVTV
+2102 VFPNPTTGNVTIVLSHPMVNANVQVCDIYGRQISTHQV
-2114 ESDAINADITVFDA
+2114 EGLQF
-2128 FGKLMMTSKVAT
+2128 
-2140 ERTELNFS
+2140 ELNLGNL
-2148 EFAPGVYMVRI
+2148 APGVYMLRFI
-2159 ANDTAIST
+2159 EANAVLNTV
-2167 IKVVKK
+2167 KVVKR

>member
-1 MKHLRLF
+1 
-8 LMLLMAAMLPL
+8 MLLMAAMLPL
-19 AMQAQSTLTVH
+19 SMQAQQALPYSYGFEDNDLSADGWTLSACHSSTGITTSSKMNGDYGFSFHWSTTPPQYLISPELT
-30 DGTNTSNTVPMY
+30 GTTSGVD
-42 VYYFDDFTR
+42 VSFYYKKGGSFTETFMVGYSTTDASSSSFTWGEEITASSDWTLYNDFFPAGTKYIAIAYTANDQYYLYLDDFTFAA
-51 SHVVYPA
+51 PA
-58 SELEDMA
+58 
-65 GGQISAITF
+65 T
-74 YTTSSNIPYQTVST
+74 
-88 VDIYLAE
+88 
-95 VESTTVSSFIDK
+95 
-107 STATMVFQGTVS
+107 
-119 FETEG
+119 
-124 DGGIATIT
+124 
-132 FNTPYTYNGGN
+132 
-143 LLFGCDNTTDAGYKS
+143 
-158 INFYGENV
+158 
-166 QGSSYSGSNSSSLAQ
+166 
-181 VTSGTQRNFLPKTTF
+181 
-196 TYIPGVIACAKPTD
+196 CAKPTAV
-210 LTATNVSVHT
+210 TV
-220 ADLNWTAGGTEGS
+220 AD
-233 WIVSVN
+233 
-239 GVETTITDNPYQL
+239 IT
-252 TNLDGGTAYTVK
+252 
-264 VKAVCSETE
+264 
-273 QSTWSN
+273 
-279 VVNFNTNYGF
+279 
-289 PFTETFETSTFPA
+289 
-302 DWTRL
+302 
-307 SGAAEDAFN
+307 
-316 GTLPTSTTSGWYYT
+316 TTS
-330 TYGLGAYN
+330 
-338 YKMNIYNSYK
+338 
-348 YWLVTPN
+348 
-355 IDLTGVTAAEL
+355 
-366 NFDLAITDYNS
+366 
-377 SNAPGE
+377 
-383 GEPDADDEFMVLI
+383 
-396 STDNGASWSSSNAI
+396 
-410 TWGTGDEYDHDFSS
+410 
-424 VSNTGDNII
+424 
-433 IPLDSYLGG
+433 
-442 MIKIAFYGASAATG
+442 
-456 ADFDVHV
+456 
-463 DNVRV
+463 
-468 QPLTT
+468 
-473 CLRPTDV
+473 
-480 ASADVTAFGATISW
+480 ATISW
-494 TDNNNTDPENGWVLL
+494 TDNNMPTPSSWTIDVNGT
-509 VNDEEV
+509 EITGIT
-515 AADANPFTLNTL
+515 ANPYTIETLTHS
-527 DPETAYT
+527 TAYT
-534 VRVKAVCSGTDSS
+534 VRVKAVCSETDASD
-547 EWSVASTSFTT
+547 WSNTVNFTT
-558 LPTCPAPTALT
+558 ACDATV
-569 VDANSVTAH
+569 VDADHEFFEGFEETTFAPNCWNSIASGTYAWSRYTYQHHSGSASAHSGYYGDIYLVMPDLQIGNDNTDVWLKFWSYNNYPDDYDKNSVILINGNEETE
-578 GATLSWT
+578 LWSPESVSSSWT
-585 AGGEE
+585 ETA
-590 ESWIINYNG
+590 INLSEYKGQTIRLAFKYEGSNA
-599 HDTTVIDNPF
+599 HDWYLDDI
-609 TFDNLT
+609 
-615 PATAYTVKVAA
+615 
-626 SCSET
+626 
-631 DTSYWTSTVSFTT
+631 TVSFDPTCLPPTEVTVDNITNTT
-644 ECEPVTIDEENVY
+644 AEISWTENNTTTPQGWIILLNDEEVEADSNPFPLNTLTSNTAYAVQVKALCSDTDESEYSAEISFRTLCDVVTIDEENIY
-657 YEDFE
+657 TEDFE
-662 QYESNSFPLCWTRD
+662 EYEASSFPDCWTRD
-676 IPYTSYST
+676 VAYTSYPYVIENSSYT
-684 TYPYVYNYSSYAHGG
+684 TYSHNG
-699 TKLMYMYYYGT
+699 TKAMYMYFYG
-710 SYSNLISTPTF
+710 SANSNVISTPSF

-732 FARYSSTNPTF
+732 FARYSSTNPILE
-743 VVGVMDGT
+743 VGVMDQT
-751 TFEAVDTITLTSSY
+751 TFEPVDTIVLTSTY
-765 EEYTVMFNEYAGN
+765 PTNAFTVMFNHYTGN

-783 FKSIPTGTSSY
+783 FRITPSGTSSY
-794 SSFYVYL
+794 TSYYTYL

-812 IKPSHLEVVEGTI
+812 IAPSNVTVIDSTI
-825 TTTEATISWTDNNN
+825 TTTSALVAWTDNNN
-839 SEPTN
+839 EAPAN

-850 NGTEEVAADANP
+850 NGEEVLADANP
-862 FTLDNLIA
+862 FPLTGLTA
-870 STNYVVRVK
+870 STTYTVKVK

-890 SSDSLVFATACETYV
+890 SLDSATFATACDV
-905 VTEANPFAENFN
+905 MIVTEANPFAENFN
-917 ALTADIPLCWDNEE
+917 TLTAGIPNCWDNEE
-931 GTTTNTSQRWNYY
+931 GTTTNTSHRWNYY

-957 YSNSLDNTNMLKTP
+957 YSNSNGNTNMLKTP

-1002 GGETYTTALST
+1002 GGETYTTELAT
-1013 GLTGVTNWTPMSIA
+1013 GLTAATNWTPMSIA
-1027 LEELDATDSVV
+1027 LTELEATDNVV
-1038 IVFQGTSNYGNGD
+1038 IVFQGTSNYGSGD

-1090 NEETP
+1090 NETTP

-1182 WTAGGEETQWI
+1182 WTAGGEETEWI
-1193 LSINGVETDIVTENP
+1193 LELNGTEIVVNENP

-1215 DNTPYVVRIRAYC
+1215 ANTPYVVRIRAYC
-1228 GVSDTSVWNSGF
+1228 GVSDTSVWSSGF
-1240 VGFVTPCN
+1240 VGFVTPCD
-1248 AITAED
+1248 AISAEN
-1254 YSENFSGYTASNDI
+1254 YSENFSGYTASNNI

-1298 PTASDN
+1298 PIASDN

-1371 YYSNNRY
+1371 YYSTNRY

-1506 TCVAPMDVTIT
+1506 TCVAPRDVTIT

-1527 WTDRNETNPEN
+1527 WTDRNETDPEN
-1538 GWIINLNGVDTIV
+1538 GWIINLNGIDTIV

-1609 AQELTCWTNDIIS
+1609 TQELTCWTNDIIS
-1622 GTLVWNIYN
+1622 GSLEWEITDDD
-1631 YNSAVGDQSVSFGG
+1631 AEVGNQSVSFGG

-1657 PIFDLTQ
+1657 PVFDLTQ

-1670 LSFYHKQAEYD
+1670 LSFYHQQAEYD

-1701 AWTLLADYTS
+1701 TWTLLADYTS
-1711 NYEDFT
+1711 NYEEFT
-1717 QETMTLPNP
+1717 LETMILPNP

-1764 ASSITFTSAEIGW
+1764 ASAITTTSAEIGW

-1804 TDLTPSTT
+1804 TNLTPATT

-1823 DDQSQWSNELAFTT
+1823 DDQSQWSNELTFTT
-1837 ACDAIT
+1837 ACDVIVVTDAT
-1843 FNDQFSEDFSG
+1843 PYNEGFENAGNCWTAEDG
-1854 YTATNYNELGVMPTC
+1854 YWTYGTNYNYTAYEGNS
-1869 WDAIA
+1869 
-1874 AGTYGPHVYA
+1874 YVYFSGA
-1884 GSYGPNG
+1884 SFTVYTGK
-1891 SNDNALI
+1891 LI
-1898 FTSGTSSN
+1898 
-1906 YGSPNL
+1906 SPI
-1912 AVLPEFTNDLQG
+1912 FD
-1924 YTLSFKAKLES
+1924 
-1935 SYAPG
+1935 
-1940 VLTYGYIT
+1940 IT
-1948 GVDQTTF
+1948 GVTNPYLSFAHAQKAWGSDQNILRVYYRSSASEEWTLLVDYTSDITSWQEDEIALPNPSATYQIAF
-1955 TAIDTVAASTT
+1955 EGEAHYGYPVAVDAM
-1966 AQDFEYT
+1966 
-1973 LPSIPAGTR
+1973 SI
-1982 LAFCYSNSNIYYCC
+1982 YNNN
-1996 AIDDVVI
+1996 DVVD
-2003 FFSEE
+2003 
-2008 TDSCATPTN
+2008 TCATPTN
-2017 VVVNNNVVTWTGDAA
+2017 VAVNDNVVTWTGDAA
-2032 NYNVQVTVAGEVVID
+2032 SYNVQITVAGEVVID
-2047 TTIATT
+2047 TTVSAT

-2064 HASVAVQAVCAED
+2064 HASVSVQAVCAED

-2091 NGINNYSLKAN
+2091 NGIHNYSLKAN

>member
-1 MKHLRLF
+1 MKKARLF

-19 AMQAQSTLTVH
+19 SMQAQQALPYSYGFEDNDLSADGWTLSACHSSTGITTSSKMNGDYGFSFHWSTTPPQYLISPELT
-30 DGTNTSNTVPMY
+30 GTTSGVD
-42 VYYFDDFTR
+42 VSFYYKKGGSFTETFMVGYSTTDASSSSFTWGEEITASSDWTLYNDFFPAGTKYIAIAYTANDQYYLYLDDFTFAA
-51 SHVVYPA
+51 PA
-58 SELEDMA
+58 
-65 GGQISAITF
+65 T
-74 YTTSSNIPYQTVST
+74 
-88 VDIYLAE
+88 
-95 VESTTVSSFIDK
+95 
-107 STATMVFQGTVS
+107 
-119 FETEG
+119 
-124 DGGIATIT
+124 
-132 FNTPYTYNGGN
+132 
-143 LLFGCDNTTDAGYKS
+143 
-158 INFYGENV
+158 
-166 QGSSYSGSNSSSLAQ
+166 
-181 VTSGTQRNFLPKTTF
+181 
-196 TYIPGVIACAKPTD
+196 CAKPTAV
-210 LTATNVSVHT
+210 TV
-220 ADLNWTAGGTEGS
+220 AD
-233 WIVSVN
+233 
-239 GVETTITDNPYQL
+239 IT
-252 TNLDGGTAYTVK
+252 
-264 VKAVCSETE
+264 
-273 QSTWSN
+273 
-279 VVNFNTNYGF
+279 
-289 PFTETFETSTFPA
+289 
-302 DWTRL
+302 
-307 SGAAEDAFN
+307 
-316 GTLPTSTTSGWYYT
+316 TTS
-330 TYGLGAYN
+330 
-338 YKMNIYNSYK
+338 
-348 YWLVTPN
+348 
-355 IDLTGVTAAEL
+355 
-366 NFDLAITDYNS
+366 
-377 SNAPGE
+377 
-383 GEPDADDEFMVLI
+383 
-396 STDNGASWSSSNAI
+396 
-410 TWGTGDEYDHDFSS
+410 
-424 VSNTGDNII
+424 
-433 IPLDSYLGG
+433 
-442 MIKIAFYGASAATG
+442 
-456 ADFDVHV
+456 
-463 DNVRV
+463 
-468 QPLTT
+468 
-473 CLRPTDV
+473 
-480 ASADVTAFGATISW
+480 ATISW
-494 TDNNNTDPENGWVLL
+494 TDNNMPTPSSWTIDVNGT
-509 VNDEEV
+509 EITGIT
-515 AADANPFTLNTL
+515 ANPYTIETLTHS
-527 DPETAYT
+527 TAYT
-534 VRVKAVCSGTDSS
+534 VRVKAVCSETDASD
-547 EWSVASTSFTT
+547 WSNTVNFTT
-558 LPTCPAPTALT
+558 ACDATV
-569 VDANSVTAH
+569 VDADHEFFEGFEETTFAPNCWNSIASGTYAWSRYTYQHHSGSASAHSGYYGDIYLVMPDLQIGNDNTDVWLKFWSYNNYPDDYDKNSVILINGNEETE
-578 GATLSWT
+578 LWSPESVSSSWT
-585 AGGEE
+585 ETA
-590 ESWIINYNG
+590 INLSEYKGQTIRLAFKYEGSNA
-599 HDTTVIDNPF
+599 HDWYLDDI
-609 TFDNLT
+609 
-615 PATAYTVKVAA
+615 
-626 SCSET
+626 
-631 DTSYWTSTVSFTT
+631 TVSFDPTCLPPTEVTVDNITNTT
-644 ECEPVTIDEENVY
+644 AEISWTENNTTTPQGWIILLNDEEVEADSNPFPLNTLTSNTAYAVQVKALCSDTDESEYSAEISFRTLCDVVTIDEENIY
-657 YEDFE
+657 TEDFE
-662 QYESNSFPLCWTRD
+662 EYEASSFPDCWTRD
-676 IPYTSYST
+676 VAYTSYPYVIENSSYT
-684 TYPYVYNYSSYAHGG
+684 TYSHNG
-699 TKLMYMYYYGT
+699 TKAMYMYFYG
-710 SYSNLISTPTF
+710 SANSNVISTPSF

-732 FARYSSTNPTF
+732 FARYSSTNPILE
-743 VVGVMDGT
+743 VGVMDQT
-751 TFEAVDTITLTSSY
+751 TFEPVDTIVLTSTY
-765 EEYTVMFNEYAGN
+765 PTNAFTVMFNHYTGN

-783 FKSIPTGTSSY
+783 FRITPSGTSSY
-794 SSFYVYL
+794 TSYYTYL

-812 IKPSHLEVVEGTI
+812 IAPSNVTVIDSTI
-825 TTTEATISWTDNNN
+825 TTTSALVAWTDNNN
-839 SEPTN
+839 EAPAN

-850 NGTEEVAADANP
+850 NGEEVLADANP
-862 FTLDNLIA
+862 FPLTGLTA
-870 STNYVVRVK
+870 STTYTVKVK

-890 SSDSLVFATACETYV
+890 SLDSATFATACDV
-905 VTEANPFAENFN
+905 MIVTEANPFAENFN
-917 ALTADIPLCWDNEE
+917 TLTAGIPNCWDNEE
-931 GTTTNTSQRWNYY
+931 GTTTNTSHRWNYY

-957 YSNSLDNTNMLKTP
+957 YSNSNGNTNMLKTP

-1002 GGETYTTALST
+1002 GGETYTTELAT
-1013 GLTGVTNWTPMSIA
+1013 GLTAATNWTPMSIA
-1027 LEELDATDSVV
+1027 LTELEATDNVV
-1038 IVFQGTSNYGNGD
+1038 IVFQGTSNYGSGD

-1090 NEETP
+1090 NETTP

-1182 WTAGGEETQWI
+1182 WTAGGEETEWI
-1193 LSINGVETDIVTENP
+1193 LELNGTEIVVNENP

-1215 DNTPYVVRIRAYC
+1215 ANTPYVVRIRAYC
-1228 GVSDTSVWNSGF
+1228 GVSDTSVWSSGF
-1240 VGFVTPCN
+1240 VGFVTPCD
-1248 AITAED
+1248 AISAEN
-1254 YSENFSGYTASNDI
+1254 YSENFSGYTASNNI

-1298 PTASDN
+1298 PIASDN

-1371 YYSNNRY
+1371 YYSTNRY

-1506 TCVAPMDVTIT
+1506 TCVAPRDVTIT

-1527 WTDRNETNPEN
+1527 WTDRNETDPEN
-1538 GWIINLNGVDTIV
+1538 GWIINLNGIDTIV

-1609 AQELTCWTNDIIS
+1609 TQELTCWTNDIIS
-1622 GTLVWNIYN
+1622 GSLEWEITDDD
-1631 YNSAVGDQSVSFGG
+1631 AEVGNQSVSFGG

-1657 PIFDLTQ
+1657 PVFDLTQ

-1670 LSFYHKQAEYD
+1670 LSFYHQQAEYD

-1701 AWTLLADYTS
+1701 TWTLLADYTS
-1711 NYEDFT
+1711 NYEEFT
-1717 QETMTLPNP
+1717 LETMILPNP

-1764 ASSITFTSAEIGW
+1764 ASAITTTSAEIGW

-1804 TDLTPSTT
+1804 TNLTPATT

-1823 DDQSQWSNELAFTT
+1823 DDQSQWSNELTFTT
-1837 ACDAIT
+1837 ACDVIVVTDAT
-1843 FNDQFSEDFSG
+1843 PYNEGFENAGNCWTAEDG
-1854 YTATNYNELGVMPTC
+1854 YWTYGTNYNYTAYEGNS
-1869 WDAIA
+1869 
-1874 AGTYGPHVYA
+1874 YVYFSGA
-1884 GSYGPNG
+1884 SFTVYTGK
-1891 SNDNALI
+1891 LI
-1898 FTSGTSSN
+1898 
-1906 YGSPNL
+1906 SPI
-1912 AVLPEFTNDLQG
+1912 FD
-1924 YTLSFKAKLES
+1924 
-1935 SYAPG
+1935 
-1940 VLTYGYIT
+1940 IT
-1948 GVDQTTF
+1948 GVTNPYLSFAHAQKAWGSDQNILRVYYRSSASEEWTLLVDYTSDITSWQEDEIALPNPSATYQIAF
-1955 TAIDTVAASTT
+1955 EGEAHYGYPVAVDAM
-1966 AQDFEYT
+1966 
-1973 LPSIPAGTR
+1973 SI
-1982 LAFCYSNSNIYYCC
+1982 YNNN
-1996 AIDDVVI
+1996 DVVD
-2003 FFSEE
+2003 
-2008 TDSCATPTN
+2008 TCATPTN
-2017 VVVNNNVVTWTGDAA
+2017 VAVNDNVVTWTGDAA
-2032 NYNVQVTVAGEVVID
+2032 SYNVQITVAGEVVID
-2047 TTIATT
+2047 TTVSAT

-2064 HASVAVQAVCAED
+2064 HASVSVQAVCAED

-2091 NGINNYSLKAN
+2091 NGIHNYSLKAN

>member
-1 MKHLRLF
+1 
-8 LMLLMAAMLPL
+8 MLLMAAMLPL
-19 AMQAQSTLTVH
+19 AMQAQQALPYSYGFEDNDLTIDGWTMVDCHAQTGITTSTSYVANGTYAFTFHWSTTPPQYLISPELT
-30 DGTNTSNTVPMY
+30 GTATGLVVEFSYKSAGSTWLETFQVGYSTTDANVTSFTWDAEVEASNAWALYNNTFPAGTKYVAVKCTSNNAFY
-42 VYYFDDFTR
+42 LCLDDFTFE
-51 SHVVYPA
+51 VPA
-58 SELEDMA
+58 
-65 GGQISAITF
+65 T
-74 YTTSSNIPYQTVST
+74 
-88 VDIYLAE
+88 
-95 VESTTVSSFIDK
+95 
-107 STATMVFQGTVS
+107 
-119 FETEG
+119 
-124 DGGIATIT
+124 
-132 FNTPYTYNGGN
+132 
-143 LLFGCDNTTDAGYKS
+143 
-158 INFYGENV
+158 
-166 QGSSYSGSNSSSLAQ
+166 
-181 VTSGTQRNFLPKTTF
+181 
-196 TYIPGVIACAKPTD
+196 CAKPTAV
-210 LTATNVSVHT
+210 TV
-220 ADLNWTAGGTEGS
+220 AD
-233 WIVSVN
+233 
-239 GVETTITDNPYQL
+239 IT
-252 TNLDGGTAYTVK
+252 
-264 VKAVCSETE
+264 
-273 QSTWSN
+273 
-279 VVNFNTNYGF
+279 
-289 PFTETFETSTFPA
+289 
-302 DWTRL
+302 
-307 SGAAEDAFN
+307 
-316 GTLPTSTTSGWYYT
+316 TTS
-330 TYGLGAYN
+330 
-338 YKMNIYNSYK
+338 
-348 YWLVTPN
+348 
-355 IDLTGVTAAEL
+355 
-366 NFDLAITDYNS
+366 
-377 SNAPGE
+377 
-383 GEPDADDEFMVLI
+383 
-396 STDNGASWSSSNAI
+396 
-410 TWGTGDEYDHDFSS
+410 
-424 VSNTGDNII
+424 
-433 IPLDSYLGG
+433 
-442 MIKIAFYGASAATG
+442 
-456 ADFDVHV
+456 
-463 DNVRV
+463 
-468 QPLTT
+468 
-473 CLRPTDV
+473 
-480 ASADVTAFGATISW
+480 ATISW
-494 TDNNNTDPENGWVLL
+494 TDNNMPTPSSWTIDVNGT
-509 VNDEEV
+509 EITGIT
-515 AADANPFTLNTL
+515 ANPYTIETLTHS
-527 DPETAYT
+527 TAYT
-534 VRVKAVCSGTDSS
+534 VRVKAVCSETDASD
-547 EWSVASTSFTT
+547 WSNTVNFTT
-558 LPTCPAPTALT
+558 ACDATVVDADHEFFEGFEETTFAPNCWNSIASGTYAWSRYTYQHHSGSASAHSGYYGDIYLVMPDLQIGNDNTDVWLKFWSYNNYPDDYDKNSVILINGNEETELWSPESVSSSWTETAINLSEYKGQTIRLAFKYEGSNAHDWYLDDITVSFDPTCLPPTEVT
-569 VDANSVTAH
+569 VDNITNTTAEI
-578 GATLSWT
+578 SWT
-585 AGGEE
+585 ENNTTTPQG
-590 ESWIINYNG
+590 WIILLN
-599 HDTTVIDNPF
+599 DEEVEADSNPF
-609 TFDNLT
+609 PLNTLT
-615 PATAYTVKVAA
+615 SNTAYTVQVKAL
-626 SCSET
+626 CSDT
-631 DTSYWTSTVSFTT
+631 DESEYSAEISFRTL
-644 ECEPVTIDEENVY
+644 CDVVTIDEENIY
-657 YEDFE
+657 TEDFE
-662 QYESNSFPLCWTRD
+662 EYEASSFPDCWTRD
-676 IPYTSYST
+676 VAYTSYPYVIENSSYT
-684 TYPYVYNYSSYAHGG
+684 TYSHNG
-699 TKLMYMYYYGT
+699 TKAMYMYFYG
-710 SYSNLISTPTF
+710 SANSNVISTPSF

-732 FARYSSTNPTF
+732 FARYSSTNPILE
-743 VVGVMDGT
+743 VGVMDQT
-751 TFEAVDTITLTSSY
+751 TFEPVDTIVLTSTY
-765 EEYTVMFNEYAGN
+765 PTNAFTVMFNHYTGN

-783 FKSIPTGTSSY
+783 FRITPSGTSSY
-794 SSFYVYL
+794 TSYYTYL

-812 IKPSHLEVVEGTI
+812 IAPSNVTVIDSTI
-825 TTTEATISWTDNNN
+825 TTTSALVAWTDNNN
-839 SEPTN
+839 EAPAN

-850 NGTEEVAADANP
+850 NGEEVLADANP
-862 FTLDNLIA
+862 FPLTGLTA
-870 STNYVVRVK
+870 STTYTVKVK

-890 SSDSLVFATACETYV
+890 SLDSATFATACDV
-905 VTEANPFAENFN
+905 MIVTEENPFNENFN
-917 ALTADIPLCWDNEE
+917 GITADIPLCWDNEE
-931 GTTTNTSQRWNYY
+931 GTTTNTSHRWNYY

-957 YSNSLDNTNMLKTP
+957 YSNSNGNTNMLKTP

-1002 GGETYTTALST
+1002 GGETYTTELAT
-1013 GLTGVTNWTPMSIA
+1013 GLTAATNWTPMSIA
-1027 LEELDATDSVV
+1027 LTELEATDNVV
-1038 IVFQGTSNYGNGD
+1038 IVFQGTSNYGSGD

-1090 NEETP
+1090 NETTP

-1182 WTAGGEETQWI
+1182 WTAGGEETEWI
-1193 LSINGVETDIVTENP
+1193 LELNGTEIVVNENP

-1215 DNTPYVVRIRAYC
+1215 ANTPYVVRIRAYC
-1228 GVSDTSVWNSGF
+1228 GVSDTSVWSSGF
-1240 VGFVTPCN
+1240 VGFVTPCD
-1248 AITAED
+1248 AISAEN
-1254 YSENFSGYTASNDI
+1254 YSENFSGYTASNNI

-1298 PTASDN
+1298 PIASDN

-1371 YYSNNRY
+1371 YYSTNRY

-1506 TCVAPMDVTIT
+1506 TCVAPRDVTIT

-1527 WTDRNETNPEN
+1527 WTDRNETDPEN
-1538 GWIINLNGVDTIV
+1538 GWIINLNGIDTIV

-1609 AQELTCWTNDIIS
+1609 TEELTCWTNDIIS
-1622 GTLVWNIYN
+1622 GSLEWEITDND
-1631 YNSAVGDQSVSFGG
+1631 AEVGNQSVSFGG

-1657 PIFDLTQ
+1657 PVFDLTQ

-1670 LSFYHKQAEYD
+1670 LSFYHQQAEYD

-1701 AWTLLADYTS
+1701 TWTLLADYTS
-1711 NYEDFT
+1711 NYEEFT
-1717 QETMTLPNP
+1717 LETMTLPNP
-1726 TATYQIAFKGVE
+1726 SATYQIAFKGVE

-1764 ASSITFTSAEIGW
+1764 ASAITTTSAEIGW

-1804 TDLTPSTT
+1804 TNLTPATT

-1823 DDQSQWSNELAFTT
+1823 DDQSQWSNELTFTT

-1843 FNDQFSEDFSG
+1843 ITDQFSEDFSG
-1854 YTATNYNELGVMPTC
+1854 YTATSYNELGVMPTC

-1874 AGTYGPHVYA
+1874 AATYGPHVYA

-1891 SNDNALI
+1891 STDNALI

-1996 AIDDVVI
+1996 GIDDVVI
-2003 FFSEE
+2003 AFIEE
-2008 TDSCATPTN
+2008 DTCATPTN
-2017 VVVNNNVVTWTGDAA
+2017 VAVNDNVVTWTGDAA
-2032 NYNVQVTVAGEVVID
+2032 SYNVQITVAGEVVID
-2047 TTIATT
+2047 TTVSAT

-2159 ANDTAIST
+2159 ANTTAITT

>member
-1 MKHLRLF
+1 MKKARLF
-8 LMLLMAAMLPL
+8 LMLLMATMLPL
-19 AMQAQSTLTVH
+19 AMQAQQALPYSYGFEDNDLTADGWTMVDCHEQTGITTTTSYVANGTYAFTFHWSTTPPQYLISPELT
-30 DGTNTSNTVPMY
+30 GTATGLVVEFSYKSASSTWFETFQVGYSTTDANVTSFTWDAEVEASNAWALYNNTFPAGTKYVAVKCTSNNAFY
-42 VYYFDDFTR
+42 LCLDDFTFAA
-51 SHVVYPA
+51 PA
-58 SELEDMA
+58 
-65 GGQISAITF
+65 T
-74 YTTSSNIPYQTVST
+74 
-88 VDIYLAE
+88 
-95 VESTTVSSFIDK
+95 
-107 STATMVFQGTVS
+107 
-119 FETEG
+119 
-124 DGGIATIT
+124 
-132 FNTPYTYNGGN
+132 
-143 LLFGCDNTTDAGYKS
+143 
-158 INFYGENV
+158 
-166 QGSSYSGSNSSSLAQ
+166 
-181 VTSGTQRNFLPKTTF
+181 
-196 TYIPGVIACAKPTD
+196 CAKPTSVTVAD
-210 LTATNVSVHT
+210 ITTTSATIS
-220 ADLNWTAGGTEGS
+220 WTDNNMPTPSSWTIDVNGTEITGITANS
-233 WIVSVN
+233 YTI
-239 GVETTITDNPYQL
+239 ETL
-252 TNLDGGTAYTVK
+252 THSTAYTVR
-264 VKAVCSETE
+264 VKAVCSETDA
-273 QSTWSN
+273 SDWSN
-279 VVNFNTNYGF
+279 TVNFTTACDVTVVDADHEFFEGFEETTFAPNCWNSIASGTYAWSRHTYQHHSGSASAHSGYYGDIYLVMPDLQIGNDNTDVWLKF
-289 PFTETFETSTFPA
+289 WS
-302 DWTRL
+302 
-307 SGAAEDAFN
+307 
-316 GTLPTSTTSGWYYT
+316 
-330 TYGLGAYN
+330 
-338 YKMNIYNSYK
+338 YNSYTDDYDKNSVILINGNEETELWSPESVSSSWTETAINLSEYKGQTIRLAFK
-348 YWLVTPN
+348 YE
-355 IDLTGVTAAEL
+355 G
-366 NFDLAITDYNS
+366 
-377 SNAPGE
+377 SNAH
-383 GEPDADDEFMVLI
+383 DWYLDDV
-396 STDNGASWSSSNAI
+396 T
-410 TWGTGDEYDHDFSS
+410 
-424 VSNTGDNII
+424 VS
-433 IPLDSYLGG
+433 
-442 MIKIAFYGASAATG
+442 
-456 ADFDVHV
+456 FD
-463 DNVRV
+463 
-468 QPLTT
+468 PT
-473 CLRPTDV
+473 CLPPTEVTVDV
-480 ASADVTAFGATISW
+480 ESINPYGATISW
-494 TDNNNTDPENGWVLL
+494 TDNNATDPENGWVLL
-509 VNDEEV
+509 VNEEEV
-515 AADANPFTLNTL
+515 VANATPFTLTDL
-527 DPETAYT
+527 TPETAYT
-534 VRVKAVCSGTDSS
+534 VRVKAACTTTDNSA
-547 EWSVASTSFTT
+547 WSADAASFTT

-626 SCSET
+626 ACSES
-631 DTSYWTSTVSFTT
+631 DTSHWTSTVS
-644 ECEPVTIDEENVY
+644 
-657 YEDFE
+657 
-662 QYESNSFPLCWTRD
+662 
-676 IPYTSYST
+676 
-684 TYPYVYNYSSYAHGG
+684 
-699 TKLMYMYYYGT
+699 
-710 SYSNLISTPTF
+710 
-721 TNDINTLQVSF
+721 
-732 FARYSSTNPTF
+732 
-743 VVGVMDGT
+743 
-751 TFEAVDTITLTSSY
+751 
-765 EEYTVMFNEYAGN
+765 
-778 GNRIA
+778 
-783 FKSIPTGTSSY
+783 
-794 SSFYVYL
+794 
-801 DDVTVELIPSC
+801 
-812 IKPSHLEVVEGTI
+812 
-825 TTTEATISWTDNNN
+825 
-839 SEPTN
+839 
-844 GWTLLV
+844 
-850 NGTEEVAADANP
+850 
-862 FTLDNLIA
+862 
-870 STNYVVRVK
+870 
-879 ANCAADDESAW
+879 
-890 SSDSLVFATACETYV
+890 FATACETYV

-931 GTTTNTSQRWNYY
+931 GTTTNTSRRWNYF

-957 YSNSLDNTNMLKTP
+957 FINTNGNTNMLKTP

-1002 GGETYTTALST
+1002 GGETYTTALAT

-1140 ANCDVDAESAWSD
+1140 ANCNVDAESAWSD

-1182 WTAGGEETQWI
+1182 WTAGGEETEWI
-1193 LSINGVETDIVTENP
+1193 LELNGTEIVVNENP

-1215 DNTPYVVRIRAYC
+1215 TNTPYVVRIRAYC
-1228 GVSDTSVWNSGF
+1228 GVSDTSVWSSGF
-1240 VGFVTPCN
+1240 VGFVTPCD
-1248 AITAED
+1248 AISAEN
-1254 YSENFSGYTASNDI
+1254 YSENFSGYTASNNI
-1268 TASNGVL
+1268 NASNGVL

-1304 CLVMTSGTSN
+1304 CLVMTSGSSY

-1389 ANARIAFRWYQ
+1389 ANARIAFRWHQ
-1400 ATSWYSCAIDDIAI
+1400 TTSWYSCAIDDIAI

-1475 PETEYTVMVMAAC
+1475 PETEYTVKVMAAC
-1488 SETDSSEWSSEIT
+1488 TETDSSEWSSEIT

-1506 TCVAPMDVTIT
+1506 TCTAPVDVTIT

-1527 WTDRNETNPEN
+1527 WTDRNETDPEN
-1538 GWIINLNGVDTIV
+1538 GWIINLNGIDTIV

-1559 DLTSATS
+1559 DLTSATF

-1609 AQELTCWTNDIIS
+1609 TEELICWTNDIIS
-1622 GTLVWNIYN
+1622 GSLEWEITDND
-1631 YNSAVGDQSVSFGG
+1631 AEVGNQSVSFGG
-1645 TYSSSG
+1645 TYSYSG

-1657 PIFDLTQ
+1657 PVFDLTQ

-1670 LSFYHKQAEYD
+1670 LSFYHQQEEYD
-1681 DWYDTYN
+1681 DFYDTYN

-1701 AWTLLADYTS
+1701 TWTLLADYTS
-1711 NYEDFT
+1711 NYEEFT
-1717 QETMTLPNP
+1717 LETMTLPNP
-1726 TATYQIAFKGVE
+1726 SATYQIAFKGVE

-1764 ASSITFTSAEIGW
+1764 ASAITNTSAEIGW

-1804 TDLTPSTT
+1804 TNLTPATT

-1823 DDQSQWSNELAFTT
+1823 DDQSQWSNELTFTT

-1843 FNDQFSEDFSG
+1843 ITDQFSEDFSG

-1874 AGTYGPHVYA
+1874 AATYGPHVYA

-1955 TAIDTVAASTT
+1955 TAIDTVAPSTT

-1996 AIDDVVI
+1996 GIDDVVI
-2003 FFSEE
+2003 AFIEE
-2008 TDSCATPTN
+2008 DTCATPSD
-2017 VVVNNNVVTWTGDAA
+2017 VAVNNNVVTWTGDAA
-2032 NYNVQVTVAGEVVID
+2032 SYNVTITANGETTTENVTGNSYTVTGLEDSTLVTV
-2047 TTIATT
+2047 
-2053 TFTVE
+2053 
-2058 GLENNT
+2058 
-2064 HASVAVQAVCAED
+2064 SVQAVCDED
-2077 DLSEWSEAVEFDYT
+2077 NLSDWSEAVEFTYIAT
-2091 NGINNYSLKAN
+2091 SINNYNLTAN
-2102 IYPNPTTGNVTV
+2102 VFPNPTTGNVTIVLSHPMVNANVQVCDIYGRQISTHQV
-2114 ESDAINADITVFDA
+2114 EGLQF
-2128 FGKLMMTSKVAT
+2128 
-2140 ERTELNFS
+2140 ELNLGNL
-2148 EFAPGVYMVRI
+2148 APGVYMLRFVE
-2159 ANDTAIST
+2159 ANAVLNTV
-2167 IKVVKK
+2167 KVVKR

>member
-1 MKHLRLF
+1 
-8 LMLLMAAMLPL
+8 MLLMATMLPL
-19 AMQAQSTLTVH
+19 AMQAQQALPYSYGFEDNDLTADGWTMVDCHEQTGITTTTSYVANGTYAFTFHWSTTPPQYLISPELT
-30 DGTNTSNTVPMY
+30 GTATGLVVEFSYKSASSTWFETFQVGYSTTDANVTSFTWDAEVEASNAWALYNNTFPAGTKYVAVKCTSNNAFY
-42 VYYFDDFTR
+42 LCLDDFTFAA
-51 SHVVYPA
+51 PA
-58 SELEDMA
+58 
-65 GGQISAITF
+65 T
-74 YTTSSNIPYQTVST
+74 
-88 VDIYLAE
+88 
-95 VESTTVSSFIDK
+95 
-107 STATMVFQGTVS
+107 
-119 FETEG
+119 
-124 DGGIATIT
+124 
-132 FNTPYTYNGGN
+132 
-143 LLFGCDNTTDAGYKS
+143 
-158 INFYGENV
+158 
-166 QGSSYSGSNSSSLAQ
+166 
-181 VTSGTQRNFLPKTTF
+181 
-196 TYIPGVIACAKPTD
+196 CAKPTAVTVAD
-210 LTATNVSVHT
+210 ITTTSATIS
-220 ADLNWTAGGTEGS
+220 WTDNNMPTPSSWTIDVNGTEITGITANS
-233 WIVSVN
+233 YTI
-239 GVETTITDNPYQL
+239 ETL
-252 TNLDGGTAYTVK
+252 THSTAYTVR
-264 VKAVCSETE
+264 VKAVCSETDA
-273 QSTWSN
+273 SDWSN
-279 VVNFNTNYGF
+279 TVNFTTACDVTVVDADHEFFEGFEETTFAPNCWNSIASGTYAWSRHTYQHHSGSASAHSGYYGDIYLVMPDLQIGNDNTDVWLKF
-289 PFTETFETSTFPA
+289 WS
-302 DWTRL
+302 
-307 SGAAEDAFN
+307 
-316 GTLPTSTTSGWYYT
+316 
-330 TYGLGAYN
+330 
-338 YKMNIYNSYK
+338 YNSYTDDYDKNSVILINGNEETELWSPESVSSSWTETAINLSEYKGQTIRLAFK
-348 YWLVTPN
+348 YE
-355 IDLTGVTAAEL
+355 G
-366 NFDLAITDYNS
+366 
-377 SNAPGE
+377 SNAH
-383 GEPDADDEFMVLI
+383 DWYLDD
-396 STDNGASWSSSNAI
+396 I
-410 TWGTGDEYDHDFSS
+410 T
-424 VSNTGDNII
+424 VS
-433 IPLDSYLGG
+433 
-442 MIKIAFYGASAATG
+442 
-456 ADFDVHV
+456 FD
-463 DNVRV
+463 
-468 QPLTT
+468 PT
-473 CLRPTDV
+473 CLPPTEVTVDV
-480 ASADVTAFGATISW
+480 ESINPYGATISW
-494 TDNNNTDPENGWVLL
+494 TDNNATDPENGWVLL
-509 VNDEEV
+509 VNEEEV
-515 AADANPFTLNTL
+515 VANATPFTLTDL
-527 DPETAYT
+527 TPETAYT
-534 VRVKAVCSGTDSS
+534 VRVKAACTTTDNSA
-547 EWSVASTSFTT
+547 WSADAASFTT

-626 SCSET
+626 ACSES
-631 DTSYWTSTVSFTT
+631 DTSHWTSTVS
-644 ECEPVTIDEENVY
+644 
-657 YEDFE
+657 
-662 QYESNSFPLCWTRD
+662 
-676 IPYTSYST
+676 
-684 TYPYVYNYSSYAHGG
+684 
-699 TKLMYMYYYGT
+699 
-710 SYSNLISTPTF
+710 
-721 TNDINTLQVSF
+721 
-732 FARYSSTNPTF
+732 
-743 VVGVMDGT
+743 
-751 TFEAVDTITLTSSY
+751 
-765 EEYTVMFNEYAGN
+765 
-778 GNRIA
+778 
-783 FKSIPTGTSSY
+783 
-794 SSFYVYL
+794 
-801 DDVTVELIPSC
+801 
-812 IKPSHLEVVEGTI
+812 
-825 TTTEATISWTDNNN
+825 
-839 SEPTN
+839 
-844 GWTLLV
+844 
-850 NGTEEVAADANP
+850 
-862 FTLDNLIA
+862 
-870 STNYVVRVK
+870 
-879 ANCAADDESAW
+879 
-890 SSDSLVFATACETYV
+890 FATACETYV

-917 ALTADIPLCWDNEE
+917 ALTAGIPLCWNNEE
-931 GTTTNTSQRWNYY
+931 GTTTAAQRWNYH

-957 YSNSLDNTNMLKTP
+957 FVNYTGNTNMLKTP

-1002 GGETYTTALST
+1002 GGETYTTALAT

-1140 ANCDVDAESAWSD
+1140 ANCNVDAESAWSD

-1182 WTAGGEETQWI
+1182 WTAGGEETEWI
-1193 LSINGVETDIVTENP
+1193 LELNGTEIVVNENP

-1215 DNTPYVVRIRAYC
+1215 TNTPYVVRIRAYC
-1228 GVSDTSVWNSGF
+1228 GVSDTSVWSSGF
-1240 VGFVTPCN
+1240 VGFVTPCD
-1248 AITAED
+1248 AISAEN
-1254 YSENFSGYTASNDI
+1254 YSENFSGYTASNNI
-1268 TASNGVL
+1268 NASNGVL

-1304 CLVMTSGTSN
+1304 CLVMTSGYSN

-1389 ANARIAFRWYQ
+1389 ANARIAFRWHQ
-1400 ATSWYSCAIDDIAI
+1400 TTSWYSCAIDDIAI

-1475 PETEYTVMVMAAC
+1475 PETEYTVKVMAAC
-1488 SETDSSEWSSEIT
+1488 TETDSSEWSSEIT

-1506 TCVAPMDVTIT
+1506 TCTAPVDVTIT

-1527 WTDRNETNPEN
+1527 WTDRNETDPEN
-1538 GWIINLNGVDTIV
+1538 GWIINLNGIDTIV

-1559 DLTSATS
+1559 DLTSATF

-1609 AQELTCWTNDIIS
+1609 TEELICWTNDIIS
-1622 GTLVWNIYN
+1622 GSLEWEITDND
-1631 YNSAVGDQSVSFGG
+1631 AEVGNQSVSFGG

-1657 PIFDLTQ
+1657 PVFDLTQ

-1670 LSFYHKQAEYD
+1670 LSFYHQQEEYD
-1681 DWYDTYN
+1681 DFYDTYN

-1701 AWTLLADYTS
+1701 TWTLLADYTS
-1711 NYEDFT
+1711 NYEEFT
-1717 QETMTLPNP
+1717 LETMTLPNP
-1726 TATYQIAFKGVE
+1726 SATYQIAFKGVE

-1764 ASSITFTSAEIGW
+1764 ASAITTTSAEIGW

-1804 TDLTPSTT
+1804 TNLTPATT

-1823 DDQSQWSNELAFTT
+1823 DDQSQWSDELTFTT

-1843 FNDQFSEDFSG
+1843 ITDQFSEDFSG

-1874 AGTYGPHVYA
+1874 AATYGPHVYA

-1898 FTSGTSSN
+1898 FTSGTSQN

-1955 TAIDTVAASTT
+1955 TAIDTVAASNT
-1966 AQDFEYT
+1966 AQAFAYT

-1996 AIDDVVI
+1996 GIDDVVI
-2003 FFSEE
+2003 AFIEE
-2008 TDSCATPTN
+2008 DTCATPTD
-2017 VVVNNNVVTWTGDAA
+2017 VTVENNIVTWTGDAA
-2032 NYNVQVTVAGEVVID
+2032 NYNVTITANGETTTENVTGNSYTVTGLEDSTLVTV
-2047 TTIATT
+2047 
-2053 TFTVE
+2053 
-2058 GLENNT
+2058 
-2064 HASVAVQAVCAED
+2064 SVQAVCDED
-2077 DLSEWSEAVEFDYT
+2077 NLSDWSEAVEFTYIAT
-2091 NGINNYSLKAN
+2091 GINNYNLTAN
-2102 IYPNPTTGNVTV
+2102 VFPNPTTGNVTIVLSHPMVNANVQVCDIYGRQISTHQV
-2114 ESDAINADITVFDA
+2114 EGLQF
-2128 FGKLMMTSKVAT
+2128 
-2140 ERTELNFS
+2140 ELNLGNL
-2148 EFAPGVYMVRI
+2148 APGVYMLRFVE
-2159 ANDTAIST
+2159 ANAVLNTV
-2167 IKVVKK
+2167 KVVKR

>member
-1 MKHLRLF
+1 
-8 LMLLMAAMLPL
+8 MLLMATMLPL
-19 AMQAQSTLTVH
+19 AMQAQQALPYSYGFEDNDLTADGWTMVDCHEQTGITTSTSYVANGTYAFTFHWSTTPPQYLISPELT
-30 DGTNTSNTVPMY
+30 GTATGLVVEFSYKSASSTWFETFQVGYSTTDANVTSFTWDAEVEASNAWALYNNTFPAGTKYVAVKCTSNNAFY
-42 VYYFDDFTR
+42 LCLDDFTFEA
-51 SHVVYPA
+51 PA
-58 SELEDMA
+58 
-65 GGQISAITF
+65 T
-74 YTTSSNIPYQTVST
+74 
-88 VDIYLAE
+88 
-95 VESTTVSSFIDK
+95 
-107 STATMVFQGTVS
+107 
-119 FETEG
+119 
-124 DGGIATIT
+124 
-132 FNTPYTYNGGN
+132 
-143 LLFGCDNTTDAGYKS
+143 
-158 INFYGENV
+158 
-166 QGSSYSGSNSSSLAQ
+166 
-181 VTSGTQRNFLPKTTF
+181 
-196 TYIPGVIACAKPTD
+196 CAKPTAVTVAD
-210 LTATNVSVHT
+210 ITTTSATIS
-220 ADLNWTAGGTEGS
+220 WTDNNMPTPSSWTIDVNGTEITG
-233 WIVSVN
+233 ITAN
-239 GVETTITDNPYQL
+239 TYTIETL
-252 TNLDGGTAYTVK
+252 THSTAYTVR
-264 VKAVCSETE
+264 VKANCSDEDASAYSNEITF
-273 QSTWSN
+273 STLCEA
-279 VVNFNTNYGF
+279 VTTF
-289 PFTETFETSTFPA
+289 PWRETFENYSANSSYGYNATYALNVPCWVNEHISGSGTSLFEVSTYNTTGNSTKQLRLPDMSNSTQTKLALPRMDIPA
-302 DWTRL
+302 GSTYQFVIDIYRNA
-307 SGAAEDAFN
+307 SGTSYTSEGVRVFASTDGEIEGATELGFLYRNCAQTDGNVVTAE
-316 GTLPTSTTSGWYYT
+316 TTTGWY
-330 TYGLGAYN
+330 TY
-338 YKMNIYNSYK
+338 
-348 YWLVTPN
+348 
-355 IDLTGVTAAEL
+355 
-366 NFDLAITDYNS
+366 
-377 SNAPGE
+377 
-383 GEPDADDEFMVLI
+383 EFEI
-396 STDNGASWSSSNAI
+396 PF
-410 TWGTGDEYDHDFSS
+410 TGDCYIILRGENQFGSATYM
-424 VSNTGDNII
+424 DNFI
-433 IPLDSYLGG
+433 
-442 MIKIAFYGASAATG
+442 
-456 ADFDVHV
+456 
-463 DNVRV
+463 VR
-468 QPLTT
+468 PAPT
-473 CLRPTDV
+473 CLKPTDV
-480 ASADVTAFGATISW
+480 ASADVTAYGATISW
-494 TDNNNTDPENGWVLL
+494 TDNNDTDPENGWILL

-515 AADANPFTLNTL
+515 AADVNPFPLNTL

-626 SCSET
+626 ACSES
-631 DTSYWTSTVSFTT
+631 DTSHWTSTVSFTT
-644 ECEPVTIDEENVY
+644 E
-657 YEDFE
+657 
-662 QYESNSFPLCWTRD
+662 
-676 IPYTSYST
+676 
-684 TYPYVYNYSSYAHGG
+684 
-699 TKLMYMYYYGT
+699 
-710 SYSNLISTPTF
+710 
-721 TNDINTLQVSF
+721 
-732 FARYSSTNPTF
+732 
-743 VVGVMDGT
+743 
-751 TFEAVDTITLTSSY
+751 
-765 EEYTVMFNEYAGN
+765 
-778 GNRIA
+778 
-783 FKSIPTGTSSY
+783 
-794 SSFYVYL
+794 
-801 DDVTVELIPSC
+801 
-812 IKPSHLEVVEGTI
+812 
-825 TTTEATISWTDNNN
+825 
-839 SEPTN
+839 
-844 GWTLLV
+844 
-850 NGTEEVAADANP
+850 
-862 FTLDNLIA
+862 
-870 STNYVVRVK
+870 
-879 ANCAADDESAW
+879 
-890 SSDSLVFATACETYV
+890 CETYV

-917 ALTADIPLCWDNEE
+917 TLTAGIPNCWDNSE
-931 GTTTNTSQRWNYY
+931 GTTTSTSYRWNYF

-957 YSNSLDNTNMLKTP
+957 FTNYNGNTNMLKTP

-1002 GGETYTTALST
+1002 GGETYTTALAT

-1027 LEELDATDSVV
+1027 LEELDATDSVM

-1140 ANCDVDAESAWSD
+1140 ANCNVDAESAWSD

-1182 WTAGGEETQWI
+1182 WTAGGEETEWI
-1193 LSINGVETDIVTENP
+1193 LELNGTEIVVNENP

-1215 DNTPYVVRIRAYC
+1215 TNTPYVVRIRAYC

-1240 VGFVTPCN
+1240 VGFVTPCD
-1248 AITAED
+1248 AISAEN
-1254 YSENFSGYTASNDI
+1254 YSENFSGYTASNI
-1268 TASNGVL
+1268 INASNGVL

-1389 ANARIAFRWYQ
+1389 ANARIAFRWHQ
-1400 ATSWYSCAIDDIAI
+1400 TTSWYSCAIDDIAI

-1488 SETDSSEWSSEIT
+1488 TETDSSEWSSEIT

-1506 TCVAPMDVTIT
+1506 TCTAPVDVTIT

-1527 WTDRNETNPEN
+1527 WTDRNETDPEN
-1538 GWIINLNGVDTIV
+1538 GWIINLNGIDTIV

-1559 DLTSATS
+1559 DLTSATF

-1609 AQELTCWTNDIIS
+1609 TEELICWTNDIIS
-1622 GTLVWNIYN
+1622 GSLEWEITDND
-1631 YNSAVGDQSVSFGG
+1631 AEVGNQSVSFGG

-1657 PIFDLTQ
+1657 PVFDLTQ

-1670 LSFYHKQAEYD
+1670 LSFYHLQEEYD

-1701 AWTLLADYTS
+1701 TWTLLADYTS
-1711 NYEDFT
+1711 NYEEFT
-1717 QETMTLPNP
+1717 LETMTLPNP
-1726 TATYQIAFKGVE
+1726 SATYQIAFKGVE

-1764 ASSITFTSAEIGW
+1764 ASAITNTSAEIGW

-1804 TDLTPSTT
+1804 TNLTPATT

-1823 DDQSQWSNELAFTT
+1823 DDQSQWSNELTFTT

-1843 FNDQFSEDFSG
+1843 ITDQFSEDFSG

-1874 AGTYGPHVYA
+1874 AATYGPHVYA

-1898 FTSGTSSN
+1898 FTSGTSQN

-1955 TAIDTVAASTT
+1955 TAIDTVAPSTT

-2003 FFSEE
+2003 AFIEE
-2008 TDSCATPTN
+2008 DTCATPSD
-2017 VVVNNNVVTWTGDAA
+2017 VAVNNNVVTWTGDAA
-2032 NYNVQVTVAGEVVID
+2032 NYNVTITANGETTTENVTGNSYTVTGLEDSTLVTV
-2047 TTIATT
+2047 
-2053 TFTVE
+2053 
-2058 GLENNT
+2058 
-2064 HASVAVQAVCAED
+2064 SVQAVCDED
-2077 DLSEWSEAVEFDYT
+2077 NLSDWSEAVEFTYIAT
-2091 NGINNYSLKAN
+2091 GINNYNLTAN
-2102 IYPNPTTGNVTV
+2102 VFPNPTTGNVTIVLSHPMVNANVQVCDIYGRQISTHQV
-2114 ESDAINADITVFDA
+2114 EGLQF
-2128 FGKLMMTSKVAT
+2128 
-2140 ERTELNFS
+2140 ELNLGNL
-2148 EFAPGVYMVRI
+2148 APGVYMLRFVE
-2159 ANDTAIST
+2159 ANAVLNTV
-2167 IKVVKK
+2167 KVVKR

>member
-1 MKHLRLF
+1 MKKARLF
-8 LMLLMAAMLPL
+8 LMLLMATMLPL
-19 AMQAQSTLTVH
+19 AMQAQQALPYSYGFEDNDLTADGWTMVDCHEQTGITTTTSYVANGTYAFTFHWSTTPPQYLISPELT
-30 DGTNTSNTVPMY
+30 GTATGLVVEFSYKSASSTWFETFQVGYSTTDANVTSFTWDAEVEASNAWALYNNTFPAGTKYVAVKCTSNNAFY
-42 VYYFDDFTR
+42 LCLDDFTFAA
-51 SHVVYPA
+51 PA
-58 SELEDMA
+58 
-65 GGQISAITF
+65 T
-74 YTTSSNIPYQTVST
+74 
-88 VDIYLAE
+88 
-95 VESTTVSSFIDK
+95 
-107 STATMVFQGTVS
+107 
-119 FETEG
+119 
-124 DGGIATIT
+124 
-132 FNTPYTYNGGN
+132 
-143 LLFGCDNTTDAGYKS
+143 
-158 INFYGENV
+158 
-166 QGSSYSGSNSSSLAQ
+166 
-181 VTSGTQRNFLPKTTF
+181 
-196 TYIPGVIACAKPTD
+196 CAKPTAVTVAD
-210 LTATNVSVHT
+210 ITTTSATIS
-220 ADLNWTAGGTEGS
+220 WTDNNMPTPSSWTIDVNGTEITG
-233 WIVSVN
+233 ITAN
-239 GVETTITDNPYQL
+239 TYTIETL
-252 TNLDGGTAYTVK
+252 THSTAYTVR
-264 VKAVCSETE
+264 VKAVCSETDA
-273 QSTWSN
+273 SDWSN
-279 VVNFNTNYGF
+279 TVNFTTACDVTVVDADHEFFEGFEETTFAPNCWNSIASGTYAWSRYTYQHHSGSASAHSGYYGDIYLVMPDLQIGNDNTDVWLKF
-289 PFTETFETSTFPA
+289 WS
-302 DWTRL
+302 
-307 SGAAEDAFN
+307 
-316 GTLPTSTTSGWYYT
+316 
-330 TYGLGAYN
+330 
-338 YKMNIYNSYK
+338 YNSYPDDYDKNSVILINGNEETELWSPESVSSSWTETAINLSEYKGQTIRLAFK
-348 YWLVTPN
+348 YE
-355 IDLTGVTAAEL
+355 G
-366 NFDLAITDYNS
+366 
-377 SNAPGE
+377 SNAH
-383 GEPDADDEFMVLI
+383 DWYLDD
-396 STDNGASWSSSNAI
+396 I
-410 TWGTGDEYDHDFSS
+410 T
-424 VSNTGDNII
+424 VS
-433 IPLDSYLGG
+433 
-442 MIKIAFYGASAATG
+442 
-456 ADFDVHV
+456 FD
-463 DNVRV
+463 
-468 QPLTT
+468 PT
-473 CLRPTDV
+473 CLPPTEVTVDV
-480 ASADVTAFGATISW
+480 ESINPYGATISW
-494 TDNNNTDPENGWVLL
+494 TDNNATDPENGWVLL
-509 VNDEEV
+509 VNEEEV
-515 AADANPFTLNTL
+515 VANATPFTLTDL
-527 DPETAYT
+527 TPETAYT
-534 VRVKAVCSGTDSS
+534 VRVKAACTTTDNSA
-547 EWSVASTSFTT
+547 WSADAASFTT

-626 SCSET
+626 ACSES
-631 DTSYWTSTVSFTT
+631 DTSHWTSTVS
-644 ECEPVTIDEENVY
+644 
-657 YEDFE
+657 
-662 QYESNSFPLCWTRD
+662 
-676 IPYTSYST
+676 
-684 TYPYVYNYSSYAHGG
+684 
-699 TKLMYMYYYGT
+699 
-710 SYSNLISTPTF
+710 
-721 TNDINTLQVSF
+721 
-732 FARYSSTNPTF
+732 
-743 VVGVMDGT
+743 
-751 TFEAVDTITLTSSY
+751 
-765 EEYTVMFNEYAGN
+765 
-778 GNRIA
+778 
-783 FKSIPTGTSSY
+783 
-794 SSFYVYL
+794 
-801 DDVTVELIPSC
+801 
-812 IKPSHLEVVEGTI
+812 
-825 TTTEATISWTDNNN
+825 
-839 SEPTN
+839 
-844 GWTLLV
+844 
-850 NGTEEVAADANP
+850 
-862 FTLDNLIA
+862 
-870 STNYVVRVK
+870 
-879 ANCAADDESAW
+879 
-890 SSDSLVFATACETYV
+890 FATACETYV

-931 GTTTNTSQRWNYY
+931 GTTTNTSRRWNYF

-957 YSNSLDNTNMLKTP
+957 FINTNGNTNMLKTP

-1002 GGETYTTALST
+1002 GGETYTTALAT

-1140 ANCDVDAESAWSD
+1140 ANCNVDAESAWSD

-1182 WTAGGEETQWI
+1182 WTAGGEETEWI
-1193 LSINGVETDIVTENP
+1193 LELNGTEIVVNENP

-1215 DNTPYVVRIRAYC
+1215 TNTPYVVRIRAYC
-1228 GVSDTSVWNSGF
+1228 GVSDTSVWSSGF
-1240 VGFVTPCN
+1240 VGFVTPCD
-1248 AITAED
+1248 AISAEN
-1254 YSENFSGYTASNDI
+1254 YSENFSGYTASNNI
-1268 TASNGVL
+1268 NASNGVL

-1304 CLVMTSGTSN
+1304 CLVMTSGSSY

-1389 ANARIAFRWYQ
+1389 ANARIAFRWNQ
-1400 ATSWYSCAIDDIAI
+1400 TTSWYSCAIDDIAI

-1475 PETEYTVMVMAAC
+1475 PETEYTVKVMAAC
-1488 SETDSSEWSSEIT
+1488 TETDSSEWSSEIT

-1506 TCVAPMDVTIT
+1506 TCTAPMDVTIT

-1527 WTDRNETNPEN
+1527 WTDRNETDPEN
-1538 GWIINLNGVDTIV
+1538 GWIINLNGIDTIV

-1559 DLTSATS
+1559 DLTSATF

-1609 AQELTCWTNDIIS
+1609 TEELICWTNDIIS
-1622 GTLVWNIYN
+1622 GSLEWEITDND
-1631 YNSAVGDQSVSFGG
+1631 AEVGNQSVSFGG
-1645 TYSSSG
+1645 TYSYSG

-1657 PIFDLTQ
+1657 PVFDLTQ

-1670 LSFYHKQAEYD
+1670 LSFYHQQEEYD
-1681 DWYDTYN
+1681 DFYDTYN

-1701 AWTLLADYTS
+1701 TWTLLADYTS
-1711 NYEDFT
+1711 NYEEFT
-1717 QETMTLPNP
+1717 LETMTLPNP
-1726 TATYQIAFKGVE
+1726 SATYQIAFKGVE

-1764 ASSITFTSAEIGW
+1764 ASAITTTSAEIGW

-1804 TDLTPSTT
+1804 TNLTPTTT

-1823 DDQSQWSNELAFTT
+1823 DDQSQWSNELTFTT

-1843 FNDQFSEDFSG
+1843 ITDQFSEDFSG
-1854 YTATNYNELGVMPTC
+1854 YTATNYSELGVMPTC

-1874 AGTYGPHVYA
+1874 AATYGPHVYA

-1996 AIDDVVI
+1996 GIDDVVI
-2003 FFSEE
+2003 AFIEE
-2008 TDSCATPTN
+2008 DTCATPTD
-2017 VVVNNNVVTWTGDAA
+2017 VAVNNNVVTWTGDAA
-2032 NYNVQVTVAGEVVID
+2032 SYNVTITANGETTTENVTGNSYTVTGLEDSTLVTV
-2047 TTIATT
+2047 
-2053 TFTVE
+2053 
-2058 GLENNT
+2058 
-2064 HASVAVQAVCAED
+2064 SVQAVCDED
-2077 DLSEWSEAVEFDYT
+2077 NLSDWSEAVEFTYIAT
-2091 NGINNYSLKAN
+2091 GINNYNLTAN
-2102 IYPNPTTGNVTV
+2102 VFPNPTTGNVTIVLSHPMVNANVQVCDIYGRQISTHQV
-2114 ESDAINADITVFDA
+2114 EGLQF
-2128 FGKLMMTSKVAT
+2128 
-2140 ERTELNFS
+2140 ELNLGNL
-2148 EFAPGVYMVRI
+2148 APGVYMLRFI
-2159 ANDTAIST
+2159 EANAVLNTV
-2167 IKVVKK
+2167 KVVKR

>member
-1 MKHLRLF
+1 MKKVRLF

-19 AMQAQSTLTVH
+19 AMQAQQALPYSYGFEDNDLSADGWTKVDCQSSTGITTSSKMNGDYGFSFHWSTTPPQYLISPELT
-30 DGTNTSNTVPMY
+30 GTTSGVD
-42 VYYFDDFTR
+42 VSFYYKKGGSFTETFMVGYSTTDASSSSFTWGEEITASSDWTLYNDFFPAGTKYIAIAYTANDQYYLYLDDFTFAA
-51 SHVVYPA
+51 PA
-58 SELEDMA
+58 
-65 GGQISAITF
+65 T
-74 YTTSSNIPYQTVST
+74 
-88 VDIYLAE
+88 
-95 VESTTVSSFIDK
+95 
-107 STATMVFQGTVS
+107 
-119 FETEG
+119 
-124 DGGIATIT
+124 
-132 FNTPYTYNGGN
+132 
-143 LLFGCDNTTDAGYKS
+143 
-158 INFYGENV
+158 
-166 QGSSYSGSNSSSLAQ
+166 
-181 VTSGTQRNFLPKTTF
+181 
-196 TYIPGVIACAKPTD
+196 CAKPTAVTVAD
-210 LTATNVSVHT
+210 ITTTSATIS
-220 ADLNWTAGGTEGS
+220 WTDNNMPTPSSWTIDVNGTEISG
-233 WIVSVN
+233 
-239 GVETTITDNPYQL
+239 ITANPYTIETL
-252 TNLDGGTAYTVK
+252 THSTAYTVR
-264 VKAVCSETE
+264 VKAVCSETDA
-273 QSTWSN
+273 SDWSN
-279 VVNFNTNYGF
+279 TVNFTTACDATVVDADHEFSEGFEETTFAPNCWNSIASGTYAWSRYTYQHHSGSASAHSGYYGDIYLVMPDLQIGNDNTDVWLKF
-289 PFTETFETSTFPA
+289 WS
-302 DWTRL
+302 
-307 SGAAEDAFN
+307 
-316 GTLPTSTTSGWYYT
+316 
-330 TYGLGAYN
+330 
-338 YKMNIYNSYK
+338 YNSYPNDYDKNSVILINGNEETELWSPESVSSSWTETAINLSEYKGQTIRLAFK
-348 YWLVTPN
+348 YE
-355 IDLTGVTAAEL
+355 G
-366 NFDLAITDYNS
+366 
-377 SNAPGE
+377 SNAH
-383 GEPDADDEFMVLI
+383 DWYLDD
-396 STDNGASWSSSNAI
+396 I
-410 TWGTGDEYDHDFSS
+410 T
-424 VSNTGDNII
+424 VS
-433 IPLDSYLGG
+433 
-442 MIKIAFYGASAATG
+442 
-456 ADFDVHV
+456 FD
-463 DNVRV
+463 
-468 QPLTT
+468 PT
-473 CLRPTDV
+473 CLPPTEVTVDV
-480 ASADVTAFGATISW
+480 ESINPYGATISW

-527 DPETAYT
+527 TPETAYT
-534 VRVKAVCSGTDSS
+534 VRVKAACTTTDSS
-547 EWSVASTSFTT
+547 AWSADAASFTT

-626 SCSET
+626 ACSES
-631 DTSYWTSTVSFTT
+631 DTSHWTSTVSFTT

-676 IPYTSYST
+676 IPYTNYST

-801 DDVTVELIPSC
+801 DDVKVELIPSC

-850 NGTEEVAADANP
+850 NGTEVAADANP
-862 FTLDNLIA
+862 FTLDNLTA

-931 GTTTNTSQRWNYY
+931 GTTTNTSHRWNYY

-957 YSNSLDNTNMLKTP
+957 FSNSNGNTNMLKTP

-1002 GGETYTTALST
+1002 GGETYTTALAT

-1182 WTAGGEETQWI
+1182 WTAGGEETEWI
-1193 LSINGVETDIVTENP
+1193 LELNGTEIVVNENP

-1215 DNTPYVVRIRAYC
+1215 ANTPYVVRIRAYC

-1240 VGFVTPCN
+1240 VGFVTPCD
-1248 AITAED
+1248 AISAEN
-1254 YSENFSGYTASNDI
+1254 YSENFSGYTASNNI

-1304 CLVMTSGTSN
+1304 CLVMTSGTSS

-1488 SETDSSEWSSEIT
+1488 TETDSSEWSSEIT

-1506 TCVAPMDVTIT
+1506 TCTAPMDVTIT

-1527 WTDRNETNPEN
+1527 WTDRNETDPEN
-1538 GWIINLNGVDTIV
+1538 GWIINLNGIDTIV

-1596 VVTDQEPYTEGFE
+1596 VITDQEPYTEGFE
-1609 AQELTCWTNDIIS
+1609 TEELICWTNDIIS
-1622 GTLVWNIYN
+1622 GSLEWEITDDV
-1631 YNSAVGDQSVSFGG
+1631 AEVGNQSVSFGG

-1657 PIFDLTQ
+1657 PVFDLTQ

-1670 LSFYHKQAEYD
+1670 LSFYHQQAEYD

-1701 AWTLLADYTS
+1701 TWTLLADYTS
-1711 NYEDFT
+1711 NYEEFT
-1717 QETMTLPNP
+1717 LETMTLPNP

-1823 DDQSQWSNELAFTT
+1823 DDQSQWSNELTFTT

-1843 FNDQFSEDFSG
+1843 ITDQFSEDFSG

-1874 AGTYGPHVYA
+1874 AATYGPHVYA

-1996 AIDDVVI
+1996 GIDDVVI
-2003 FFSEE
+2003 AFIEE
-2008 TDSCATPTN
+2008 DTCATPTD
-2017 VVVNNNVVTWTGDAA
+2017 VTVENNIVTWTGDAA
-2032 NYNVQVTVAGEVVID
+2032 NYNVTITANGETTTENVTGNSYTVTGLEDSTLVTV
-2047 TTIATT
+2047 
-2053 TFTVE
+2053 
-2058 GLENNT
+2058 
-2064 HASVAVQAVCAED
+2064 SVQAVCDED
-2077 DLSEWSEAVEFDYT
+2077 NLSDWSEAVEFTYIAT
-2091 NGINNYSLKAN
+2091 GINNYTLTAN
-2102 IYPNPTTGNVTV
+2102 VFPNPTTGNVTIVLSHPMVNANVQVCDIYGRQISTHQV
-2114 ESDAINADITVFDA
+2114 EGLQF
-2128 FGKLMMTSKVAT
+2128 
-2140 ERTELNFS
+2140 ELNLGNL
-2148 EFAPGVYMVRI
+2148 APGVYMLRFI
-2159 ANDTAIST
+2159 EANAVLNTV
-2167 IKVVKK
+2167 KVVKR

>member
-19 AMQAQSTLTVH
+19 AMQAQQALPYSYGFEDNDLSADGWTRSDCHSSTGITTSSKMNGDYGFSFHWSTTPPQYLISPELT
-30 DGTNTSNTVPMY
+30 GTTSGVD
-42 VYYFDDFTR
+42 VSFYYKKGGSFTETFMVGYSTTDASSSSFTWGEEITASSDWTLYNDFFPAGTKYIAIAYTANDQYYLYLDDFTFAA
-51 SHVVYPA
+51 PA
-58 SELEDMA
+58 
-65 GGQISAITF
+65 T
-74 YTTSSNIPYQTVST
+74 
-88 VDIYLAE
+88 
-95 VESTTVSSFIDK
+95 
-107 STATMVFQGTVS
+107 
-119 FETEG
+119 
-124 DGGIATIT
+124 
-132 FNTPYTYNGGN
+132 
-143 LLFGCDNTTDAGYKS
+143 
-158 INFYGENV
+158 
-166 QGSSYSGSNSSSLAQ
+166 
-181 VTSGTQRNFLPKTTF
+181 
-196 TYIPGVIACAKPTD
+196 CAKPTAVTVAD
-210 LTATNVSVHT
+210 ITTTSATIS
-220 ADLNWTAGGTEGS
+220 WTDNNMPTPSSWTIDVNGTE
-233 WIVSVN
+233 
-239 GVETTITDNPYQL
+239 ITGITANPYTIETL
-252 TNLDGGTAYTVK
+252 THSTAYTVR
-264 VKAVCSETE
+264 VKAVCSETDA
-273 QSTWSN
+273 SDWSN
-279 VVNFNTNYGF
+279 TVNFTTACDATVVDADHEFFEGFEETTFAPNCWNSIASGTYAWSRYTYQHHSGSASAHSGYYGDIYLVMPDLQIGNDNTDVWLKF
-289 PFTETFETSTFPA
+289 WS
-302 DWTRL
+302 
-307 SGAAEDAFN
+307 
-316 GTLPTSTTSGWYYT
+316 
-330 TYGLGAYN
+330 
-338 YKMNIYNSYK
+338 YNSYPNDYDKNSVILINGNEETELWTPESVSSSWTETAINLSEYKGQTIRLAFK
-348 YWLVTPN
+348 YE
-355 IDLTGVTAAEL
+355 G
-366 NFDLAITDYNS
+366 
-377 SNAPGE
+377 SNAH
-383 GEPDADDEFMVLI
+383 DWYLDD
-396 STDNGASWSSSNAI
+396 I
-410 TWGTGDEYDHDFSS
+410 T
-424 VSNTGDNII
+424 VS
-433 IPLDSYLGG
+433 
-442 MIKIAFYGASAATG
+442 
-456 ADFDVHV
+456 FD
-463 DNVRV
+463 
-468 QPLTT
+468 PT
-473 CLRPTDV
+473 CLPPTEVTVDV
-480 ASADVTAFGATISW
+480 ESINPYGATISW

-515 AADANPFTLNTL
+515 AADANPFTLTDL
-527 DPETAYT
+527 TPETAYT
-534 VRVKAVCSGTDSS
+534 VRVKAACTTTDSS
-547 EWSVASTSFTT
+547 AWSADAASFTT

-626 SCSET
+626 ACSES
-631 DTSYWTSTVSFTT
+631 DTSHWTSTVSFTT

-662 QYESNSFPLCWTRD
+662 QYESSSFPLCWTRD
-676 IPYTSYST
+676 IPYTNYST

-850 NGTEEVAADANP
+850 NGTEVAADANP
-862 FTLDNLIA
+862 FTLDNLTA

-879 ANCAADDESAW
+879 ANCAADDESDW

-931 GTTTNTSQRWNYY
+931 GTTTNTSHRWNYY

-1002 GGETYTTALST
+1002 GGETYTTALAT

-1506 TCVAPMDVTIT
+1506 TCVAPRDVTIT

-1538 GWIINLNGVDTIV
+1538 GWIINLNGIDTIV

-1622 GTLVWNIYN
+1622 GTLVWNIDN

-1823 DDQSQWSNELAFTT
+1823 DDQSQWSNELTFTT

-1843 FNDQFSEDFSG
+1843 IDDQFSEDFSG

-1874 AGTYGPHVYA
+1874 AATYGPHVYA

-1955 TAIDTVAASTT
+1955 NAIDTVAASTT

-2017 VVVNNNVVTWTGDAA
+2017 VAVNDNVVTWTGDAA

-2047 TTIATT
+2047 TTVAAT

-2058 GLENNT
+2058 GLENGA